1 MVNKK
6 SVSKKLI
13 AILLAVVLVIGTL
26 PVGFASVFAAIK
38 NKYVISI
45 ADYNYSGTVTLTDK
59 NNAENK
65 FTQEMTKGEA
75 KFDNLDDGT
84 AYDLKITKLYG
95 FGDYHNNNFVPS
107 DTSFT
112 LSNTDLTAVNM
123 VKVSGRIVDESGT
136 AVKNLEFSYS
146 PVGFTD
152 ISFNGKTGSNGEY
165 SFDVYKDV
173 EYNLEFDVDKQY
185 NEVKKTVNVSNDID
199 FGDEQL
205 SLKQFG
211 ISAKVTAAG
220 GGKITGDNTMVDYG
234 KDLQEGAIVA
244 TADTNYVIKALIVDG
259 YPINDA
265 TGKESYDLSNVDAL
279 KNVTKKH
286 SVIVSFVLDEIE
298 VTFNISKTGKVE
310 IKDGTSVS
318 TAGTVTVANGS
329 DETPLSESRKLLK
342 GQTIQAVVSDEKKY
356 HIESFKVG
364 DEELI
369 TSFNNDTHSSPEY
382 TFDKTK
388 TTITVV
394 FALDTF
400 NVTVNSGENGKVEPA
415 LSKVE
420 FGSNAK
426 FTITPDN
433 ENYTIDGI
441 KVDGRSVDIS
451 KLSDEEYIENEDHTF
466 IFNLLD
472 IQSDTEVEVT
482 FKEIPVDTGDW
493 KEKIS
498 FSVLNGTQI
507 SENVIDGKIV
517 LVYSKNSTVQ
527 INPVKPY
534 NYFDIKYYNKPKY
547 EGWKNSRNITSSK
560 TITDLQVKTGKRGD
574 EVNLS
579 FGSGNT
585 EIVVIIDN
593 TPPELKDI
601 DPMNWTNADSYTVT
615 GNVSDKNTADNPSS
629 SIEKVVYGTKDGYA
643 NATNEATLNADKTEY
658 SFKISNEENKTYYI
672 YAVDKSN
679 NVSKVKTF
687 ESKIDRT
694 APVIDSFEITN
705 AKNDV
710 KTTSFGTF
718 SSSKVIVK
726 VKAHDIKN
734 SATNTDGKNTCS
746 GVQSITFNNQ
756 EQKIDSNNE
765 ATFEIEKAAD
775 LKLENFS
782 VKDNV
787 GNETTGIAATDKNA
801 TINSEKTPLISNS
814 LTISTDRP
822 TVKIEKEG
830 SNASTGL
837 FRYDEKSGKVWYNG
851 DANFIVTVIDKHGIN
866 SINVKLNGNEVKKSS
881 DGLTLKNVDFS
892 NSENPTKQTF
902 KINTSMFQSND
913 TNGENTLE
921 VIANNVSNINN
932 KDDGNAKLYID
943 KTAPTVDSFTFKAKN
958 ANFLSKALN
967 FLTFGIFFNE
977 EIEVTVSASENKE
990 SASSGLKSI
999 TLYAGDTEVKTI
1011 DVDTV
1016 ENDANTEGK
1025 CTFTLSVDKFNA
1037 KQVISA
1043 VATDKVGN
1051 KSEKTM
1057 PDTKNSNILE
1067 ENGKVS
1073 KGVDNPGLMIETVA
1087 PDATITCPTPAQNKN
1102 SATGDSNDW
1111 YPGDV
1116 DFVIDIWDPKDNG
1129 SCSGIRSI
1137 AVSQKVGDKFEPIT
1151 VDAKGNEIK
1160 KVYYRDETKTDK
1172 ISLTLN
1178 TSKLKANPDGSYTI
1192 KVKATDNAGNVMEPA
1207 VTKTIYKDTSTPS
1220 VTDFKFTAKGY
1231 AFDKSVESA
1240 NTAPVEETSYGYY
1253 FIKDT
1258 EVTVTADDGAPK
1270 IPSSGV
1276 KSITYYTVDKDGVK
1290 SEEKTEPVNKDN
1302 QITFTVKANFKG
1314 QIYAKACDNVGHT
1327 PDTFSKPNGAVIE
1340 SPDLHTQTSAIKYTL
1355 KDSKDANGADIKD
1368 EKGNNLYGADTTVDV
1383 EIADTYSGIRQ
1394 IDWEIVSPFDDKKQ
1408 AGTVTVDNNGKVTSV
1423 AKKGYSDD
1431 CLGDWV
1437 ATGEANTNLVVN
1449 LKNTIKVSNDSNN
1462 IQIKFT
1468 LTDRAGNVTKDVVQ
1482 TLSIDKTAPKIAVH
1496 MNENDDK
1503 EFNGYFKGSREADI
1517 YVYERNFS
1525 QSDVVFDVKRTDDN
1539 NKQTNVSPKSKF
1551 KYVGTQVIDGR
1562 ECFVY
1567 KMTTKFTADGDYSF
1581 KVSASDI
1588 TSHIAN
1594 AESVNYKSDNKSVK
1608 FSSDKTAEYTAQNDA
1623 DRAIDIAF
1631 TIDNTNPVVS
1641 VSYDN
1646 NTAANEKYFN
1656 AYRTATIT
1664 VVEHNFSTAASR
1676 IIYKRTSAKDGS
1688 NIAEPTVSSWSR
1700 KGNTYTATI
1709 KYNADG
1715 DYTFD
1720 MQVIDKAG
1728 NKDKGVKFS
1737 GTAAKDFTV
1746 DTTIA
1751 KPSIKGVENGKS
1763 YKGSV
1768 LPSISFNDINIAN
1781 SEIKLL
1787 RTRKNEI
1794 DKDVTSDFIKISK
1807 NAKGGSFT
1815 ANEETFKKLQ
1825 ENDGIYTLSVNISD
1839 KAGNKSSQTVKFT
1852 VNRFGS
1858 VYALNKYLVNDLNNS
1873 YVQSIDNNLVV
1884 TEYNPDKLVKGTLDV
1899 VVTRDGSPVE
1909 FGDGQLTVNPVVNST
1924 VQIGQSGWYQYNYT
1938 ISKDLFTDDNGKAI
1952 DGIYK
1957 IYIASEDEVGN
1968 KSENINYKDADV
1980 IFRLDTTAPALKSV
1994 SGLEKSVVN
2003 ATKLDVSYEI
2013 FDSIGIKSIDVY
2025 YVNENGIDSVD
2036 HIRSK
2041 DSKEENAAG
2050 YIEDVTSYNG
2060 KFTIGECS
2068 KENVRFVI
2076 TDLAGNVTDTG
2087 DSNNKAVN
2095 FDSSSLEFNSIITV
2109 STNPF
2114 TRWYAHTVLFWCSI
2128 AAIAVAIGAGGFAV
2142 ATKLRKR
2149 EEKATEDYK
2158 NSKKNK

>member
-6 SVSKKLI
+6 LVSKKLV

-38 NKYVISI
+38 NEYVISI

-65 FTQEMTKGEA
+65 FTQEMKKGKA
-75 KFDNLDDGT
+75 KFDNLDDET
-84 AYDLKITKLYG
+84 AYDLEITKLYG
-95 FGDYHNNNFVPS
+95 FGDYHNDNFVPS

-112 LSNTDLTAVNM
+112 LSNTDLTAVNT
-123 VKVSGRIVDESGT
+123 VKVSGRIVDENGT
-136 AVKNLEFSYS
+136 AVKNLKFSYS

-152 ISFNGKTGSNGEY
+152 ISFDGNTDDNGKY

-173 EYNLEFDVDKQY
+173 EYSVKFNVDKQY
-185 NEVKKTVNVSNDID
+185 NEVKKTVNASHDEN
-199 FGDEQL
+199 FGDEKL

-211 ISAKVTAAG
+211 ISAKVTTA

-234 KDLQEGAIVA
+234 KDLQKDTIVA
-244 TADTNYVIKALIVDG
+244 KADTNYVIKTLIVDSNE
-259 YPINDA
+259 IDDA
-265 TGKESYDLSNVDAL
+265 KGQERYDLSNVDAL

-286 SVIVSFVLDEIE
+286 YVSVSFYRPTYEITINYNKNGTVKDNSDNPVSNGGKIILKQGDEAGFTAVAETNYHIA
-298 VTFNISKTGKVE
+298 KVE
-310 IKDGTSVS
+310 IDKNVND
-318 TAGTVTVANGS
+318 
-329 DETPLSESRKLLK
+329 K
-342 GQTIQAVVSDEKKY
+342 
-356 HIESFKVG
+356 
-364 DEELI
+364 
-369 TSFNNDTHSSPEY
+369 FNNSTTKYSETFNDNKAHSV
-382 TFDKTK
+382 
-388 TTITVV
+388 TIT
-394 FALDTF
+394 FAINTF
-400 NVTVNSGENGKVEPA
+400 NVTVNSGENGTATASPDTVDYN
-415 LSKVE
+415 
-420 FGSNAK
+420 GSTDI
-426 FTITPDN
+426 TITPDKGYDIETVRVN
-433 ENYTIDGI
+433 GLVVDNLTETENGYKYTISNI
-441 KVDGRSVDIS
+441 T
-451 KLSDEEYIENEDHTF
+451 SDVT
-466 IFNLLD
+466 
-472 IQSDTEVEVT
+472 VEVKFDKINSSIPADIISNKYYKIT
-482 FKEIPVDTGDW
+482 FSSAPVKEYVA
-493 KEKIS
+493 K
-498 FSVLNGTQI
+498 NGTNVFVLKKDAIATI
-507 SENVIDGKIV
+507 SGGTE
-517 LVYSKNSTVQ
+517 YSNVQ
-527 INPVKPY
+527 INSSNWLGYSASKRINNTVK
-534 NYFDIKYYNKPKY
+534 I
-547 EGWKNSRNITSSK
+547 NSIASSK
-560 TITDLQVKTGKRGD
+560 G
-574 EVNLS
+574 
-579 FGSGNT
+579 FGVANKHISPLNVL
-585 EIVVIIDN
+585 IAIDKIKP
-593 TPPELKDI
+593 TLTFDKDKSI
-601 DPMNWTNADSYTVT
+601 MDWTNADSYTVT
-615 GNVSDKNTADNPSS
+615 GNVSDENSADNPSS
-629 SIEKVVYGTKDGYA
+629 GIEKVVYGTKDGYA
-643 NATNEATLNADKTEY
+643 NATNEATLNADKTKY
-658 SFKISNEENKTYYI
+658 SFEISNEENKTYYI

-705 AKNDV
+705 ANNNV

-734 SATNTDGKNTCS
+734 SATNTEGKNTCS

-765 ATFEIEKAAD
+765 ATFEIDKATD

-801 TINSEKTPLISNS
+801 TINTEKTPLISNS
-814 LTISTDRP
+814 LTISTDKP

-830 SNASTGL
+830 SNTSTNL
-837 FRYDEKSGKVWYNG
+837 VRYNEQSGKVWYNG
-851 DANFIVTVIDKHGIN
+851 DANFIVTVTDKHGIN
-866 SINVKLNGNEVKKSS
+866 SINVKLNGNEVKASS
-881 DGLTLKNVDFS
+881 DGLTLENVDFS

-902 KINTSMFQSND
+902 IINTSMFQSND
-913 TNGENTLE
+913 AKGKNTLE
-921 VIANNVSNINN
+921 VIANNVSNVNN
-932 KDDGNAKLYID
+932 KDDGNAELYID

-977 EIEVTVSASENKE
+977 EIEVTVSASESDKNP
-990 SASSGLKSI
+990 SSGLQSI
-999 TLYAGDTEVKTI
+999 TLYAGDTDVETI

-1016 ENDANTEGK
+1016 KNDANTEGK
-1025 CTFTLSVDKFNA
+1025 CTFTLSEDKFNA
-1037 KQVISA
+1037 NQVISA
-1043 VATDKVGN
+1043 VATDKVKN

-1067 ENGKVS
+1067 ENDKVS

-1087 PDATITCPTPAQNKN
+1087 PDAKITCPTPAQDKN

-1116 DFVIDIWDPKDNG
+1116 DFDIDIWDPEDNG

-1151 VDAKGNEIK
+1151 VDAEGNEIK
-1160 KVYYRDETKTDK
+1160 PTYTDTKTDK

-1192 KVKATDNAGNVMEPA
+1192 KVEATDNAGNVMKTA
-1207 VTKTIYKDTSTPS
+1207 VTKTIYKDSSTPS

-1270 IPSSGV
+1270 VPSSGV

-1290 SEEKTEPVNKDN
+1290 SEVKTEPVNKDN

-1314 QIYAKACDNVGHT
+1314 QIYAKACDNVGNT

-1355 KDSKDANGADIKD
+1355 KDSNDSNGADIKD
-1368 EKGNNLYGADTTVDV
+1368 ENGNNLYGADTTVDV

-1437 ATGEANTNLVVN
+1437 ATGEANTNLIVN

-1468 LTDRAGNVTKDVVQ
+1468 LTDRAGNVTKNVVQ
-1482 TLSIDKTAPKIAVH
+1482 TLSIDKTAPKIAVQ

-1539 NKQTNVSPKSKF
+1539 NKQTNVSPKPKF

-1567 KMTTKFTADGDYSF
+1567 KMTTKFTADGDYNF

-1594 AESVNYKSDNKSVK
+1594 AESVNYKSDNKNVK

-1631 TIDNTNPVVS
+1631 TVDNTNPVVS

-1646 NTAANEKYFN
+1646 NTAANDKYFN

-1794 DKDVTSDFIKISK
+1794 NKDVTSDFIKISK

-1873 YVQSIDNNLVV
+1873 YVQSIDNNLVI
-1884 TEYNPDKLVKGTLDV
+1884 TEYNPDKLVKGTLEV

-1980 IFRLDTTAPALKSV
+1980 IFRLDTTAPSLKSV

-2036 HIRSK
+2036 RIRSK

-2095 FDSSSLEFNSIITV
+2095 FDSSSLEFNSTITV

-2128 AAIAVAIGAGGFAV
+2128 AAIAVAIGVCGFAV

>member
-6 SVSKKLI
+6 LVSKKLV

-65 FTQEMTKGEA
+65 FTQEMKKGEA
-75 KFDNLDDGT
+75 KFDNLDDET

-95 FGDYHNNNFVPS
+95 FGDYHNDNFVPS

-112 LSNTDLTAVNM
+112 LSNTDLTAVNT
-123 VKVSGRIVDESGT
+123 VKVSGRIVDESDKP
-136 AVKNLEFSYS
+136 VENLGFTYS

-152 ISFNGKTGSNGEY
+152 ISFDGNTDDNGKY

-173 EYNLEFDVDKQY
+173 EYSVEFNVDKQY
-185 NEVKKTVNVSNDID
+185 NEVKKTVNASHDEN
-199 FGDEQL
+199 FGDEKL

-211 ISAKVTAAG
+211 ISAKVTAA

-234 KDLQEGAIVA
+234 KDLQKDTIVA
-244 TADTNYVIKALIVDG
+244 KADTNYVIKTLTVDG
-259 YPINDA
+259 NEIDDA
-265 TGKESYDLSNVDAL
+265 KGLEIYDLSKVDAL
-279 KNVTKKH
+279 KNVTENHFVSVSFYRPTYEITINYNKNGTVKDNSDNHLVTSGGKIILKQGDVAGFTAVAETNYHIAKVKIDGKSVDDVDFNNATTKYSKTFDDNKAH
-286 SVIVSFVLDEIE
+286 SV
-298 VTFNISKTGKVE
+298 
-310 IKDGTSVS
+310 
-318 TAGTVTVANGS
+318 
-329 DETPLSESRKLLK
+329 
-342 GQTIQAVVSDEKKY
+342 
-356 HIESFKVG
+356 
-364 DEELI
+364 
-369 TSFNNDTHSSPEY
+369 
-382 TFDKTK
+382 
-388 TTITVV
+388 TIT
-394 FALDTF
+394 FAINTF
-400 NVTVNSGENGKVEPA
+400 NVTVNSGENGTAKASPA
-415 LSKVE
+415 TVDYN
-420 FGSNAK
+420 GSTVI
-426 FTITPDN
+426 TITPDKGYDIDTVKVN
-433 ENYTIDGI
+433 GSVVDNLTETENVYKYTI
-441 KVDGRSVDIS
+441 S
-451 KLSDEEYIENEDHTF
+451 KITSDVT
-466 IFNLLD
+466 
-472 IQSDTEVEVT
+472 VEAN
-482 FKEIPVDTGDW
+482 FKEIEKVDVDDVLKNDYCT
-493 KEKIS
+493 IS
-498 FSVLNGTQI
+498 FSETPVVIGNKYIVGKGGSVTITPVDPYYRVKVNGELPKSTITYNKTKVINDIQI
-507 SENVIDGKIV
+507 STNKFVGGWDKTYSAKIEFVVDENAPTIANITKTPDQEYYNKAYNVSFYVSDNIAGVDSVYYGTENDITKAKNATFDSASGKASFTTTDGEFNGNYYIWAKDKVGNPSSISVKINIDKTNPTIDEFKFEAPTLNACKHGTYASEDITVTITASDKNSNVTNSGVKEITFNGETQKVKGDGSAIFTLKASDFASAKEVSATATDFAGNTSQITIPTSDNSNVKSNLVTITSDEADVNISRNETAKYIDGDKYWYADDTDFKVNISDKSGIKKVIIKMNDKIVVDDTLDGDIEAVKSKEYTVNTSKNAVDGENVITVDVVNVANNASATKTLSIYKDTKAPTV
-517 LVYSKNSTVQ
+517 DNFEFEVENNSTFKKMLHFLTFG
-527 INPVKPY
+527 NFFNEKVKITVKG
-534 NYFDIKYYNKPKY
+534 NDEKASSAIKNVTLY
-547 EGWKNSRNITSSK
+547 
-560 TITDLQVKTGKRGD
+560 GD
-574 EVNLS
+574 EK
-579 FGSGNT
+579 
-585 EIVVIIDN
+585 EIATQEYV
-593 TPPELKDI
+593 
-601 DPMNWTNADSYTVT
+601 
-615 GNVSDKNTADNPSS
+615 
-629 SIEKVVYGTKDGYA
+629 DG
-643 NATNEATLNADKTEY
+643 
-658 SFKISNEENKTYYI
+658 
-672 YAVDKSN
+672 V
-679 NVSKVKTF
+679 
-687 ESKIDRT
+687 
-694 APVIDSFEITN
+694 
-705 AKNDV
+705 
-710 KTTSFGTF
+710 
-718 SSSKVIVK
+718 
-726 VKAHDIKN
+726 
-734 SATNTDGKNTCS
+734 
-746 GVQSITFNNQ
+746 
-756 EQKIDSNNE
+756 
-765 ATFEIEKAAD
+765 ATFEVPAEAITDETLHLNKTISAKAT
-775 LKLENFS
+775 
-782 VKDNV
+782 DNV
-787 GNETTGIAATDKNA
+787 GNVTPKFVYPSTT
-801 TINSEKTPLISNS
+801 NSDTFESSN
-814 LTISTDRP
+814 
-822 TVKIEKEG
+822 
-830 SNASTGL
+830 
-837 FRYDEKSGKVWYNG
+837 
-851 DANFIVTVIDKHGIN
+851 
-866 SINVKLNGNEVKKSS
+866 
-881 DGLTLKNVDFS
+881 
-892 NSENPTKQTF
+892 
-902 KINTSMFQSND
+902 
-913 TNGENTLE
+913 
-921 VIANNVSNINN
+921 
-932 KDDGNAKLYID
+932 
-943 KTAPTVDSFTFKAKN
+943 
-958 ANFLSKALN
+958 
-967 FLTFGIFFNE
+967 
-977 EIEVTVSASENKE
+977 
-990 SASSGLKSI
+990 
-999 TLYAGDTEVKTI
+999 
-1011 DVDTV
+1011 
-1016 ENDANTEGK
+1016 
-1025 CTFTLSVDKFNA
+1025 
-1037 KQVISA
+1037 
-1043 VATDKVGN
+1043 
-1051 KSEKTM
+1051 
-1057 PDTKNSNILE
+1057 
-1067 ENGKVS
+1067 
-1073 KGVDNPGLMIETVA
+1073 LMIETVA

-1111 YPGDV
+1111 YAADT
-1116 DFVIDIWDPKDNG
+1116 DFNITVKDAD
-1129 SCSGIRSI
+1129 SGIRSI
-1137 AVSQKVGDKFEPIT
+1137 SVT
-1151 VDAKGNEIK
+1151 VNGTEIVTDSDGNSINEEF
-1160 KVYYRDETKTDK
+1160 YTRDK
-1172 ISLTLN
+1172 IANELSFRVN
-1178 TSKLKANPDGSYTI
+1178 TRLATRAEDGSYTI
-1192 KVKATDNAGNVMEPA
+1192 KVDATDNAGNDMSS
-1207 VTKTIYKDTSTPS
+1207 VTKTIYKDSSTPS

-1270 IPSSGV
+1270 VPSSGV

-1290 SEEKTEPVNKDN
+1290 SEVKTEPVNKDN

-1355 KDSKDANGADIKD
+1355 KDSKDSNGADIKD
-1368 EKGNNLYGADTTVDV
+1368 ENGNNLYGADTTVDV

-1437 ATGEANTNLVVN
+1437 ATGEANTNLIVN

-1482 TLSIDKTAPKIAVH
+1482 TLSIDKTAPKIAVQ

-1539 NKQTNVSPKSKF
+1539 NKQTNVSPKPKF

-1567 KMTTKFTADGDYSF
+1567 KMTTKFTADGDYNF

-1594 AESVNYKSDNKSVK
+1594 AESVNYKSDNKNVK

-1631 TIDNTNPVVS
+1631 TVDNKKPVVS

-1646 NTAANEKYFN
+1646 NTAAKDKYFN

-1794 DKDVTSDFIKISK
+1794 NKDVTSDFIKISK

-1873 YVQSIDNNLVV
+1873 YVQSIDNNLVI
-1884 TEYNPDKLVKGTLDV
+1884 TEYNPDKLVKGTLEV

-1980 IFRLDTTAPALKSV
+1980 IFRLDTTAPSLKSV

-2041 DSKEENAAG
+2041 DSKEENVAG
-2050 YIEDVTSYNG
+2050 YIEDVTSYSG

-2095 FDSSSLEFNSIITV
+2095 FDSSSLEFNSTITV

-2128 AAIAVAIGAGGFAV
+2128 AAIAVAIGACGFAV

>member
-6 SVSKKLI
+6 LVSKKLV

-38 NKYVISI
+38 NEYVISI

-65 FTQEMTKGEA
+65 FTQEMKKGKA
-75 KFDNLDDGT
+75 KFDNLDDET
-84 AYDLKITKLYG
+84 AYDLEITKLYG
-95 FGDYHNNNFVPS
+95 FGDYHNDNFVPS

-112 LSNTDLTAVNM
+112 LSNTDLTAVNT
-123 VKVSGRIVDESGT
+123 VKVSGRIVNESGKP
-136 AVKNLEFSYS
+136 VENLGFSYS

-152 ISFNGKTGSNGEY
+152 ISFDGNTDDNGKY

-173 EYNLEFDVDKQY
+173 EYSVKFNVGKQY
-185 NEVKKTVNVSNDID
+185 NEVKKTVNASHDEN
-199 FGDEQL
+199 FGDEKL

-234 KDLQEGAIVA
+234 KDLQKDTIVA
-244 TADTNYVIKALIVDG
+244 TANENYVIETLTVDG
-259 YPINDA
+259 NPINDA
-265 TGKESYDLSNVDAL
+265 TGEEIYDLSNVDAL
-279 KNVTKKH
+279 KNVTKNH
-286 SVIVSFVLDEIE
+286 SVSVSFYRPTYEITINYNKNGTVKDNSDNHL
-298 VTFNISKTGKVE
+298 VTSGGKIILKQGDVAGFTAVAETNYHIAKVKIDGKSVDDVDFNNATTKYSKTFDDNKAH
-310 IKDGTSVS
+310 SV
-318 TAGTVTVANGS
+318 
-329 DETPLSESRKLLK
+329 
-342 GQTIQAVVSDEKKY
+342 
-356 HIESFKVG
+356 
-364 DEELI
+364 
-369 TSFNNDTHSSPEY
+369 
-382 TFDKTK
+382 
-388 TTITVV
+388 TIT
-394 FALDTF
+394 FAINTF
-400 NVTVNSGENGKVEPA
+400 NVTVNSGENGTAKASPA
-415 LSKVE
+415 TVDYN
-420 FGSNAK
+420 GSTVI
-426 FTITPDN
+426 TITPDKGYDIDTVKVN
-433 ENYTIDGI
+433 GSVVDNLTETENVYKYTI
-441 KVDGRSVDIS
+441 S
-451 KLSDEEYIENEDHTF
+451 KITSDVT
-466 IFNLLD
+466 
-472 IQSDTEVEVT
+472 VEAN
-482 FKEIPVDTGDW
+482 FKEIEKVDVDDVLKNDYCT
-493 KEKIS
+493 IS
-498 FSVLNGTQI
+498 FSETPVVIGNKYIVGKGGSVTITPVDPYYRVKVNGELPKSTITYNKTKVINDIQI
-507 SENVIDGKIV
+507 STNKFVGGWDKTYSAKIEFVVDENAPTIANITKTPDQEYYNKAYNVSFYVSDNIAGVDSVYYGTENDITKAKNATFDSASGKASFTTTDGEFNGNYYIWAKDKVGNPSSISVKINIDKTNPTIDEFKFEAPTLNACKHGTYASEDITVTITASDKNSNVTNSGVKEITFNGETQKVKGDGSAIFTLKASDFASAKEVSATATDFAGNTSQITIPTSDNSNVKSNLVTITSDEADVNISRNETAKYIDGDKYWYADDTDFKVNISDKSGIKKVIIKMNDKIVVDDTLDGDIEAVKSKEYTVNTSKNAVDGENVITVDVVNVANNASATKTLSIYKDTKAPTV
-517 LVYSKNSTVQ
+517 DNFEFEVENNSTFKKMLHFLTFG
-527 INPVKPY
+527 NFFNEKVKITVKG
-534 NYFDIKYYNKPKY
+534 NDEKASSAIKNVTLY
-547 EGWKNSRNITSSK
+547 
-560 TITDLQVKTGKRGD
+560 GD
-574 EVNLS
+574 EK
-579 FGSGNT
+579 
-585 EIVVIIDN
+585 EIATQEYV
-593 TPPELKDI
+593 
-601 DPMNWTNADSYTVT
+601 
-615 GNVSDKNTADNPSS
+615 
-629 SIEKVVYGTKDGYA
+629 DG
-643 NATNEATLNADKTEY
+643 
-658 SFKISNEENKTYYI
+658 
-672 YAVDKSN
+672 V
-679 NVSKVKTF
+679 
-687 ESKIDRT
+687 
-694 APVIDSFEITN
+694 
-705 AKNDV
+705 
-710 KTTSFGTF
+710 
-718 SSSKVIVK
+718 
-726 VKAHDIKN
+726 
-734 SATNTDGKNTCS
+734 
-746 GVQSITFNNQ
+746 
-756 EQKIDSNNE
+756 
-765 ATFEIEKAAD
+765 ATFEVPAEAITDETLHLNKTISAKAT
-775 LKLENFS
+775 
-782 VKDNV
+782 DNV
-787 GNETTGIAATDKNA
+787 GNVTPKFVYPSTT
-801 TINSEKTPLISNS
+801 NSDTFESSN
-814 LTISTDRP
+814 
-822 TVKIEKEG
+822 
-830 SNASTGL
+830 
-837 FRYDEKSGKVWYNG
+837 
-851 DANFIVTVIDKHGIN
+851 
-866 SINVKLNGNEVKKSS
+866 
-881 DGLTLKNVDFS
+881 
-892 NSENPTKQTF
+892 
-902 KINTSMFQSND
+902 
-913 TNGENTLE
+913 
-921 VIANNVSNINN
+921 
-932 KDDGNAKLYID
+932 
-943 KTAPTVDSFTFKAKN
+943 
-958 ANFLSKALN
+958 
-967 FLTFGIFFNE
+967 
-977 EIEVTVSASENKE
+977 
-990 SASSGLKSI
+990 
-999 TLYAGDTEVKTI
+999 
-1011 DVDTV
+1011 
-1016 ENDANTEGK
+1016 
-1025 CTFTLSVDKFNA
+1025 
-1037 KQVISA
+1037 
-1043 VATDKVGN
+1043 
-1051 KSEKTM
+1051 
-1057 PDTKNSNILE
+1057 
-1067 ENGKVS
+1067 
-1073 KGVDNPGLMIETVA
+1073 LMIETVA

-1111 YPGDV
+1111 YAADT
-1116 DFVIDIWDPKDNG
+1116 DFNITVKDAD
-1129 SCSGIRSI
+1129 SGIRSI
-1137 AVSQKVGDKFEPIT
+1137 SVT
-1151 VDAKGNEIK
+1151 VNGTEIVTDSDGNSINEEF
-1160 KVYYRDETKTDK
+1160 YTRDK
-1172 ISLTLN
+1172 IANELSFRVN
-1178 TSKLKANPDGSYTI
+1178 TRLATRAEDGSYTI
-1192 KVKATDNAGNVMEPA
+1192 KVDATDNAGNDMSS
-1207 VTKTIYKDTSTPS
+1207 VTKTIYKDSSTPS

-1270 IPSSGV
+1270 VPSSGV

-1290 SEEKTEPVNKDN
+1290 SEVKTEPVNKDN

-1355 KDSKDANGADIKD
+1355 KDSKDSNGADIKD
-1368 EKGNNLYGADTTVDV
+1368 ENGNNLYGADTTVDV

-1437 ATGEANTNLVVN
+1437 ATGEANTNLIVN

-1482 TLSIDKTAPKIAVH
+1482 TLSIDKTAPKIAVQ

-1539 NKQTNVSPKSKF
+1539 NKQTNVSPKPKF

-1567 KMTTKFTADGDYSF
+1567 KMTTKFTADGDYNF

-1594 AESVNYKSDNKSVK
+1594 AESVNYKSDNKNVK

-1631 TIDNTNPVVS
+1631 TVDNKNPVVS

-1646 NTAANEKYFN
+1646 NTAAKDKYFN

-1794 DKDVTSDFIKISK
+1794 NKDVTSDFIKISK

-1873 YVQSIDNNLVV
+1873 YVQSIDNNLVI
-1884 TEYNPDKLVKGTLDV
+1884 TEYNPDKLVKGTLEV

-1980 IFRLDTTAPALKSV
+1980 IFRLDTTAPSLKSV

-2041 DSKEENAAG
+2041 DSKEENVAG
-2050 YIEDVTSYNG
+2050 YIEDVTSYSG

-2095 FDSSSLEFNSIITV
+2095 FDSSSLEFNSTITV

-2128 AAIAVAIGAGGFAV
+2128 AAIAVAIGACGFAV

>member
-6 SVSKKLI
+6 LVSKKLV

-38 NKYVISI
+38 NEYVISI

-65 FTQEMTKGEA
+65 FTQEMKKGKA
-75 KFDNLDDGT
+75 KFDNLDDET
-84 AYDLKITKLYG
+84 AYDLEITKLYG
-95 FGDYHNNNFVPS
+95 FGDYHNDNFVPS

-112 LSNTDLTAVNM
+112 LSNTDLTAVNT
-123 VKVSGRIVDESGT
+123 VKVSGRIVDESDKP
-136 AVKNLEFSYS
+136 VELEFTYS

-152 ISFNGKTGSNGEY
+152 ISFNGKTDSNGEY

-173 EYNLEFDVDKQY
+173 EYSVKFNVGKQY
-185 NEVKKTVNVSNDID
+185 NEVKKTVNASHDEN
-199 FGDEQL
+199 FGDEKL

-211 ISAKVTAAG
+211 ISAKVTTA

-234 KDLQEGAIVA
+234 KDLQKDTIVA
-244 TADTNYVIKALIVDG
+244 TANENYVIETLTVDG
-259 YPINDA
+259 KEIDDA
-265 TGKESYDLSNVDAL
+265 KGKEKYDLSNVSAL
-279 KNVTKKH
+279 KNVTEKH
-286 SVIVSFVLDEIE
+286 SVSVSFYRPTYEITINYNKNGTVKDNSDNPVSNGGKIILKQGDEAGFTAVAETNYHIA
-298 VTFNISKTGKVE
+298 KVE
-310 IKDGTSVS
+310 IDKNVND
-318 TAGTVTVANGS
+318 
-329 DETPLSESRKLLK
+329 K
-342 GQTIQAVVSDEKKY
+342 
-356 HIESFKVG
+356 
-364 DEELI
+364 
-369 TSFNNDTHSSPEY
+369 FNNSTTKYSETFNDNKAHSV
-382 TFDKTK
+382 
-388 TTITVV
+388 TIT
-394 FALDTF
+394 FAINTF
-400 NVTVNSGENGKVEPA
+400 NVTVNSGENGTAKASPA
-415 LSKVE
+415 TVDYN
-420 FGSNAK
+420 GSTVI
-426 FTITPDN
+426 TITPDKGYDIDTVKVN
-433 ENYTIDGI
+433 GSVVDNLTETENVYKYTISDI
-441 KVDGRSVDIS
+441 KADV
-451 KLSDEEYIENEDHTF
+451 T
-466 IFNLLD
+466 
-472 IQSDTEVEVT
+472 VEAN
-482 FKEIPVDTGDW
+482 FKEIEKVDVDDVLKNDYCT
-493 KEKIS
+493 IS
-498 FSVLNGTQI
+498 FSETPVVIGNKYIVGKGGSVTITPVDPYYRVKVNGELPKSTITYNKTKVINDIQI
-507 SENVIDGKIV
+507 STNKFVGGWDKTYSAKIEFLVDENAPTIANITKTPDQEYYNKAYNVSFYMSDNIAGVDSVYYGTENDITKAKKATFDSASGKVSFDTTDTDTTNNGEFNGYYYIWAKDKVGNPSSKSVEIKIDKTNPTIDEFKFEAPTLNACTHGTYASENITVTITASDKNSIVTNSGVKEITFNGETQKVKSDGSAIFTLKASDFASAKEVSATATDFAGNTSQITIPTSDNSNVKSNLVTITSDKADVNISRNETAKYIDGDKYWYADDTDFKVNISDKSGIKKVIIKMNDKIVVDDTLDGDIEAVKSKEYIVNTSKNAVDGENVITVDVVNVANNESATKTLSIYKDTKAPTV
-517 LVYSKNSTVQ
+517 DNFEFEVENNSTFKKMLHFLTFG
-527 INPVKPY
+527 NFFNEKVKITVKG
-534 NYFDIKYYNKPKY
+534 NDEKASSAIKNVTLY
-547 EGWKNSRNITSSK
+547 
-560 TITDLQVKTGKRGD
+560 GD
-574 EVNLS
+574 EK
-579 FGSGNT
+579 
-585 EIVVIIDN
+585 EIAIQEYV
-593 TPPELKDI
+593 
-601 DPMNWTNADSYTVT
+601 
-615 GNVSDKNTADNPSS
+615 
-629 SIEKVVYGTKDGYA
+629 DG
-643 NATNEATLNADKTEY
+643 
-658 SFKISNEENKTYYI
+658 
-672 YAVDKSN
+672 V
-679 NVSKVKTF
+679 
-687 ESKIDRT
+687 
-694 APVIDSFEITN
+694 
-705 AKNDV
+705 
-710 KTTSFGTF
+710 
-718 SSSKVIVK
+718 
-726 VKAHDIKN
+726 
-734 SATNTDGKNTCS
+734 
-746 GVQSITFNNQ
+746 
-756 EQKIDSNNE
+756 
-765 ATFEIEKAAD
+765 ATFEVPAEAITDETLHLNKTISAKAT
-775 LKLENFS
+775 
-782 VKDNV
+782 DNV
-787 GNETTGIAATDKNA
+787 GNVTPKFVYPSTT
-801 TINSEKTPLISNS
+801 NSDTFESSN
-814 LTISTDRP
+814 
-822 TVKIEKEG
+822 
-830 SNASTGL
+830 
-837 FRYDEKSGKVWYNG
+837 
-851 DANFIVTVIDKHGIN
+851 
-866 SINVKLNGNEVKKSS
+866 
-881 DGLTLKNVDFS
+881 
-892 NSENPTKQTF
+892 
-902 KINTSMFQSND
+902 
-913 TNGENTLE
+913 
-921 VIANNVSNINN
+921 
-932 KDDGNAKLYID
+932 
-943 KTAPTVDSFTFKAKN
+943 
-958 ANFLSKALN
+958 
-967 FLTFGIFFNE
+967 
-977 EIEVTVSASENKE
+977 
-990 SASSGLKSI
+990 
-999 TLYAGDTEVKTI
+999 
-1011 DVDTV
+1011 
-1016 ENDANTEGK
+1016 
-1025 CTFTLSVDKFNA
+1025 
-1037 KQVISA
+1037 
-1043 VATDKVGN
+1043 
-1051 KSEKTM
+1051 
-1057 PDTKNSNILE
+1057 
-1067 ENGKVS
+1067 
-1073 KGVDNPGLMIETVA
+1073 LMIETVA

-1111 YPGDV
+1111 YAADT
-1116 DFVIDIWDPKDNG
+1116 DFNITVKDAD
-1129 SCSGIRSI
+1129 SGIRSI
-1137 AVSQKVGDKFEPIT
+1137 SVT
-1151 VDAKGNEIK
+1151 VNGTEIVTDSDGNSINEEF
-1160 KVYYRDETKTDK
+1160 YTRDK
-1172 ISLTLN
+1172 IANELSFRVN
-1178 TSKLKANPDGSYTI
+1178 TRLATRAEDGSYTI
-1192 KVKATDNAGNVMEPA
+1192 KVDATDNAGNDMSS
-1207 VTKTIYKDTSTPS
+1207 VTKTIYKDSSTPS

-1240 NTAPVEETSYGYY
+1240 NTAPIEETSYGYY

-1258 EVTVTADDGAPK
+1258 EVTVTANDEK
-1270 IPSSGV
+1270 PSSGV

-1290 SEEKTEPVNKDN
+1290 SEVKTEPVNKDN

-1368 EKGNNLYGADTTVDV
+1368 ENGNNLYGADTTVDV

-1408 AGTVTVDNNGKVTSV
+1408 AGKVTVDNNGKVTSV

-1437 ATGEANTNLVVN
+1437 ATGEANTNLIVN

-1468 LTDRAGNVTKDVVQ
+1468 LTDRAGNVTKNVVQ
-1482 TLSIDKTAPKIAVH
+1482 TLSIDKTAPKIAVQ

-1539 NKQTNVSPKSKF
+1539 NKQTNVSPKPKF

-1567 KMTTKFTADGDYSF
+1567 KMTTKFTADGDYNF

-1594 AESVNYKSDNKSVK
+1594 AESVNYKSDNKNVK

-1631 TIDNTNPVVS
+1631 TVDNTKPVVS

-1646 NTAANEKYFN
+1646 NTATNDKYFN

-1688 NIAEPTVSSWSR
+1688 NIAEPTVSSWRR

-1794 DKDVTSDFIKISK
+1794 NKDVTSDFIKISK

-1873 YVQSIDNNLVV
+1873 YVQSIDNNLVI
-1884 TEYNPDKLVKGTLDV
+1884 TEYNPDKLVKGTLEV

-1980 IFRLDTTAPALKSV
+1980 IFRLDTTAPSLKSV

-2036 HIRSK
+2036 RIRSK

-2095 FDSSSLEFNSIITV
+2095 FDSSSLEFNSTITV

-2128 AAIAVAIGAGGFAV
+2128 AAIIAVGGGLAFFIAI
-2142 ATKLRKR
+2142 KKRRKDEAIT
-2149 EEKATEDYK
+2149 EEIKKKARG
-2158 NSKKNK
+2158 SKD

>member
-6 SVSKKLI
+6 LVSKKLV

-38 NKYVISI
+38 NEYVISI

-65 FTQEMTKGEA
+65 FTQEMKKGKA
-75 KFDNLDDGT
+75 KFDNLDDET
-84 AYDLKITKLYG
+84 AYDLNITKLYG
-95 FGDYHNNNFVPS
+95 FGDYHNDNFVPS

-112 LSNTDLTAVNM
+112 LSNTDLTAVNT
-123 VKVSGRIVDESGT
+123 VKVSGRIVDENGT
-136 AVKNLEFSYS
+136 AVKNLKFSYS

-152 ISFNGKTGSNGEY
+152 ISFDGTTGSNGEY

-173 EYNLEFDVDKQY
+173 EYSIEFNVDKQY
-185 NEVKKTVNVSNDID
+185 NEVKKTVNASHDEN
-199 FGDEQL
+199 FGDEKL

-211 ISAKVTAAG
+211 ISAKVTTA

-234 KDLQEGAIVA
+234 KDLQKDTIVA
-244 TADTNYVIKALIVDG
+244 TANENYVIETLTVDDNE
-259 YPINDA
+259 INDA
-265 TGKESYDLSNVDAL
+265 TGEEIYDLSKVAAL
-279 KNVTKKH
+279 KNVTKNH
-286 SVIVSFVLDEIE
+286 SVSVSFYRPTYEITINYNKNGTVKDNSDNPVSNGGKIILKQGDEAGFTAVAEKNYHIA
-298 VTFNISKTGKVE
+298 KVE
-310 IKDGTSVS
+310 IDKNVND
-318 TAGTVTVANGS
+318 
-329 DETPLSESRKLLK
+329 K
-342 GQTIQAVVSDEKKY
+342 
-356 HIESFKVG
+356 
-364 DEELI
+364 
-369 TSFNNDTHSSPEY
+369 FNNSTTKYSETFNDNKAHSV
-382 TFDKTK
+382 
-388 TTITVV
+388 TIT
-394 FALDTF
+394 FAINTF
-400 NVTVNSGENGKVEPA
+400 NVTVNSGENGTATASPA
-415 LSKVE
+415 TVDYN
-420 FGSNAK
+420 GSTDI
-426 FTITPDN
+426 TITPDKGYDIETVKVN
-433 ENYTIDGI
+433 GLDVDNLTETENGYKYTISNI
-441 KVDGRSVDIS
+441 T
-451 KLSDEEYIENEDHTF
+451 SDVT
-466 IFNLLD
+466 
-472 IQSDTEVEVT
+472 VEVKFDKINSSIPADIISNKYYKIT
-482 FKEIPVDTGDW
+482 FSSAPVKEYVA
-493 KEKIS
+493 K
-498 FSVLNGTQI
+498 NGTNVFVLKKDAIATI
-507 SENVIDGKIV
+507 SGGTE
-517 LVYSKNSTVQ
+517 YSNVQ
-527 INPVKPY
+527 INSSNLLGYSASKQINNTVK
-534 NYFDIKYYNKPKY
+534 I
-547 EGWKNSRNITSSK
+547 NSIASSK
-560 TITDLQVKTGKRGD
+560 GLGVANKHISPLNV
-574 EVNLS
+574 L
-579 FGSGNT
+579 
-585 EIVVIIDN
+585 IAIDKIKP
-593 TPPELKDI
+593 TLTFDKDKSI
-601 DPMNWTNADSYTVT
+601 MDWTNADSYTVT
-615 GNVSDKNTADNPSS
+615 GNVSDENSADNPSS
-629 SIEKVVYGTKDGYA
+629 GIEKVVYGTKDGYA
-643 NATNEATLNADKTEY
+643 NATNEATLNADKTKY
-658 SFKISNEENKTYYI
+658 SFEISNEENKTYYI

-705 AKNDV
+705 ANNNV

-734 SATNTDGKNTCS
+734 SATNTEGKNTCS

-765 ATFEIEKAAD
+765 ATFEIDKATD

-801 TINSEKTPLISNS
+801 TINTEKTPLISNS
-814 LTISTDRP
+814 LTISTDKP

-830 SNASTGL
+830 SNASTNL
-837 FRYDEKSGKVWYNG
+837 VRYDENSGKVWYNG
-851 DANFIVTVIDKHGIN
+851 DANFIVTVTDKHGIN

-881 DGLTLKNVDFS
+881 DGLTLENVDFS
-892 NSENPTKQTF
+892 NSEKPTEQTF
-902 KINTSMFQSND
+902 EINTSMFQSND
-913 TNGENTLE
+913 ANGENTLE
-921 VIANNVSNINN
+921 VIANNVSNVNN
-932 KDDGNAKLYID
+932 KDDGNAELYID

-977 EIEVTVSASENKE
+977 EIEVTVSASESDKNP
-990 SASSGLKSI
+990 SSGLQSI
-999 TLYAGDTEVKTI
+999 TLYAGDTDVETI
-1011 DVDTV
+1011 NVDTV
-1016 ENDANTEGK
+1016 KNDANTEGK
-1025 CTFTLSVDKFNA
+1025 CTFTLSKDKFNA
-1037 KQVISA
+1037 NQVISA
-1043 VATDKVGN
+1043 VATDKVKN

-1067 ENGKVS
+1067 ENDKVS
-1073 KGVDNPGLMIETVA
+1073 KGVDNPSLMIETVA
-1087 PDATITCPTPAQNKN
+1087 PDAKITCPTPAQDKN

-1116 DFVIDIWDPKDNG
+1116 DFDIDIWDPKDNG
-1129 SCSGIRSI
+1129 FCSGIRSI

-1151 VDAKGNEIK
+1151 VDAEGNEIK
-1160 KVYYRDETKTDK
+1160 QTYADAKTDK

-1178 TSKLKANPDGSYTI
+1178 TSTLKANPDGSYTI
-1192 KVKATDNAGNVMEPA
+1192 KVDATDNAGNDMSS
-1207 VTKTIYKDTSTPS
+1207 VTKTIYKDSTTPS

-1270 IPSSGV
+1270 VPSSGV

-1290 SEEKTEPVNKDN
+1290 SEVKTEPVNKDN

-1368 EKGNNLYGADTTVDV
+1368 ENGNNLYGADTTVDV

-1437 ATGEANTNLVVN
+1437 ATGEANTNLIVN

-1468 LTDRAGNVTKDVVQ
+1468 LTDRAGNVTKNVVQ
-1482 TLSIDKTAPKIAVH
+1482 TLSIDKTAPKIAVQ

-1525 QSDVVFDVKRTDDN
+1525 LSDVVFDVKRTDDN
-1539 NKQTNVSPKSKF
+1539 NKQTNVSPKPKF

-1567 KMTTKFTADGDYSF
+1567 KMTTKFTADGDYNF

-1594 AESVNYKSDNKSVK
+1594 AESVNYKSDNKNVK

-1631 TIDNTNPVVS
+1631 TVDNTNPVVS

-1646 NTAANEKYFN
+1646 NTAANDKYFN

-1676 IIYKRTSAKDGS
+1676 IIYKRTSTKDGS
-1688 NIAEPTVSSWSR
+1688 NIAEPAVSSWRR

-1794 DKDVTSDFIKISK
+1794 NKDVTSDFIKISK

-1873 YVQSIDNNLVV
+1873 YVQSIDNNLVI
-1884 TEYNPDKLVKGTLDV
+1884 TEYNPDKLVKGTLEV

-1980 IFRLDTTAPALKSV
+1980 IFRLDTTAPSLKSV

-2041 DSKEENAAG
+2041 DSKEENVAG

-2095 FDSSSLEFNSIITV
+2095 FDSSSLEFNSTITV

-2128 AAIAVAIGAGGFAV
+2128 AAIAVAIGACGFAV

>member
-95 FGDYHNNNFVPS
+95 FEDYHNNNFVPS
-107 DTSFT
+107 DTLFT
-112 LSNTDLTAVNM
+112 LSNTDLTAVNT
-123 VKVSGRIVDESGT
+123 VKVSGKIIDENGT
-136 AVKNLEFSYS
+136 AVKNLKFTYS

-152 ISFNGKTGSNGEY
+152 ISFNGMTDSKGKY

-173 EYNLEFDVDKQY
+173 EYSVEFNVDKQY

-199 FGDEQL
+199 FGDETL

-244 TADTNYVIKALIVDG
+244 TADKNYVIETLTVDG
-259 YPINDA
+259 
-265 TGKESYDLSNVDAL
+265 KEIEAAKGQEKYDLAEVDAL
-279 KNVTKKH
+279 KNVKDIH
-286 SVIVSFVLDEIE
+286 SVSVSFYRPTYEI
-298 VTFNISKTGKVE
+298 TINYSKNGTVKDNSDNPVSNGGKIILKQGDVAGFKAVAEENYHIAKVE
-310 IKDGTSVS
+310 IDNDVDVNDKFDNSTTNYSKTFKDNKAHSV
-318 TAGTVTVANGS
+318 
-329 DETPLSESRKLLK
+329 
-342 GQTIQAVVSDEKKY
+342 
-356 HIESFKVG
+356 
-364 DEELI
+364 
-369 TSFNNDTHSSPEY
+369 
-382 TFDKTK
+382 
-388 TTITVV
+388 TIT
-394 FALDTF
+394 FAINTF
-400 NVTVNSGENGKVEPA
+400 NVTVNSGENGTATASPA
-415 LSKVE
+415 TVDY
-420 FGSNAK
+420 GSSTDI
-426 FTITPDN
+426 TITPDKGYDIETVKVN
-433 ENYTIDGI
+433 GLVVDNLTETENVYKYTISKITSDVTVEASFKKI
-441 KVDGRSVDIS
+441 EKVHVDDVL
-451 KLSDEEYIENEDHTF
+451 KNDYCT
-466 IFNLLD
+466 
-472 IQSDTEVEVT
+472 
-482 FKEIPVDTGDW
+482 
-493 KEKIS
+493 IS
-498 FSVLNGTQI
+498 FSETPVVIGNKYIVGKGGSVTIAPVDPYCRVKVNGELPKSTITYNKTKVINDIQI
-507 SENVIDGKIV
+507 STNKFVGGWDKTYSANIEFVVDENAPTIANITKTPD
-517 LVYSKNSTVQ
+517 Q
-527 INPVKPY
+527 E
-534 NYFDIKYYNKPKY
+534 YYNKAY
-547 EGWKNSRNITSSK
+547 NI
-560 TITDLQVKTGKRGD
+560 
-574 EVNLS
+574 S
-579 FGSGNT
+579 F
-585 EIVVIIDN
+585 
-593 TPPELKDI
+593 
-601 DPMNWTNADSYTVT
+601 
-615 GNVSDKNTADNPSS
+615 NVSDDIAGVDS
-629 SIEKVVYGTKDGYA
+629 VYYGTENDITKA
-643 NATNEATLNADKTEY
+643 KNATLDSASGKA
-658 SFKISNEENKTYYI
+658 SFTTTDGEFNDNYYI
-672 YAVDKSN
+672 WAKDKVGNKKST
-679 NVSKVKTF
+679 SVKIN
-687 ESKIDRT
+687 IDTT
-694 APVIDSFEITN
+694 APTIDSFE
-705 AKNDV
+705 
-710 KTTSFGTF
+710 F
-718 SSSKVIVK
+718 SSKTLNACTHGTYASD
-726 VKAHDIKN
+726 DITVTITASDKN
-734 SATNTDGKNTCS
+734 SEVTNS
-746 GVQSITFNNQ
+746 GAKEITFNGQTKPVNKGKAEFVLKASDFASAKEVSATATDFAGNTSQ
-756 EQKIDSNNE
+756 ITIPTSDNSNVKSNLVKISNIAPSATITIAENKKDNLVSYDAGNGIIWFNGDADFKVVLKDDQSKNGIKYIEVTLNGEKIDTVKDSDNNDLKISDGE
-765 ATFEIEKAAD
+765 NNIDFSELQEIEKTIYVNTA
-775 LKLENFS
+775 LNSKTGQNKLE
-782 VKDNV
+782 VK
-787 GNETTGIAATDKNA
+787 
-801 TINSEKTPLISNS
+801 
-814 LTISTDRP
+814 
-822 TVKIEKEG
+822 
-830 SNASTGL
+830 
-837 FRYDEKSGKVWYNG
+837 
-851 DANFIVTVIDKHGIN
+851 VTNI
-866 SINVKLNGNEVKKSS
+866 
-881 DGLTLKNVDFS
+881 T
-892 NSENPTKQTF
+892 
-902 KINTSMFQSND
+902 
-913 TNGENTLE
+913 
-921 VIANNVSNINN
+921 NVSNEKNEN
-932 KDDGNAKLYID
+932 DKLYID
-943 KTAPTVDSFTFKAKN
+943 TTPPTVDSFTFKAKN

-977 EIEVTVSASENKE
+977 EIDVTVSASDKNP
-990 SASSGLKSI
+990 SSGLKSI
-999 TLYAGDTEVKTI
+999 TLYAGDTKVKTI

-1025 CTFTLSVDKFNA
+1025 CTFTLSEDKFNT

-1043 VATDKVGN
+1043 VATDKVDN

-1087 PDATITCPTPAQNKN
+1087 PDATITCPTPAQDKN

-1116 DFVIDIWDPKDNG
+1116 DLKIDIWDPEDNG

-1137 AVSQKVGDKFEPIT
+1137 SVSQKVGDKFEPIT
-1151 VDAKGNEIK
+1151 VDAEGNEIK
-1160 KVYYRDETKTDK
+1160 PTYTDTKTDK

-1178 TSKLKANPDGSYTI
+1178 TSTLKANPDGSYTI
-1192 KVKATDNAGNVMEPA
+1192 KVEATDNAGNVMGNVMKPA
-1207 VTKTIYKDTSTPS
+1207 VTKTIYKDSSTPS

-1270 IPSSGV
+1270 VPSSGV

-1355 KDSKDANGADIKD
+1355 KDSKDSNGADIKD

-1437 ATGEANTNLVVN
+1437 ATGEANTNLIVN

-1482 TLSIDKTAPKIAVH
+1482 TLSVDKTAPKIAVH

-1567 KMTTKFTADGDYSF
+1567 KMTTKFTADGDYNF
-1581 KVSASDI
+1581 KVSASDV

-1646 NTAANEKYFN
+1646 NTAANDKYFN

-1794 DKDVTSDFIKISK
+1794 NKDVTSDFIKISK

-1873 YVQSIDNNLVV
+1873 YVQSIDNNLVI

-2076 TDLAGNVTDTG
+2076 IDLAGNVTDTG

-2095 FDSSSLEFNSIITV
+2095 FDSSSLEFNSTITV

>member
-95 FGDYHNNNFVPS
+95 FEDYHNNNFVPS
-107 DTSFT
+107 DTLFT
-112 LSNTDLTAVNM
+112 LSNTDLTAVNT
-123 VKVSGRIVDESGT
+123 VKVSGRIVDENGKP
-136 AVKNLEFSYS
+136 VDNLEFTYS

-152 ISFNGKTGSNGEY
+152 ISFNGTTGDNGEY

-199 FGDEQL
+199 FGDETL

-234 KDLQEGAIVA
+234 KDLQKDTIVA
-244 TADTNYVIKALIVDG
+244 TADKNYVIDTLTVDG
-259 YPINDA
+259 
-265 TGKESYDLSNVDAL
+265 KEIEAAKGQEKYDLAEVDAL
-279 KNVTKKH
+279 KNVKDIH
-286 SVIVSFVLDEIE
+286 SVSVSFYRPTYEI
-298 VTFNISKTGKVE
+298 TINYSKNGTVKDNSDNPVSNGGKIILKQGDVAGFKAVAEENYHIAKVE
-310 IKDGTSVS
+310 IDNDVDVNDKFDNSTTNYSKTFKDNKAHSV
-318 TAGTVTVANGS
+318 
-329 DETPLSESRKLLK
+329 
-342 GQTIQAVVSDEKKY
+342 
-356 HIESFKVG
+356 
-364 DEELI
+364 
-369 TSFNNDTHSSPEY
+369 
-382 TFDKTK
+382 
-388 TTITVV
+388 TIT
-394 FALDTF
+394 FAINTF
-400 NVTVNSGENGKVEPA
+400 NVTVNSGENGTATASPA
-415 LSKVE
+415 TVDY
-420 FGSNAK
+420 GSSTDI
-426 FTITPDN
+426 TITPDKGYDIETVKVN
-433 ENYTIDGI
+433 GLVVDNLTETENVYKYTISKITSDVTVEASFKKI
-441 KVDGRSVDIS
+441 EKVHVDDVL
-451 KLSDEEYIENEDHTF
+451 KNDYCT
-466 IFNLLD
+466 
-472 IQSDTEVEVT
+472 
-482 FKEIPVDTGDW
+482 
-493 KEKIS
+493 IS
-498 FSVLNGTQI
+498 FSETPVVIGNKYIVGKGGSVTIAPVDPYCRVKVNGELPKSTITYNKTKVINDIQI
-507 SENVIDGKIV
+507 STNKFVGGWDKTYSANIEFVVDENAPTIANITKTPD
-517 LVYSKNSTVQ
+517 Q
-527 INPVKPY
+527 E
-534 NYFDIKYYNKPKY
+534 YYNKAY
-547 EGWKNSRNITSSK
+547 NI
-560 TITDLQVKTGKRGD
+560 
-574 EVNLS
+574 S
-579 FGSGNT
+579 FD
-585 EIVVIIDN
+585 VYD
-593 TPPELKDI
+593 DI
-601 DPMNWTNADSYTVT
+601 AGVDSVY
-615 GNVSDKNTADNPSS
+615 
-629 SIEKVVYGTKDGYA
+629 YGTENDITKA
-643 NATNEATLNADKTEY
+643 KNATLDSASGKA
-658 SFKISNEENKTYYI
+658 SFTTTDGEFNGNYYI
-672 YAVDKSN
+672 WANDKVGNKKST
-679 NVSKVKTF
+679 SL
-687 ESKIDRT
+687 KINIDTT
-694 APVIDSFEITN
+694 APTIDSFE
-705 AKNDV
+705 
-710 KTTSFGTF
+710 F
-718 SSSKVIVK
+718 SSKTLNACTHGTYASDAITVTIT
-726 VKAHDIKN
+726 ASD
-734 SATNTDGKNTCS
+734 S
-746 GVQSITFNNQ
+746 GNVQSGAKEITFNGQTKPVNKGKAEFEITSADKTAVFATVTDNAGNVSEITYPTSVKSNVKSDLVTISNEAPSATITIAENKKGNLKRYDAENGIVWFNGDADFKVDLKD
-756 EQKIDSNNE
+756 EQSKNGIKYIEVTLNGKKIDTVKDSDN
-765 ATFEIEKAAD
+765 KD
-775 LKLENFS
+775 LKIFDGENDIDFS
-782 VKDNV
+782 ELQEIK
-787 GNETTGIAATDKNA
+787 K
-801 TINSEKTPLISNS
+801 TIYVNTALNSEKYL
-814 LTISTDRP
+814 
-822 TVKIEKEG
+822 
-830 SNASTGL
+830 
-837 FRYDEKSGKVWYNG
+837 
-851 DANFIVTVIDKHGIN
+851 
-866 SINVKLNGNEVKKSS
+866 
-881 DGLTLKNVDFS
+881 
-892 NSENPTKQTF
+892 NSENYKTTGQNKLEVKVTNISG
-902 KINTSMFQSND
+902 KSND
-913 TNGENTLE
+913 TSKN
-921 VIANNVSNINN
+921 
-932 KDDGNAKLYID
+932 DKLYID
-943 KTAPTVDSFTFKAKN
+943 KTKPQITKFEFNKSKSFKDK
-958 ANFLSKALN
+958 LLHI
-967 FLTFGIFFNE
+967 LTFGAYSNTTV
-977 EIEVTVSASENKE
+977 EVSVTAKDEN
-990 SASSGLKSI
+990 ASSGIKSI
-999 TLYAGDTEVKTI
+999 TLYGKDATNASAKYEILGTESMSAENENIVKN
-1011 DVDTV
+1011 
-1016 ENDANTEGK
+1016 NDGTYTA
-1025 CTFTLSVDKFNA
+1025 TFTLPKGVVETEKGKTYLDVLLAAKAVDNVQNETEEF
-1037 KQVISA
+1037 VP
-1043 VATDKVGN
+1043 AT
-1051 KSEKTM
+1051 
-1057 PDTKNSNILE
+1057 TKNSNINEKQL
-1067 ENGKVS
+1067 
-1073 KGVDNPGLMIETVA
+1073 LIETVA

-1116 DFVIDIWDPKDNG
+1116 DLKIDIWDPKDNG
-1129 SCSGIRSI
+1129 PYSGIASI
-1137 AVSQKVGDKFEPIT
+1137 AVSQKVGDNFEPIT
-1151 VDAKGNEIK
+1151 VDAKGNEINPT
-1160 KVYYRDETKTDK
+1160 YTDTKTDK
-1172 ISLTLN
+1172 VSLTLN
-1178 TSKLKANPDGSYTI
+1178 TSTLKANPDGSYTI
-1192 KVKATDNAGNVMEPA
+1192 KVEATDNAGNVMEPA
-1207 VTKTIYKDTSTPS
+1207 VTKTIYKDTSIPS

-1355 KDSKDANGADIKD
+1355 KDSKDSNGADIKD

-1437 ATGEANTNLVVN
+1437 ATGEANTNLIVN

-1468 LTDRAGNVTKDVVQ
+1468 LIDRAGNVTKDVVQ

-1503 EFNGYFKGSREADI
+1503 EFNGYFKGLREADI

-1567 KMTTKFTADGDYSF
+1567 KMTTKFTADGDYNF

-1608 FSSDKTAEYTAQNDA
+1608 FSSDKTAEYTAQNDS

-1646 NTAANEKYFN
+1646 NTAANDKYFN

-1873 YVQSIDNNLVV
+1873 YVQSIDNNLVI

-2041 DSKEENAAG
+2041 DSKEENVAG

-2095 FDSSSLEFNSIITV
+2095 FDSSSLEFNSTITV

>member
-38 NKYVISI
+38 NGYTISI
-45 ADYNYSGTVTLTDK
+45 KDYDYSGVVTLIDK
-59 NNAENK
+59 NNADNK
-65 FTQEMTKGEA
+65 FTQEMTKGKA
-75 KFDNLDDGT
+75 KFDNLDDET
-84 AYDLKITKLYG
+84 AYSLKITNLYG
-95 FGDYHNNNFVPS
+95 YEDYSNDNFVPS
-107 DTSFT
+107 DNLFE
-112 LSNTDLTAVNM
+112 LGNADLKAIDT
-123 VKVSGRIVDESGT
+123 VKVSGKIVDEKG
-136 AVKNLEFSYS
+136 VEVENLEFTYA
-146 PVGFTD
+146 PAGFTD
-152 ISFNGKTGSNGEY
+152 ISFNGKTDNDGKY

-173 EYNLEFDVDKQY
+173 EYSLTFNVDNKKY

-205 SLKQFG
+205 SLKQFS
-211 ISAKVTAAG
+211 ISATVSGNG
-220 GGKITGDNTMVDYG
+220 GNITGNYTMIDYG
-234 KDLQEGAIVA
+234 NDLQKDTIVA
-244 TADTNYVIKALIVDG
+244 SANENYVIETLTVDG
-259 YPINDA
+259 NPIKA
-265 TGKESYDLSNVDAL
+265 AIGKEKYDLSNVSAL
-279 KNVTKKH
+279 KNVKDTH
-286 SVIVSFVLDEIE
+286 SVSVSFYRPTYEITIKYNKNGTVKNDRDELVSSGGK
-298 VTFNISKTGKVE
+298 VTLQQGGKAGFTAIANENYHISKVE
-310 IKDGTSVS
+310 IDNDV
-318 TAGTVTVANGS
+318 N
-329 DETPLSESRKLLK
+329 DN
-342 GQTIQAVVSDEKKY
+342 
-356 HIESFKVG
+356 
-364 DEELI
+364 
-369 TSFNNDTHSSPEY
+369 FNNSTTKYSK
-382 TFDKTK
+382 TFDDNKAHSV
-388 TTITVV
+388 TIT
-394 FALDTF
+394 FAINTF
-400 NVTVNSGENGKVEPA
+400 NVTVKAGENGTVTANPTT
-415 LSKVE
+415 VDYD
-420 FGSNAK
+420 GSTVI
-426 FTITPDN
+426 TIKPKKDY
-433 ENYTIDGI
+433 E
-441 KVDGRSVDIS
+441 
-451 KLSDEEYIENEDHTF
+451 IETLKING
-466 IFNLLD
+466 
-472 IQSDTEVEVT
+472 
-482 FKEIPVDTGDW
+482 KEIPKENITETKFAEEYTYTINNVQEDKKVDVTFVKQQYVRVENILDNEYYTVKFIDNNNNEIEPVIKGNDYIIPGTAKLVVTPKSPTYCRTSINSNVLYTNKTSTVKSNLKIEHIDVDTDNLWWGWTKVQAPINLVLDSTGP
-493 KEKIS
+493 KI
-498 FSVLNGTQI
+498 
-507 SENVIDGKIV
+507 
-517 LVYSKNSTVQ
+517 KNITKTPDQ
-527 INPVKPY
+527 
-534 NYFDIKYYNKPKY
+534 DYYNKAY
-547 EGWKNSRNITSSK
+547 NI
-560 TITDLQVKTGKRGD
+560 
-574 EVNLS
+574 S
-579 FGSGNT
+579 FGVT
-585 EIVVIIDN
+585 D
-593 TPPELKDI
+593 DI
-601 DPMNWTNADSYTVT
+601 AGVDSVY
-615 GNVSDKNTADNPSS
+615 
-629 SIEKVVYGTKDGYA
+629 YGTENDITKA
-643 NATNEATLNADKTEY
+643 KEATFDSASGKA
-658 SFKISNEENKTYYI
+658 SFTTTDDEFYGSYYI
-672 YAVDKSN
+672 WAKDKVGNKS
-679 NVSKVKTF
+679 STSVKIN
-687 ESKIDRT
+687 IDKT

-705 AKNDV
+705 ATNNV

-726 VKAHDIKN
+726 VKAHDIEN
-734 SATNTDGKNTCS
+734 SPTNTEGKNTCS
-746 GVQSITFNNQ
+746 GVQSITFNNK
-756 EQKIDSNNE
+756 ETNKKETKNVDKNNE
-765 ATFEIEKAAD
+765 AIFEIDEAAD
-775 LKLENFS
+775 LKLEDFS

-787 GNETTGIAATDKNA
+787 GNETTGVVASGTNA
-801 TINSEKTPLISNS
+801 TINTGSKQATLLSNK
-814 LTISTDRP
+814 LTISTVKP
-822 TVKIEKEG
+822 TVTIVKDNNG
-830 SNASTGL
+830 ATTGL
-837 FRYDEKSGKVWYNG
+837 VRHDETTGKVWFNG
-851 DANFIVTVIDKHGIN
+851 NANFIVTVTDELGIN
-866 SINVKLNGNEVKKSS
+866 TIKVKLNGQDVETSS
-881 DGLTLKNVDFS
+881 DSLTLKDVDFS
-892 NSENPTKQTF
+892 NSGKITTKSF
-902 KINTSMFQSND
+902 KINTAMFPSSNA
-913 TNGENTLE
+913 NGENTLE
-921 VIANNVSNINN
+921 VITNNVSNNYN
-932 KDDGNAKLYID
+932 KEDKSAEKSYLYID
-943 KTAPTVDSFTFKAKN
+943 TTAPTVDTFEFKAKN
-958 ANFLSKALN
+958 TNFLSKTLN

-977 EIEVTVSASENKE
+977 EIDVTIAASDAN
-990 SASSGLKSI
+990 ASSGLKSI
-999 TLYAGDTEVKTI
+999 TLYAGDNEVETI
-1011 DVDTV
+1011 DVDNVAT
-1016 ENDANTEGK
+1016 DANTSDK
-1025 CTFTLSVDKFNA
+1025 CTFTLKMADYDAN
-1037 KQVISA
+1037 QIISA
-1043 VATDKVGN
+1043 IATDKVGN
-1051 KSEKTM
+1051 ASAKTM
-1057 PDTKNSNILE
+1057 PDTNNSNILE

-1073 KGVDNPGLMIETVA
+1073 GVDNPGLMIETVA
-1087 PDATITCPTPAQNKN
+1087 PEATITCPTPAQNKN

-1116 DFVIDIWDPKDNG
+1116 DLTIDIWDPKDNG
-1129 SCSGIRSI
+1129 SCSGIRNI

-1151 VDAKGNEIK
+1151 VDAKGNKIK
-1160 KVYYRDETKTDK
+1160 QDYYNDETKTDKK

-1178 TSKLKANPDGSYTI
+1178 TSTLKANPDGSYTI
-1192 KVKATDNAGNVMEPA
+1192 KVEATDNAGNVMGNDMKPA
-1207 VTKTIYKDTSTPS
+1207 VIKTIYKDIS
-1220 VTDFKFTAKGY
+1220 VPTVKDFKFTSKGY
-1231 AFDKSVESA
+1231 AFDKSVENA

-1258 EVTVTADDGAPK
+1258 EVTVTADDAKPT
-1270 IPSSGV
+1270 SGV

-1290 SEEKTEPVNKDN
+1290 SEEKTELVNKDN

-1327 PDTFSKPNGAVIE
+1327 PSTFSKPNGAVIE

-1355 KDSKDANGADIKD
+1355 KDSKDSNGADIKD

-1383 EIADTYSGIRQ
+1383 EVADTYSGIRR

-1449 LKNTIKVSNDSNN
+1449 LKNTIKVSNDSND
-1462 IQIKFT
+1462 IKIKFT

-1482 TLSIDKTAPKIAVH
+1482 TLSIDKTAPKIAVQ
-1496 MNENDDK
+1496 MNENDDN

-1539 NKQTNVSPKSKF
+1539 NKQTNVSPKPKF

-1567 KMTTKFTADGDYSF
+1567 KMTTKFKADGDYNF

-1594 AESVNYKSDNKSVK
+1594 AESVNFKSDNKSVK
-1608 FSSDKTAEYTAQNDA
+1608 FSSDKTAEYTSQNDT
-1623 DRAIDIAF
+1623 DRAIDVSF

-1656 AYRTATIT
+1656 AYRTATLT

-1676 IIYKRTSAKDGS
+1676 IIYKRTSAKDGA
-1688 NIAEPTVSSWSR
+1688 NINEPAVSSWSR

-1728 NKDKGVKFS
+1728 NKDKGVKYN

-1763 YKGSV
+1763 YKASV

-1794 DKDVTSDFIKISK
+1794 NKDVTSDFIKISK
-1807 NAKGGSFT
+1807 NAKGGSFK

-1839 KAGNKSSQTVKFT
+1839 KAGNKSSETVKFT

-1873 YVQSIDNNLVV
+1873 YVQSIDNNLVI
-1884 TEYNPDKLVKGTLDV
+1884 TEYNPDKLVKGKLDV
-1899 VVTRDGSPVE
+1899 VVTRDGSPVD

-1957 IYIASEDEVGN
+1957 IYVASEDEVGN
-1968 KSENINYKDADV
+1968 KSENINYKDAD
-1980 IFRLDTTAPALKSV
+1980 IMFRLDTTAPSLKSV
-1994 SGLEKSVVN
+1994 AGLEKSVVN
-2003 ATKLDVSYEI
+2003 AAKLDVNYEI
-2013 FDSIGIKSIDVY
+2013 FDSIGLKSIDVY
-2025 YVNENGIDSVD
+2025 YVNENGIDAVD

-2041 DSKEENAAG
+2041 DSKEENVAG
-2050 YIEDVTSYNG
+2050 YIEDVTSYKG
-2060 KFTIGECS
+2060 KFTIGECT

-2087 DSNNKAVN
+2087 DTNNKAVN
-2095 FDSSSLEFNSIITV
+2095 FDSSSLDFNSTITV
-2109 STNPF
+2109 STNPL

-2128 AAIAVAIGAGGFAV
+2128 AVIAVALGAIGFVV
-2142 ATKLRKR
+2142 ATKLRKK

>member
-6 SVSKKLI
+6 LVSKKLV

-38 NKYVISI
+38 NEYVISI

-65 FTQEMTKGEA
+65 FTQEMKKGKA
-75 KFDNLDDGT
+75 KFDNLDDET

-95 FGDYHNNNFVPS
+95 FGDYHNDNFVPS

-112 LSNTDLTAVNM
+112 LSNTDLTAVNT
-123 VKVSGRIVDESGT
+123 VKVSGRIVDESDNP
-136 AVKNLEFSYS
+136 VKNLKFSYS

-152 ISFNGKTGSNGEY
+152 ISFDGNTDDNGKY

-173 EYNLEFDVDKQY
+173 EYSVEFNVDKQY
-185 NEVKKTVNVSNDID
+185 NEVKKTVNASHDEN
-199 FGDEQL
+199 FGDEKL

-211 ISAKVTAAG
+211 ISAKVTTAG

-234 KDLQEGAIVA
+234 KDLQKDIIVA
-244 TADTNYVIKALIVDG
+244 TADKNYVIETLTVDG
-259 YPINDA
+259 NEIDDA
-265 TGKESYDLSNVDAL
+265 KGQEIYDLSKVDAL

-286 SVIVSFVLDEIE
+286 YVSVSFYRPTYEITINYNKNGTVKDNSDNPVSSGGKIILKQGDEAGFTAVAETNYHIA
-298 VTFNISKTGKVE
+298 KVE
-310 IKDGTSVS
+310 IDKNVND
-318 TAGTVTVANGS
+318 
-329 DETPLSESRKLLK
+329 K
-342 GQTIQAVVSDEKKY
+342 
-356 HIESFKVG
+356 
-364 DEELI
+364 
-369 TSFNNDTHSSPEY
+369 FNNSTTKYSETFNDNKAHSV
-382 TFDKTK
+382 
-388 TTITVV
+388 TIT
-394 FALDTF
+394 FAINTF
-400 NVTVNSGENGKVEPA
+400 NVTVNSGENGTATASPA
-415 LSKVE
+415 TVDYN
-420 FGSNAK
+420 GSTDI
-426 FTITPDN
+426 TITPDKGYDIETVKVN
-433 ENYTIDGI
+433 GLVVDNLTETENGYKYTI
-441 KVDGRSVDIS
+441 S
-451 KLSDEEYIENEDHTF
+451 KITSDVT
-466 IFNLLD
+466 
-472 IQSDTEVEVT
+472 VEVK
-482 FKEIPVDTGDW
+482 FKEIEKVNVDDVLKNDYCT
-493 KEKIS
+493 IS
-498 FSVLNGTQI
+498 FSETPVVIGNKYIVGKGGSVTITPVDPYYRVKVNGELPKSTITYNKTKVINDIQI
-507 SENVIDGKIV
+507 STNKI
-517 LVYSKNSTVQ
+517 LGGWDKTYSANIEFVVDSTGPE
-527 INPVKPY
+527 ITN
-534 NYFDIKYYNKPKY
+534 IKKTPDQEYYNKAY
-547 EGWKNSRNITSSK
+547 
-560 TITDLQVKTGKRGD
+560 
-574 EVNLS
+574 
-579 FGSGNT
+579 
-585 EIVVIIDN
+585 
-593 TPPELKDI
+593 
-601 DPMNWTNADSYTVT
+601 
-615 GNVSDKNTADNPSS
+615 NVSFYVSDNIAGVDSVYYGTENDITKAKKATFDSVSGKASFNTTDGDFNGNYYIWAKDKVGNPSS
-629 SIEKVVYGTKDGYA
+629 
-643 NATNEATLNADKTEY
+643 
-658 SFKISNEENKTYYI
+658 
-672 YAVDKSN
+672 KS
-679 NVSKVKTF
+679 V
-687 ESKIDRT
+687 
-694 APVIDSFEITN
+694 EIN
-705 AKNDV
+705 
-710 KTTSFGTF
+710 
-718 SSSKVIVK
+718 
-726 VKAHDIKN
+726 
-734 SATNTDGKNTCS
+734 
-746 GVQSITFNNQ
+746 
-756 EQKIDSNNE
+756 
-765 ATFEIEKAAD
+765 
-775 LKLENFS
+775 
-782 VKDNV
+782 
-787 GNETTGIAATDKNA
+787 
-801 TINSEKTPLISNS
+801 
-814 LTISTDRP
+814 
-822 TVKIEKEG
+822 
-830 SNASTGL
+830 
-837 FRYDEKSGKVWYNG
+837 
-851 DANFIVTVIDKHGIN
+851 
-866 SINVKLNGNEVKKSS
+866 
-881 DGLTLKNVDFS
+881 
-892 NSENPTKQTF
+892 
-902 KINTSMFQSND
+902 
-913 TNGENTLE
+913 
-921 VIANNVSNINN
+921 
-932 KDDGNAKLYID
+932 ID
-943 KTAPTVDSFTFKAKN
+943 KTAPTIDEFKFEAPTLNACTHGTYASENITVTITASDKNSIVTNSGVKEITFNGETQKVKSDGSAIFTLKASDFASAKEVSATATDFAGNTSQITIPTSDNSNVKSNLVTITSDEADVNISRNETAKYIDGDKYWYADDTDFKVNISDKSGIKKVIIKMNDKIVVDDTLDGDIEAVKSKEYTVNTSKNAVDGENVITVDVVNVANNASATKTLSIYKDTKAPTVDNFEFEVENNSTFKKM
-958 ANFLSKALN
+958 LH
-967 FLTFGIFFNE
+967 FLTFGNFFNE
-977 EIEVTVSASENKE
+977 KVKITVKGNDEK
-990 SASSGLKSI
+990 ASSAIKNV
-999 TLYAGDTEVKTI
+999 TLYGDEKEIATQEYVDGVATFEVPAEAITDETLHLNKTI
-1011 DVDTV
+1011 
-1016 ENDANTEGK
+1016 
-1025 CTFTLSVDKFNA
+1025 SA
-1037 KQVISA
+1037 K
-1043 VATDKVGN
+1043 ATDNVGN
-1051 KSEKTM
+1051 VTPKFVYPSTTNS
-1057 PDTKNSNILE
+1057 DTFESSN
-1067 ENGKVS
+1067 
-1073 KGVDNPGLMIETVA
+1073 LMIETVA

-1111 YPGDV
+1111 YAADT
-1116 DFVIDIWDPKDNG
+1116 DFNITVKDAD
-1129 SCSGIRSI
+1129 SGIRS
-1137 AVSQKVGDKFEPIT
+1137 VSVT
-1151 VDAKGNEIK
+1151 VNGTEIVTDSDGNSINEEF
-1160 KVYYRDETKTDK
+1160 YTRDK
-1172 ISLTLN
+1172 IANELSFRVN
-1178 TSKLKANPDGSYTI
+1178 TRLATRAEDGSYTI
-1192 KVKATDNAGNVMEPA
+1192 KVDATDNAGNDMSS
-1207 VTKTIYKDTSTPS
+1207 VTKTIYKDSSTPS

-1270 IPSSGV
+1270 VPSSGV

-1290 SEEKTEPVNKDN
+1290 SEVKTEPVNKDN

-1355 KDSKDANGADIKD
+1355 KDSKDSNGVDIKD

-1437 ATGEANTNLVVN
+1437 VTGEANTNLVVN

-1567 KMTTKFTADGDYSF
+1567 KMTTKFTADGDYNF
-1581 KVSASDI
+1581 KVSASDV

-1646 NTAANEKYFN
+1646 NTAANDKYFN

-1794 DKDVTSDFIKISK
+1794 NKDVTSDFIKISK

-1873 YVQSIDNNLVV
+1873 YVQSIDNNLVI
-1884 TEYNPDKLVKGTLDV
+1884 TEYNPDKLVKGTLEV

-1980 IFRLDTTAPALKSV
+1980 IFRLDTTAPSLKSV

-2041 DSKEENAAG
+2041 DSKEENVAG

-2095 FDSSSLEFNSIITV
+2095 FDSSSLEFNSTITV

-2128 AAIAVAIGAGGFAV
+2128 AAIAVAIGACGFAA

>member
-6 SVSKKLI
+6 LVSKKLV

-65 FTQEMTKGEA
+65 FTQEMKKGEA
-75 KFDNLDDGT
+75 KFDNLDDET

-95 FGDYHNNNFVPS
+95 FGDYHNDNFVPS

-112 LSNTDLTAVNM
+112 LSNTDLTAVNT
-123 VKVSGRIVDESGT
+123 VKVSGRIVDESDKP
-136 AVKNLEFSYS
+136 VENLGFTYS

-152 ISFNGKTGSNGEY
+152 ISFDGNTDDNGKY

-173 EYNLEFDVDKQY
+173 EYSVEFNVDKQY
-185 NEVKKTVNVSNDID
+185 NEVKKTVNASHDEN
-199 FGDEQL
+199 FGDEKL

-211 ISAKVTAAG
+211 ISAKVTAA

-234 KDLQEGAIVA
+234 KDLQKDTIVA
-244 TADTNYVIKALIVDG
+244 KADTNYVIKTLTVDG
-259 YPINDA
+259 NEIDDA
-265 TGKESYDLSNVDAL
+265 KGLEIYDLSKVDAL
-279 KNVTKKH
+279 KNVTENH
-286 SVIVSFVLDEIE
+286 SVSVSFYRPTYEITINYNKNGTVKDNSDNHL
-298 VTFNISKTGKVE
+298 VTSGGKIILKQGDVAGFTAVAETNYHIAKVKIDGKSVDDVDFNNATTKYSKTFDDNKAH
-310 IKDGTSVS
+310 SV
-318 TAGTVTVANGS
+318 
-329 DETPLSESRKLLK
+329 
-342 GQTIQAVVSDEKKY
+342 
-356 HIESFKVG
+356 
-364 DEELI
+364 
-369 TSFNNDTHSSPEY
+369 
-382 TFDKTK
+382 
-388 TTITVV
+388 TIT
-394 FALDTF
+394 FAINTF
-400 NVTVNSGENGKVEPA
+400 NVTVNSGENGTAKASPA
-415 LSKVE
+415 TVDYN
-420 FGSNAK
+420 GSTVI
-426 FTITPDN
+426 TITPDKGYDIDTVKVN
-433 ENYTIDGI
+433 GSVVDNLTETENVYKYTI
-441 KVDGRSVDIS
+441 S
-451 KLSDEEYIENEDHTF
+451 KITSDVT
-466 IFNLLD
+466 
-472 IQSDTEVEVT
+472 VEAN
-482 FKEIPVDTGDW
+482 FKEIEKVDVDDVLKNDYCT
-493 KEKIS
+493 IS
-498 FSVLNGTQI
+498 FSETPVVIGNKYIVGKGGSVTITPVDPYYRVKVNGELPKSTITYNKTKVINDIQI
-507 SENVIDGKIV
+507 STNKFVGGWDKTYSAKIEFVVDENAPTIANITKTPDQEYYNKAYNVSFYVSDNIAGVDSVYYGTENDITKAKNATFDSASGKASFTTTDGEFNGNYYIWAKDKVGNPSSISVKINIDKTNPTIDEFKFEAPTLNACKHGTYASEDITVTITASDKNSNVTNSGVKEITFNGETQKVKGDGSAIFTLKASDFASAKEVSATATDFAGNTSQITIPTSDNSNVKSNLVTITSDEADVNISRNETAKYIDGDKYWYADDTDFKVNISDKSGIKKVIIKMNDKIVVDDTLDGDIEAVKSKEYTVNTSKNAVDGENVITVDVVNVANNASATKTLSIYKDTKAPTV
-517 LVYSKNSTVQ
+517 DNFEFEVENNSTFKKMLHFLTFG
-527 INPVKPY
+527 NFFNEKVKITVKG
-534 NYFDIKYYNKPKY
+534 NDEKASSAIKNVTLY
-547 EGWKNSRNITSSK
+547 
-560 TITDLQVKTGKRGD
+560 GD
-574 EVNLS
+574 EK
-579 FGSGNT
+579 
-585 EIVVIIDN
+585 EIATQEYV
-593 TPPELKDI
+593 
-601 DPMNWTNADSYTVT
+601 
-615 GNVSDKNTADNPSS
+615 
-629 SIEKVVYGTKDGYA
+629 DG
-643 NATNEATLNADKTEY
+643 
-658 SFKISNEENKTYYI
+658 
-672 YAVDKSN
+672 V
-679 NVSKVKTF
+679 
-687 ESKIDRT
+687 
-694 APVIDSFEITN
+694 
-705 AKNDV
+705 
-710 KTTSFGTF
+710 
-718 SSSKVIVK
+718 
-726 VKAHDIKN
+726 
-734 SATNTDGKNTCS
+734 
-746 GVQSITFNNQ
+746 
-756 EQKIDSNNE
+756 
-765 ATFEIEKAAD
+765 ATFEVPAEAITDETLHLNKTISAKAT
-775 LKLENFS
+775 
-782 VKDNV
+782 DNV
-787 GNETTGIAATDKNA
+787 GNVTPKFVYPSTT
-801 TINSEKTPLISNS
+801 NSDTFESSN
-814 LTISTDRP
+814 
-822 TVKIEKEG
+822 
-830 SNASTGL
+830 
-837 FRYDEKSGKVWYNG
+837 
-851 DANFIVTVIDKHGIN
+851 
-866 SINVKLNGNEVKKSS
+866 
-881 DGLTLKNVDFS
+881 
-892 NSENPTKQTF
+892 
-902 KINTSMFQSND
+902 
-913 TNGENTLE
+913 
-921 VIANNVSNINN
+921 
-932 KDDGNAKLYID
+932 
-943 KTAPTVDSFTFKAKN
+943 
-958 ANFLSKALN
+958 
-967 FLTFGIFFNE
+967 
-977 EIEVTVSASENKE
+977 
-990 SASSGLKSI
+990 
-999 TLYAGDTEVKTI
+999 
-1011 DVDTV
+1011 
-1016 ENDANTEGK
+1016 
-1025 CTFTLSVDKFNA
+1025 
-1037 KQVISA
+1037 
-1043 VATDKVGN
+1043 
-1051 KSEKTM
+1051 
-1057 PDTKNSNILE
+1057 
-1067 ENGKVS
+1067 
-1073 KGVDNPGLMIETVA
+1073 LMIETVA

-1111 YPGDV
+1111 YAADT
-1116 DFVIDIWDPKDNG
+1116 DFNITVKDAD
-1129 SCSGIRSI
+1129 SGIRSI
-1137 AVSQKVGDKFEPIT
+1137 SVT
-1151 VDAKGNEIK
+1151 VNGTEIVTDSDGNSINEEF
-1160 KVYYRDETKTDK
+1160 YTRDK
-1172 ISLTLN
+1172 IANELSFRVN
-1178 TSKLKANPDGSYTI
+1178 TILATRAEDGSYTI
-1192 KVKATDNAGNVMEPA
+1192 KVDATDNAGNDMSS
-1207 VTKTIYKDTSTPS
+1207 VTKTIYKDSSTPS

-1270 IPSSGV
+1270 VPSSGV

-1290 SEEKTEPVNKDN
+1290 SEVKTEPVNKDN

-1355 KDSKDANGADIKD
+1355 KDSKDSNGADIKD
-1368 EKGNNLYGADTTVDV
+1368 ENGNNLYGADTTVDV

-1437 ATGEANTNLVVN
+1437 ATGEANTNLIVN

-1482 TLSIDKTAPKIAVH
+1482 TLSIDKTAPKIAVQ

-1539 NKQTNVSPKSKF
+1539 NKQTNVSPKPKF

-1567 KMTTKFTADGDYSF
+1567 KMTTKFTADGDYNF

-1594 AESVNYKSDNKSVK
+1594 AESVNYKSDNKNVK

-1631 TIDNTNPVVS
+1631 TVDNKNPVVS

-1646 NTAANEKYFN
+1646 NTAAKDKYFN

-1794 DKDVTSDFIKISK
+1794 NKDVTSDFIKISK

-1873 YVQSIDNNLVV
+1873 YVQSIDNNLVI
-1884 TEYNPDKLVKGTLDV
+1884 TEYNPDKLVKGTLEV

-1980 IFRLDTTAPALKSV
+1980 IFRLDTTAPSLKSV

-2041 DSKEENAAG
+2041 DSKEENVAG
-2050 YIEDVTSYNG
+2050 YIEDVTSYSG

-2095 FDSSSLEFNSIITV
+2095 FDSSSLEFNSTITV

-2128 AAIAVAIGAGGFAV
+2128 AAIAVAIGACGFAV

>member
-1 MVNKK
+1 M
-6 SVSKKLI
+6 VSKKLVSKKLV

-38 NKYVISI
+38 NEYVISI

-65 FTQEMTKGEA
+65 FTQEMKKGKA
-75 KFDNLDDGT
+75 KFDNLDDET
-84 AYDLKITKLYG
+84 AYDLEITKLYG
-95 FGDYHNNNFVPS
+95 FGDYHNDNFVPS

-112 LSNTDLTAVNM
+112 LSNTDLTAVNT
-123 VKVSGRIVDESGT
+123 VKVSGRIVDESDNP
-136 AVKNLEFSYS
+136 VKNLEFTYS

-152 ISFNGKTGSNGEY
+152 ISFDGNTDDNGKY

-173 EYNLEFDVDKQY
+173 EYSVEFNVDKQY
-185 NEVKKTVNVSNDID
+185 NEVKKTVNASHDEN
-199 FGDEQL
+199 FGDEKL

-211 ISAKVTAAG
+211 ISAKVTTA

-234 KDLQEGAIVA
+234 KDLQKDTIVA
-244 TADTNYVIKALIVDG
+244 KADTNYVIKTLIVDSNEIDNAKG
-259 YPINDA
+259 QE
-265 TGKESYDLSNVDAL
+265 KYDLSNVSAL
-279 KNVTKKH
+279 KNVTENH
-286 SVIVSFVLDEIE
+286 SVSVSFYRPTYEITINYNKNGTVKDNSDNHL
-298 VTFNISKTGKVE
+298 VTSGGKIILKQGDVAGFTAVAETNYHIAKVE
-310 IKDGTSVS
+310 IDGKSVED
-318 TAGTVTVANGS
+318 V
-329 DETPLSESRKLLK
+329 D
-342 GQTIQAVVSDEKKY
+342 
-356 HIESFKVG
+356 
-364 DEELI
+364 
-369 TSFNNDTHSSPEY
+369 FNNATTKYSK
-382 TFDKTK
+382 TFDDNKAHSV
-388 TTITVV
+388 TIT
-394 FALDTF
+394 FAINTF
-400 NVTVNSGENGKVEPA
+400 NVTVNSGENGTATASPA
-415 LSKVE
+415 TVDYN
-420 FGSNAK
+420 GSTDI
-426 FTITPDN
+426 TITPDKGYDIETVKVN
-433 ENYTIDGI
+433 GLAVDNLAETENGYKYTI
-441 KVDGRSVDIS
+441 S
-451 KLSDEEYIENEDHTF
+451 KITSDVT
-466 IFNLLD
+466 
-472 IQSDTEVEVT
+472 VEAN
-482 FKEIPVDTGDW
+482 FKEIEKVDVDDALKNDYCT
-493 KEKIS
+493 IS
-498 FSVLNGTQI
+498 FSETPVVIGNKYIVGKGGSVTITPVDPYYRVKVNGELPNSTITYNKTKVINDIQI
-507 SENVIDGKIV
+507 STNKFVGGWDKTYSAKIEFVVDENAPTIANITKTPD
-517 LVYSKNSTVQ
+517 Q
-527 INPVKPY
+527 E
-534 NYFDIKYYNKPKY
+534 YYNKAY
-547 EGWKNSRNITSSK
+547 
-560 TITDLQVKTGKRGD
+560 
-574 EVNLS
+574 
-579 FGSGNT
+579 
-585 EIVVIIDN
+585 
-593 TPPELKDI
+593 
-601 DPMNWTNADSYTVT
+601 
-615 GNVSDKNTADNPSS
+615 NVSFNVTDDIAGVDSVYYGTENDITKAKKATFDSASGKVSFDTTVNTNNGEFKGYYYIWAKDKVGNPSS
-629 SIEKVVYGTKDGYA
+629 
-643 NATNEATLNADKTEY
+643 
-658 SFKISNEENKTYYI
+658 
-672 YAVDKSN
+672 
-679 NVSKVKTF
+679 
-687 ESKIDRT
+687 R
-694 APVIDSFEITN
+694 
-705 AKNDV
+705 
-710 KTTSFGTF
+710 
-718 SSSKVIVK
+718 
-726 VKAHDIKN
+726 
-734 SATNTDGKNTCS
+734 
-746 GVQSITFNNQ
+746 
-756 EQKIDSNNE
+756 
-765 ATFEIEKAAD
+765 
-775 LKLENFS
+775 
-782 VKDNV
+782 
-787 GNETTGIAATDKNA
+787 
-801 TINSEKTPLISNS
+801 S
-814 LTISTDRP
+814 L
-822 TVKIEKEG
+822 
-830 SNASTGL
+830 
-837 FRYDEKSGKVWYNG
+837 
-851 DANFIVTVIDKHGIN
+851 
-866 SINVKLNGNEVKKSS
+866 
-881 DGLTLKNVDFS
+881 
-892 NSENPTKQTF
+892 
-902 KINTSMFQSND
+902 KIN
-913 TNGENTLE
+913 
-921 VIANNVSNINN
+921 
-932 KDDGNAKLYID
+932 ID
-943 KTAPTVDSFTFKAKN
+943 KTAPTIDEFKFEAPTLNACTHGTYASNAITVTITASDSGDVQSGAKEITFNGQTEPVNKGKAEFKITAANNKQVFATVTDNAGNVSKITYPTSVKSNVKSDSVTISNESPSATITIAENKKENLKRYVADPENGIVWFNGDADFKVNLNDKNGIKYIEVILNGKKIDTVKDSHNNDLKISEKKGENDIDIDFSETKETEKTIYINTALKTKTGQNKLEVKVTNVSGKSNDTSINDKLYIDTTKPQITSFEFNKSDSFKDK
-958 ANFLSKALN
+958 LLHI
-967 FLTFGIFFNE
+967 LTFGTYSNTTV
-977 EIEVTVSASENKE
+977 EVSVTAKDLGD
-990 SASSGLKSI
+990 SSGIKSI
-999 TLYAGDTEVKTI
+999 TLYGKDATNTSAEYKILGTESMSAKNEKIVNKGDGTYT
-1011 DVDTV
+1011 
-1016 ENDANTEGK
+1016 A
-1025 CTFTLSVDKFNA
+1025 TFTLPKDVVETEKGKTYLDVLLAAKAVDNVENETENF
-1037 KQVISA
+1037 VP
-1043 VATDKVGN
+1043 ATTN
-1051 KSEKTM
+1051 
-1057 PDTKNSNILE
+1057 NSNINEKQL
-1067 ENGKVS
+1067 
-1073 KGVDNPGLMIETVA
+1073 LIETVA

-1116 DFVIDIWDPKDNG
+1116 DFDIDIWDPKDNG
-1129 SCSGIRSI
+1129 SCSGIASI
-1137 AVSQKVGDKFEPIT
+1137 AVSQKVGNEFEPIT

-1160 KVYYRDETKTDK
+1160 QTYTDKTDK

-1178 TSKLKANPDGSYTI
+1178 TSTLKANSDGSYTI
-1192 KVKATDNAGNVMEPA
+1192 KVKATDNAGNDMESA
-1207 VTKTIYKDTSTPS
+1207 VTKTIYKDSSTPS

-1270 IPSSGV
+1270 VPSSGV

-1290 SEEKTEPVNKDN
+1290 SEVKTEPVNKDN

-1340 SPDLHTQTSAIKYTL
+1340 SPDLHTQISAIKYTL
-1355 KDSKDANGADIKD
+1355 KDSKDSNGADIKD
-1368 EKGNNLYGADTTVDV
+1368 ENGNNLYGADTTVDV

-1431 CLGDWV
+1431 CLSDWV
-1437 ATGEANTNLVVN
+1437 ATGEANTNLIVN

-1482 TLSIDKTAPKIAVH
+1482 TLSIDKTAPKIAVQ

-1539 NKQTNVSPKSKF
+1539 NKQTNVSPKPKF

-1567 KMTTKFTADGDYSF
+1567 KMTTKFTADGDYNF

-1594 AESVNYKSDNKSVK
+1594 AESVNYKSDNKNVK

-1646 NTAANEKYFN
+1646 NTATNDKYFN

-1688 NIAEPTVSSWSR
+1688 NIAEPTVSSWRR

-1794 DKDVTSDFIKISK
+1794 NKDVTSDFIKISK

-1873 YVQSIDNNLVV
+1873 YVQSIDNNLVI
-1884 TEYNPDKLVKGTLDV
+1884 TEYNPDKLVKGTLEV

-1980 IFRLDTTAPALKSV
+1980 IFRLDTTAPSLKSV

-2095 FDSSSLEFNSIITV
+2095 FDSSSLEFNSTITV

-2128 AAIAVAIGAGGFAV
+2128 AAIAVAIGACGFAV

>member
-6 SVSKKLI
+6 LVSKKLV

-38 NKYVISI
+38 NEYVISI

-65 FTQEMTKGEA
+65 FTQEMKKGKA
-75 KFDNLDDGT
+75 KFDNLDDET

-95 FGDYHNNNFVPS
+95 FGDYHNDNFVPS

-112 LSNTDLTAVNM
+112 LSNTDLTAVNT

-136 AVKNLEFSYS
+136 AVKNLEFTYS

-152 ISFNGKTGSNGEY
+152 ISFDGKTDSNGEY

-173 EYNLEFDVDKQY
+173 EYSVKFNVDKQY
-185 NEVKKTVNVSNDID
+185 NEVKKTVNASHDEN
-199 FGDEQL
+199 FGDEKL

-220 GGKITGDNTMVDYG
+220 GIITGDNTMVDYG
-234 KDLQEGAIVA
+234 KDLQKDTIVA
-244 TADTNYVIKALIVDG
+244 TANKNYVIETLTVDG
-259 YPINDA
+259 NPIKA
-265 TGKESYDLSNVDAL
+265 AIGKESYDLSNVDAL

-286 SVIVSFVLDEIE
+286 YVSVSFVLDEIE

-329 DETPLSESRKLLK
+329 DEKPLTATKKLLK
-342 GQTIQAVVSDEKKY
+342 GQTIQASVSDDKY

-364 DEELI
+364 NEEKI
-369 TSFNNDTHSSPEY
+369 KSSNNDTHFSDEY

-400 NVTVNSGENGKVEPA
+400 NVTVNSGKNGTATASPDTVDY
-415 LSKVE
+415 
-420 FGSNAK
+420 GSSSVI
-426 FTITPDN
+426 TITPDKG
-433 ENYTIDGI
+433 YKI
-441 KVDGRSVDIS
+441 KTLKINNNV
-451 KLSDEEYIENEDHTF
+451 
-466 IFNLLD
+466 
-472 IQSDTEVEVT
+472 
-482 FKEIPVDTGDW
+482 IP
-493 KEKIS
+493 KEKIIETKFNEEYTYTINNVIEDITVDVTFAEQKLIRVKNIFDNEYYTAKFIDNENNEIEPVIKGNDYIIPSTAKLVVTPKSPTYCRTSINSNVLYTNKTSTVKSNLKIEHIDVNTDSYWWEWKKVEAPINLIVDSTGPKFTKITKTPDQKYYNKAYNVS
-498 FSVLNGTQI
+498 FGVSDDIAGVDSVYFGTENDITKAKNATFDSASGKASFTTTDGEFNGNYYIWAKDKVGNPSSTSVEINVDTTAPTIDSFEFSSKTLNACTHGTYASDAITVTITASDSGNVQSGAKEI
-507 SENVIDGKIV
+507 TFNGETEPVIDGKAEFKITAA
-517 LVYSKNSTVQ
+517 KN
-527 INPVKPY
+527 K
-534 NYFDIKYYNKPKY
+534 
-547 EGWKNSRNITSSK
+547 
-560 TITDLQVKTGKRGD
+560 QV
-574 EVNLS
+574 
-579 FGSGNT
+579 F
-585 EIVVIIDN
+585 
-593 TPPELKDI
+593 
-601 DPMNWTNADSYTVT
+601 ATVT
-615 GNVSDKNTADNPSS
+615 DNAGNVSKITYPTSVKSNVKSDSVT
-629 SIEKVVYGTKDGYA
+629 
-643 NATNEATLNADKTEY
+643 
-658 SFKISNEENKTYYI
+658 ISNESPSAAITIAENKKDNLERYY
-672 YAVDKSN
+672 AN
-679 NVSKVKTF
+679 NGIVWFNGDADFKVNLKDDQSKNGIKYIEVILNG
-687 ESKIDRT
+687 EKIDT
-694 APVIDSFEITN
+694 VKDSDNNDLKIFDGENDID
-705 AKNDV
+705 
-710 KTTSFGTF
+710 F
-718 SSSKVIVK
+718 SEL
-726 VKAHDIKN
+726 
-734 SATNTDGKNTCS
+734 
-746 GVQSITFNNQ
+746 Q
-756 EQKIDSNNE
+756 
-765 ATFEIEKAAD
+765 EIEK
-775 LKLENFS
+775 
-782 VKDNV
+782 
-787 GNETTGIAATDKNA
+787 
-801 TINSEKTPLISNS
+801 TIYVNTALNSEKYKKTGQNKLE
-814 LTISTDRP
+814 
-822 TVKIEKEG
+822 VKVT
-830 SNASTGL
+830 NV
-837 FRYDEKSGKVWYNG
+837 SGK
-851 DANFIVTVIDKHGIN
+851 
-866 SINVKLNGNEVKKSS
+866 
-881 DGLTLKNVDFS
+881 
-892 NSENPTKQTF
+892 
-902 KINTSMFQSND
+902 SND
-913 TNGENTLE
+913 T
-921 VIANNVSNINN
+921 SIN
-932 KDDGNAKLYID
+932 DKLYID

-977 EIEVTVSASENKE
+977 EIEVTVSASESDKNP
-990 SASSGLKSI
+990 SSGLQSI
-999 TLYAGDTEVKTI
+999 TLYAGDTDVETI

-1016 ENDANTEGK
+1016 KNDANTEGK
-1025 CTFTLSVDKFNA
+1025 CTFTLSKDKFNA
-1037 KQVISA
+1037 NQVISA
-1043 VATDKVGN
+1043 VATDKVKN

-1067 ENGKVS
+1067 ENDKVS
-1073 KGVDNPGLMIETVA
+1073 KGVDNPSLMIETVA
-1087 PDATITCPTPAQNKN
+1087 PDATITCPTPAQDKN

-1116 DFVIDIWDPKDNG
+1116 DFDIDIWDPKDNG

-1137 AVSQKVGDKFEPIT
+1137 AVSQKVGDEFEPIT
-1151 VDAKGNEIK
+1151 VDAKGNKIK
-1160 KVYYRDETKTDK
+1160 QDYYNDETKTDKK

-1178 TSKLKANPDGSYTI
+1178 TSTLKANPDGSYTI
-1192 KVKATDNAGNVMEPA
+1192 KVEATDNAGNVIEPA
-1207 VTKTIYKDTSTPS
+1207 VTKTIYKDSSTPS

-1270 IPSSGV
+1270 VPSSGV

-1290 SEEKTEPVNKDN
+1290 SEVKTEPVNKDN

-1355 KDSKDANGADIKD
+1355 KDSKDSNGADIKD
-1368 EKGNNLYGADTTVDV
+1368 ENGNNLYGADTTVDV

-1437 ATGEANTNLVVN
+1437 ATGEANTNLIVN

-1482 TLSIDKTAPKIAVH
+1482 TLSIDKTAPKIAVQ

-1539 NKQTNVSPKSKF
+1539 NKQTNVSPKPKF

-1567 KMTTKFTADGDYSF
+1567 KMTTKFTADGDYNF

-1594 AESVNYKSDNKSVK
+1594 AESVNYKSDNKNVK
-1608 FSSDKTAEYTAQNDA
+1608 FSSNKTAEYTAQNDA

-1631 TIDNTNPVVS
+1631 TVDNTKPVVS

-1646 NTAANEKYFN
+1646 NTATNDRYFN

-1676 IIYKRTSAKDGS
+1676 IIYKRTSTKDGS

-1794 DKDVTSDFIKISK
+1794 NKDVTSDFIKISK

-1873 YVQSIDNNLVV
+1873 YVQSIDNNLVI
-1884 TEYNPDKLVKGTLDV
+1884 TEYNPDKLVKGTLEV

-2003 ATKLDVSYEI
+2003 ATKLDVNYEI

-2041 DSKEENAAG
+2041 DSKEENVAG

-2095 FDSSSLEFNSIITV
+2095 FDSSSLEFNSTITV

-2128 AAIAVAIGAGGFAV
+2128 AAIAVAIGACGFAV

>member
-38 NKYVISI
+38 NGYTISI
-45 ADYNYSGTVTLTDK
+45 KDYDYSGVVTLIDK
-59 NNAENK
+59 NNADNK
-65 FTQEMTKGEA
+65 FTQEMTKGKA
-75 KFDNLDDGT
+75 KFDNLDDET
-84 AYDLKITKLYG
+84 AYSLKITNLYG
-95 FGDYHNNNFVPS
+95 YEDYSNDNFVPS
-107 DTSFT
+107 DNLFE
-112 LSNTDLTAVNM
+112 LGNADLKAIDT
-123 VKVSGRIVDESGT
+123 VKVSGKIVDEKG
-136 AVKNLEFSYS
+136 VEVENLEFTYA
-146 PVGFTD
+146 PAGFTD
-152 ISFNGKTGSNGEY
+152 ISFDGKTDSDGKY

-173 EYNLEFDVDKQY
+173 EYSLTFNVDNKKY

-205 SLKQFG
+205 SLKQFS
-211 ISAKVTAAG
+211 ISATVSGNG
-220 GGKITGDNTMVDYG
+220 GNITGNNTMIDYG
-234 KDLQEGAIVA
+234 NDLQKDAIVA
-244 TADTNYVIKALIVDG
+244 TADKNYVIETLTVDG
-259 YPINDA
+259 NPIKA
-265 TGKESYDLSNVDAL
+265 AIGKEKYDLSNVSAL
-279 KNVTKKH
+279 KNVTENH
-286 SVIVSFVLDEIE
+286 SVSVSFVLDEIE
-298 VTFNISKTGKVE
+298 VTFNISKTGKVKIE
-310 IKDGTSVS
+310 DGTSVS

-329 DETPLSESRKLLK
+329 DETPLTESKKLLK
-342 GQTIQAVVSDEKKY
+342 GQTIQALVSDDKY

-364 DEELI
+364 NEELI
-369 TSFNNDTHSSPEY
+369 KSHDNATHESPIY

-400 NVTVNSGENGKVEPA
+400 NVTVNSGENGTAKASPA
-415 LSKVE
+415 TVDYN
-420 FGSNAK
+420 GSTVI
-426 FTITPDN
+426 TITPDKGYDIDTVKVN
-433 ENYTIDGI
+433 GSVVDNLTETENVYKYTI
-441 KVDGRSVDIS
+441 S
-451 KLSDEEYIENEDHTF
+451 KITSDVT
-466 IFNLLD
+466 
-472 IQSDTEVEVT
+472 VEAN
-482 FKEIPVDTGDW
+482 FKEIEKVDVDDVLKNDYCT
-493 KEKIS
+493 IS
-498 FSVLNGTQI
+498 FSETPVVIGNKYIVGKGGSVTITPVDPYYRVKVNGELPKSTITYNKTKVINDIQI
-507 SENVIDGKIV
+507 STNKFVGGWDKT
-517 LVYSKNSTVQ
+517 YSANIEFVVDSTGPE
-527 INPVKPY
+527 ITN
-534 NYFDIKYYNKPKY
+534 IKKTPDQEYYNKAY
-547 EGWKNSRNITSSK
+547 
-560 TITDLQVKTGKRGD
+560 
-574 EVNLS
+574 
-579 FGSGNT
+579 
-585 EIVVIIDN
+585 
-593 TPPELKDI
+593 
-601 DPMNWTNADSYTVT
+601 
-615 GNVSDKNTADNPSS
+615 NVSFYVSDNIAGVDSVYYGTENDITKAKKATFDSASGKVSFDTTDTDTTNNGEFNGYYYIWAKDKVGNPSS
-629 SIEKVVYGTKDGYA
+629 KSVEIKI
-643 NATNEATLNADKTEY
+643 DKT
-658 SFKISNEENKTYYI
+658 NPT
-672 YAVDKSN
+672 
-679 NVSKVKTF
+679 
-687 ESKIDRT
+687 
-694 APVIDSFEITN
+694 IDSFEFSAKTLNACTHGTYASENITVTIT
-705 AKNDV
+705 ASD
-710 KTTSFGTF
+710 
-718 SSSKVIVK
+718 
-726 VKAHDIKN
+726 KN
-734 SATNTDGKNTCS
+734 SEVANS
-746 GVQSITFNNQ
+746 GVKEITFNGKTEPVNNGEAEFTITSADKTPVSATVTDNAGNTSQ
-756 EQKIDSNNE
+756 ITVPTEKNSN
-765 ATFEIEKAAD
+765 
-775 LKLENFS
+775 
-782 VKDNV
+782 VKSNLV
-787 GNETTGIAATDKNA
+787 TISDKPPTA
-801 TINSEKTPLISNS
+801 TI
-814 LTISTDRP
+814 TIADNQ
-822 TVKIEKEG
+822 KENLKRY
-830 SNASTGL
+830 NAENGI
-837 FRYDEKSGKVWYNG
+837 VWFNG
-851 DANFIVTVIDKHGIN
+851 DADFKVDLTDDNGIKYIEVT
-866 SINVKLNGNEVKKSS
+866 LNGE
-881 DGLTLKNVDFS
+881 
-892 NSENPTKQTF
+892 
-902 KINTSMFQSND
+902 KINTVKDSDNND
-913 TNGENTLE
+913 LKIFDGEGKKDIDFSEAKETKKTIFVNTALKSKTGQNKLE
-921 VIANNVSNINN
+921 VKVTNITNVSNEKSEN
-932 KDDGNAKLYID
+932 DKLYID
-943 KTAPTVDSFTFKAKN
+943 KTKPQITKFEFNKSESFKDK
-958 ANFLSKALN
+958 LLHI
-967 FLTFGIFFNE
+967 LTFGAYSNTTV
-977 EIEVTVSASENKE
+977 EVSVTAEDEN
-990 SASSGLKSI
+990 ASSGINSI
-999 TLYAGDTEVKTI
+999 TLYGKDATNNSAEYKILGTERMSAEKKNIVKNEDGTY
-1011 DVDTV
+1011 T
-1016 ENDANTEGK
+1016 A
-1025 CTFTLSVDKFNA
+1025 TFTLPKDVVETEKGKTYLDVLLAAKAVDNVENETENF
-1037 KQVISA
+1037 VP
-1043 VATDKVGN
+1043 ATTN
-1051 KSEKTM
+1051 
-1057 PDTKNSNILE
+1057 NSNINEKQL
-1067 ENGKVS
+1067 
-1073 KGVDNPGLMIETVA
+1073 LIETVA

-1116 DFVIDIWDPKDNG
+1116 DLTIDIWDPKDNG
-1129 SCSGIRSI
+1129 SCSGIRNI
-1137 AVSQKVGDKFEPIT
+1137 AVSQKVGDKFEQID
-1151 VDAKGNEIK
+1151 VDAKGNKIK
-1160 KVYYRDETKTDK
+1160 QDYYNDETKTDKK

-1178 TSKLKANPDGSYTI
+1178 TSTLKANPDGSYTI
-1192 KVKATDNAGNVMEPA
+1192 KVEATDNAGNVMGNDMKPA
-1207 VTKTIYKDTSTPS
+1207 VTKTIYKDSSTPS

-1270 IPSSGV
+1270 VPSSGV

-1290 SEEKTEPVNKDN
+1290 SEEKTELVNKDN

-1327 PDTFSKPNGAVIE
+1327 PSTFSKPNGAVIE

-1355 KDSKDANGADIKD
+1355 KDSKDSNGADIKD

-1383 EIADTYSGIRQ
+1383 EVADTYSGIRR

-1449 LKNTIKVSNDSNN
+1449 LKNTIKVSNDSND
-1462 IQIKFT
+1462 IKIKFT

-1482 TLSIDKTAPKIAVH
+1482 TLSIDKTAPKIAVQ
-1496 MNENDDK
+1496 MNENDDN

-1539 NKQTNVSPKSKF
+1539 NKQTNVSPKPKF

-1567 KMTTKFTADGDYSF
+1567 KMTTKFKADGDYNF

-1594 AESVNYKSDNKSVK
+1594 AEIVNFKSDNKSVK
-1608 FSSDKTAEYTAQNDA
+1608 FSSDKTAEYTSQNDT
-1623 DRAIDIAF
+1623 DRAIDVSF

-1656 AYRTATIT
+1656 AYRTATLT

-1676 IIYKRTSAKDGS
+1676 IIYKRTSAKDGA
-1688 NIAEPTVSSWSR
+1688 NINEPAVSSWSR

-1728 NKDKGVKFS
+1728 NKDKGVKYN
-1737 GTAAKDFTV
+1737 GAAAKDFTV

-1763 YKGSV
+1763 YKASV

-1794 DKDVTSDFIKISK
+1794 NKDVTSDFIKISK
-1807 NAKGGSFT
+1807 NAKGGSFK

-1839 KAGNKSSQTVKFT
+1839 KAGNKSSETVKFT

-1873 YVQSIDNNLVV
+1873 YVQSIDNNLVI
-1884 TEYNPDKLVKGTLDV
+1884 TEYNPDKLVKGKLDV
-1899 VVTRDGSPVE
+1899 VVTRDGSPVD

-1957 IYIASEDEVGN
+1957 IYVASEDEVGN
-1968 KSENINYKDADV
+1968 KSENINYKDAD
-1980 IFRLDTTAPALKSV
+1980 IMFRLDTTAPSLKSV
-1994 SGLEKSVVN
+1994 AGLEKSVVN
-2003 ATKLDVSYEI
+2003 AAKLDVNYEI
-2013 FDSIGIKSIDVY
+2013 FDSIGLKSIDVY
-2025 YVNENGIDSVD
+2025 YVNENGIDAVD

-2041 DSKEENAAG
+2041 DSKEENVAG
-2050 YIEDVTSYNG
+2050 YIEDVTSYKG
-2060 KFTIGECS
+2060 KFTIGECT

-2087 DSNNKAVN
+2087 DTNNKAVN
-2095 FDSSSLEFNSIITV
+2095 FDSSSLDFNSTITV
-2109 STNPF
+2109 STNPL

-2128 AAIAVAIGAGGFAV
+2128 AVIAVALGAIGFVV
-2142 ATKLRKR
+2142 ATKLRKK

>member
-6 SVSKKLI
+6 LVSKKLV

-65 FTQEMTKGEA
+65 FTQEMKKGEA
-75 KFDNLDDGT
+75 KFDNLDDET

-95 FGDYHNNNFVPS
+95 FGDYHNDNFVPS

-112 LSNTDLTAVNM
+112 LSNTDLTAVNT
-123 VKVSGRIVDESGT
+123 VKVSGRIVDESDKP
-136 AVKNLEFSYS
+136 VENLGFTYS

-152 ISFNGKTGSNGEY
+152 ISFDGNTDDNGKY

-173 EYNLEFDVDKQY
+173 EYSVEFNVDKQY
-185 NEVKKTVNVSNDID
+185 NEVKKTVNASHDEN
-199 FGDEQL
+199 FGDEKL

-211 ISAKVTAAG
+211 ISAKVTAA

-234 KDLQEGAIVA
+234 KDLQKDTIVA
-244 TADTNYVIKALIVDG
+244 KADTNYVIKTLTVDG
-259 YPINDA
+259 NEIDDA
-265 TGKESYDLSNVDAL
+265 KGLEIYDLSKVDAL
-279 KNVTKKH
+279 KNVTENHFVSVSFYRPTYEITINYNKNGTVKDNSDNHLVTSGGKIILKQGDVAGFTAVAETNYHIAKVKIDGKSVDDVDFNNATTKYSKTFDDNKAH
-286 SVIVSFVLDEIE
+286 SV
-298 VTFNISKTGKVE
+298 
-310 IKDGTSVS
+310 
-318 TAGTVTVANGS
+318 
-329 DETPLSESRKLLK
+329 
-342 GQTIQAVVSDEKKY
+342 
-356 HIESFKVG
+356 
-364 DEELI
+364 
-369 TSFNNDTHSSPEY
+369 
-382 TFDKTK
+382 
-388 TTITVV
+388 TIT
-394 FALDTF
+394 FAINTF
-400 NVTVNSGENGKVEPA
+400 NVTVNSGENGTAKASPA
-415 LSKVE
+415 TVDYN
-420 FGSNAK
+420 GSTVI
-426 FTITPDN
+426 TITPDKGYDIDTVKVN
-433 ENYTIDGI
+433 GSVVDNLTETENVYKYTI
-441 KVDGRSVDIS
+441 S
-451 KLSDEEYIENEDHTF
+451 KITSDVT
-466 IFNLLD
+466 
-472 IQSDTEVEVT
+472 VEAN
-482 FKEIPVDTGDW
+482 FKEIEKVDVDDVLKNDYCT
-493 KEKIS
+493 IS
-498 FSVLNGTQI
+498 FSETPVVIGNKYIVGKGGSVTITPVDPYYRVKVNGELPKSTITYNKTKVINDIQI
-507 SENVIDGKIV
+507 STNKFVGGWDKTYSAKIEFVVDENAPTIANITKTPDQEYYNKAYNVSFYVSDNIAGVDSVYYGTENDITKAKNATFDSASGKASFTTTDGEFNGNYYIWAKDKVGNPSSISVKINIDKTNPTIDEFKFEAPTLNACKHGTYASEDITVTITASDKNSNVTNSGVKEITFNGETQKVKGDGSAIFTLKASDFASAKEVSATATDFAGNTSQITIPTSDNSNVKSNLVTITSDEADVNISRNETAKYIDGDKYWYADDTDFKVNISDKSGIKKVIIKMNDKIVVDDTLDGDIEAVKSKEYTVNTSKNAVDGENVITVDVVNVANNASATKTLSIYKDTKAPTV
-517 LVYSKNSTVQ
+517 DNFEFEVENNSTFKKMLHFLTFG
-527 INPVKPY
+527 NFFNEKVKITVKG
-534 NYFDIKYYNKPKY
+534 NDEKASSAIKNVTLY
-547 EGWKNSRNITSSK
+547 
-560 TITDLQVKTGKRGD
+560 GD
-574 EVNLS
+574 EK
-579 FGSGNT
+579 
-585 EIVVIIDN
+585 EIATQEYV
-593 TPPELKDI
+593 
-601 DPMNWTNADSYTVT
+601 
-615 GNVSDKNTADNPSS
+615 
-629 SIEKVVYGTKDGYA
+629 DG
-643 NATNEATLNADKTEY
+643 
-658 SFKISNEENKTYYI
+658 
-672 YAVDKSN
+672 V
-679 NVSKVKTF
+679 
-687 ESKIDRT
+687 
-694 APVIDSFEITN
+694 
-705 AKNDV
+705 
-710 KTTSFGTF
+710 
-718 SSSKVIVK
+718 
-726 VKAHDIKN
+726 
-734 SATNTDGKNTCS
+734 
-746 GVQSITFNNQ
+746 
-756 EQKIDSNNE
+756 
-765 ATFEIEKAAD
+765 ATFEVPAEAITDETLHLNKTISAKAT
-775 LKLENFS
+775 
-782 VKDNV
+782 DNV
-787 GNETTGIAATDKNA
+787 GNVTPKFVYPSTT
-801 TINSEKTPLISNS
+801 NSDTFESSN
-814 LTISTDRP
+814 
-822 TVKIEKEG
+822 
-830 SNASTGL
+830 
-837 FRYDEKSGKVWYNG
+837 
-851 DANFIVTVIDKHGIN
+851 
-866 SINVKLNGNEVKKSS
+866 
-881 DGLTLKNVDFS
+881 
-892 NSENPTKQTF
+892 
-902 KINTSMFQSND
+902 
-913 TNGENTLE
+913 
-921 VIANNVSNINN
+921 
-932 KDDGNAKLYID
+932 
-943 KTAPTVDSFTFKAKN
+943 
-958 ANFLSKALN
+958 
-967 FLTFGIFFNE
+967 
-977 EIEVTVSASENKE
+977 
-990 SASSGLKSI
+990 
-999 TLYAGDTEVKTI
+999 
-1011 DVDTV
+1011 
-1016 ENDANTEGK
+1016 
-1025 CTFTLSVDKFNA
+1025 
-1037 KQVISA
+1037 
-1043 VATDKVGN
+1043 
-1051 KSEKTM
+1051 
-1057 PDTKNSNILE
+1057 
-1067 ENGKVS
+1067 
-1073 KGVDNPGLMIETVA
+1073 LMIETVA

-1102 SATGDSNDW
+1102 IATGDSNDW
-1111 YPGDV
+1111 YAADT
-1116 DFVIDIWDPKDNG
+1116 DFNITVKDAD
-1129 SCSGIRSI
+1129 SGIRSI
-1137 AVSQKVGDKFEPIT
+1137 SVT
-1151 VDAKGNEIK
+1151 VNGTEIVTDSDGNSINEEF
-1160 KVYYRDETKTDK
+1160 YTRDK
-1172 ISLTLN
+1172 IANELSFRVN
-1178 TSKLKANPDGSYTI
+1178 TRLATRAEDGSYTI
-1192 KVKATDNAGNVMEPA
+1192 KVDATDNAGNDMSS
-1207 VTKTIYKDTSTPS
+1207 VTKTIYKDSSTPS

-1270 IPSSGV
+1270 VPSSGV

-1290 SEEKTEPVNKDN
+1290 SEVKTEPVNKDN

-1355 KDSKDANGADIKD
+1355 KDSKDSNGADIKD
-1368 EKGNNLYGADTTVDV
+1368 ENGNNLYGADTTVDV

-1437 ATGEANTNLVVN
+1437 ATGEANTNLIVN

-1482 TLSIDKTAPKIAVH
+1482 TLSIDKTAPKIAVQ

-1539 NKQTNVSPKSKF
+1539 NKQTNVSPKPKF

-1567 KMTTKFTADGDYSF
+1567 KMTTKFTADGDYNF

-1594 AESVNYKSDNKSVK
+1594 AESVNYKSDNKNVK

-1631 TIDNTNPVVS
+1631 TVDNKNPVVS

-1646 NTAANEKYFN
+1646 NTAAKDKYFN

-1794 DKDVTSDFIKISK
+1794 NKDVTSDFIKISK

-1873 YVQSIDNNLVV
+1873 YVQSIDNNLVI
-1884 TEYNPDKLVKGTLDV
+1884 TEYNPDKLVKGTLEV

-1980 IFRLDTTAPALKSV
+1980 IFRLDTTAPSLKSV

-2041 DSKEENAAG
+2041 DSKEENVAG
-2050 YIEDVTSYNG
+2050 YIEDVTSYSG

-2095 FDSSSLEFNSIITV
+2095 FDSSSLEFNSTITV

-2128 AAIAVAIGAGGFAV
+2128 AAIAVAIGACGFAV

>member
-6 SVSKKLI
+6 SVSKKLV

-38 NKYVISI
+38 NEYVISI

-65 FTQEMTKGEA
+65 FTQEMKKGKA
-75 KFDNLDDGT
+75 KFDNLDDET

-95 FGDYHNNNFVPS
+95 FGDYHNDNFVPS

-112 LSNTDLTAVNM
+112 LSNTDLTAVNT
-123 VKVSGRIVDESGT
+123 VKVSGRIVDESDNP
-136 AVKNLEFSYS
+136 VKNLEFTYS

-152 ISFNGKTGSNGEY
+152 ISFDGNTDDNGKY

-173 EYNLEFDVDKQY
+173 EYSVKFDVDKQY
-185 NEVKKTVNVSNDID
+185 NEVKKTVNASHDEN
-199 FGDEQL
+199 FGDEKL

-211 ISAKVTAAG
+211 ISAKVTTA

-234 KDLQEGAIVA
+234 KDLQKDTIVA
-244 TADTNYVIKALIVDG
+244 TANENYVIETLTVDG
-259 YPINDA
+259 KEIDDA
-265 TGKESYDLSNVDAL
+265 KGQNSYDLSNVDAL
-279 KNVTKKH
+279 KNVTEKH
-286 SVIVSFVLDEIE
+286 SVSVSFVLDEIE
-298 VTFNISKTGKVE
+298 VTFNISKTGKVV

-400 NVTVNSGENGKVEPA
+400 NVTVNSGENGTAKASPA
-415 LSKVE
+415 TVDYN
-420 FGSNAK
+420 GSTVI
-426 FTITPDN
+426 TITPDKGYDIDTVKVN
-433 ENYTIDGI
+433 GSVVDNLTETENVYKYTI
-441 KVDGRSVDIS
+441 S
-451 KLSDEEYIENEDHTF
+451 KITSDVT
-466 IFNLLD
+466 
-472 IQSDTEVEVT
+472 VEAN
-482 FKEIPVDTGDW
+482 FKEIEKVDVDDVLKNDYCT
-493 KEKIS
+493 IS
-498 FSVLNGTQI
+498 FSETPVVIGNKYIVGKGGSVTITPVDPYYRVKVNGELPKSTITYNKTKVINDIQI
-507 SENVIDGKIV
+507 STNKFVGGWDKT
-517 LVYSKNSTVQ
+517 YSANIEFVVDSTGPE
-527 INPVKPY
+527 ITN
-534 NYFDIKYYNKPKY
+534 IKKTPDQEYYNKAY
-547 EGWKNSRNITSSK
+547 
-560 TITDLQVKTGKRGD
+560 
-574 EVNLS
+574 
-579 FGSGNT
+579 
-585 EIVVIIDN
+585 
-593 TPPELKDI
+593 
-601 DPMNWTNADSYTVT
+601 
-615 GNVSDKNTADNPSS
+615 NVSFYVSDNIAGVDSVYYGTENDITKAKKATFDSASGKVSFDTTDTDTTNNGEFNGYYYIWAKDKVGNPSS
-629 SIEKVVYGTKDGYA
+629 KSVEIKI
-643 NATNEATLNADKTEY
+643 DKT
-658 SFKISNEENKTYYI
+658 NPT
-672 YAVDKSN
+672 
-679 NVSKVKTF
+679 
-687 ESKIDRT
+687 
-694 APVIDSFEITN
+694 IDSFEFSAKTLNACTHGTYASENITVTITASDKN
-705 AKNDV
+705 SIVTNSGVKEITFNGETQKVKSDGSAIFTLKASDFASAKEVSATASDFAGNTSQITIPTSDNSNVKSNLVTITSDKADV
-710 KTTSFGTF
+710 NISRNETAKYIDGDKYWYADDTDFKVNISDKSGIK
-718 SSSKVIVK
+718 KVIIKMNDKIVVDDTLDGDIEAVK
-726 VKAHDIKN
+726 SKEYTVNTSKN
-734 SATNTDGKNTCS
+734 AVDGKNVITVDVVNVANNAS
-746 GVQSITFNNQ
+746 ATKTLSIYKDTKAPTVDNFEFEVENNSTFKKMLHFLTFGNFFNEKVKITVKGNDEKASSAIKNVTLYGDEKEIAIQEYVDGV
-756 EQKIDSNNE
+756 
-765 ATFEIEKAAD
+765 ATFEVPAEAITDETLHLNKTISAKAT
-775 LKLENFS
+775 
-782 VKDNV
+782 DNV
-787 GNETTGIAATDKNA
+787 GNVTPKFVYPSTT
-801 TINSEKTPLISNS
+801 NSDTFESSN
-814 LTISTDRP
+814 
-822 TVKIEKEG
+822 
-830 SNASTGL
+830 
-837 FRYDEKSGKVWYNG
+837 
-851 DANFIVTVIDKHGIN
+851 
-866 SINVKLNGNEVKKSS
+866 
-881 DGLTLKNVDFS
+881 
-892 NSENPTKQTF
+892 
-902 KINTSMFQSND
+902 
-913 TNGENTLE
+913 
-921 VIANNVSNINN
+921 
-932 KDDGNAKLYID
+932 
-943 KTAPTVDSFTFKAKN
+943 
-958 ANFLSKALN
+958 
-967 FLTFGIFFNE
+967 
-977 EIEVTVSASENKE
+977 
-990 SASSGLKSI
+990 
-999 TLYAGDTEVKTI
+999 
-1011 DVDTV
+1011 
-1016 ENDANTEGK
+1016 
-1025 CTFTLSVDKFNA
+1025 
-1037 KQVISA
+1037 
-1043 VATDKVGN
+1043 
-1051 KSEKTM
+1051 
-1057 PDTKNSNILE
+1057 
-1067 ENGKVS
+1067 
-1073 KGVDNPGLMIETVA
+1073 LMIETVA

-1111 YPGDV
+1111 YAADT
-1116 DFVIDIWDPKDNG
+1116 DFNITVKD
-1129 SCSGIRSI
+1129 SDSGIRSI
-1137 AVSQKVGDKFEPIT
+1137 SVT
-1151 VDAKGNEIK
+1151 VNGTEIVTDSDGNSISEEF
-1160 KVYYRDETKTDK
+1160 YTRDK
-1172 ISLTLN
+1172 IANELSFRVN
-1178 TSKLKANPDGSYTI
+1178 TRLATRAEDGSYTI
-1192 KVKATDNAGNVMEPA
+1192 KVDATDNAGNDMSS
-1207 VTKTIYKDTSTPS
+1207 VTKTIYKDSSTPS

-1270 IPSSGV
+1270 VPSSGV

-1290 SEEKTEPVNKDN
+1290 SEVKTEPVNKDN

-1355 KDSKDANGADIKD
+1355 KDSKDSNGADIKD
-1368 EKGNNLYGADTTVDV
+1368 ENGNNLYGADTTVDV

-1431 CLGDWV
+1431 CLGEWV
-1437 ATGEANTNLVVN
+1437 ATGEANTNLIVN

-1482 TLSIDKTAPKIAVH
+1482 TLSIDKTAPKIAVQ

-1539 NKQTNVSPKSKF
+1539 NKQTNVSPKPKF

-1567 KMTTKFTADGDYSF
+1567 KMTTKFTADGDYNF

-1594 AESVNYKSDNKSVK
+1594 AESVNYKSDNKNVK

-1631 TIDNTNPVVS
+1631 TVDNTNPVVS

-1646 NTAANEKYFN
+1646 NTATNDKYFN

-1676 IIYKRTSAKDGS
+1676 IIYKRTSTKDGS

-1720 MQVIDKAG
+1720 MHVIDKAG

-1794 DKDVTSDFIKISK
+1794 NKDVTSDFIKISK

-1873 YVQSIDNNLVV
+1873 YVQSIDNNLVI
-1884 TEYNPDKLVKGTLDV
+1884 TEYNPDKLVKGTLEV

-2050 YIEDVTSYNG
+2050 YIEDVTSYSG

-2095 FDSSSLEFNSIITV
+2095 FDSSSLEFNSTITV

-2128 AAIAVAIGAGGFAV
+2128 AAIAVAIGACGFAV

>member
-6 SVSKKLI
+6 LVSKKLV

-65 FTQEMTKGEA
+65 FTQEMKKGEA
-75 KFDNLDDGT
+75 KFDNLDDET

-95 FGDYHNNNFVPS
+95 FGDYHNDNFVPS

-112 LSNTDLTAVNM
+112 LSNTDLTAVNT
-123 VKVSGRIVDESGT
+123 VKVSGRIVDESDKP
-136 AVKNLEFSYS
+136 VENLGFTYS

-152 ISFNGKTGSNGEY
+152 ISFDGNTDDNGKY

-173 EYNLEFDVDKQY
+173 EYSVEFNVDKQY
-185 NEVKKTVNVSNDID
+185 NEVKKTVNASHDEN
-199 FGDEQL
+199 FGDEKL

-211 ISAKVTAAG
+211 ISAKVTAA

-234 KDLQEGAIVA
+234 KDLQKDTIVA
-244 TADTNYVIKALIVDG
+244 KADTNYVIKTLTVDG
-259 YPINDA
+259 NEIDDA
-265 TGKESYDLSNVDAL
+265 KGLEIYDLSKVDAL
-279 KNVTKKH
+279 KNVTENHFVSVSFYRPTYEITINYNKNGTVKDNSDNHLVTSGGKIILKQGDVAGFTAVAETNYHIAKVKIDGKSVDDVDFNNATTKYSKTFDDNKAH
-286 SVIVSFVLDEIE
+286 SV
-298 VTFNISKTGKVE
+298 
-310 IKDGTSVS
+310 
-318 TAGTVTVANGS
+318 
-329 DETPLSESRKLLK
+329 
-342 GQTIQAVVSDEKKY
+342 
-356 HIESFKVG
+356 
-364 DEELI
+364 
-369 TSFNNDTHSSPEY
+369 
-382 TFDKTK
+382 
-388 TTITVV
+388 TIT
-394 FALDTF
+394 FAINTF
-400 NVTVNSGENGKVEPA
+400 NVTVNSGENGTAKASPA
-415 LSKVE
+415 TVDYN
-420 FGSNAK
+420 GSTVI
-426 FTITPDN
+426 TITPDKGYDIDTVKVN
-433 ENYTIDGI
+433 GSVVDNLTETENVYKYTI
-441 KVDGRSVDIS
+441 S
-451 KLSDEEYIENEDHTF
+451 KITSDVT
-466 IFNLLD
+466 
-472 IQSDTEVEVT
+472 VEAN
-482 FKEIPVDTGDW
+482 FKEIEKVDVDDVLKNDYCT
-493 KEKIS
+493 IS
-498 FSVLNGTQI
+498 FSETPVVIGNKYIVGKGGSVTITPVDPYYRVKVNGELPKSTITYNKTKVINDIQI
-507 SENVIDGKIV
+507 STNKFVGGWDKTYSAKIEFVVDENAPTIANITKTPDQEYYNKAYNVSFYVSDNIAGVDSVYYGTENDITKAKNATFDSASGKASFTTTDGEFNGNYYIWAKDKVGNPSSISVKINIDKTNPTIDEFKFEAPTLNACKHGTYASEDITVTITASDKNSNVTNSGVKEITFNGETQKVKGDGSAIFTLKASDFASAKEVSATATDFAGNTSQITIPTSDNSNVKSNLVTITSDEADVNISRNETAKYIDGDKYWYADDTDFKVNISDKSGIKKVIIKMNDKIVVDDTLDGDIEAVKSKEYTVNTSKNAVDGENVITVDVVNVANNASATKTLSIYKDTKAPTV
-517 LVYSKNSTVQ
+517 DNFEFEVENNSTFKKMLHFLTFG
-527 INPVKPY
+527 NFFNEKVKITVKG
-534 NYFDIKYYNKPKY
+534 NDEKASSAIKNVTLY
-547 EGWKNSRNITSSK
+547 
-560 TITDLQVKTGKRGD
+560 GD
-574 EVNLS
+574 EK
-579 FGSGNT
+579 
-585 EIVVIIDN
+585 EIATQEYV
-593 TPPELKDI
+593 
-601 DPMNWTNADSYTVT
+601 
-615 GNVSDKNTADNPSS
+615 
-629 SIEKVVYGTKDGYA
+629 DG
-643 NATNEATLNADKTEY
+643 
-658 SFKISNEENKTYYI
+658 
-672 YAVDKSN
+672 V
-679 NVSKVKTF
+679 
-687 ESKIDRT
+687 
-694 APVIDSFEITN
+694 
-705 AKNDV
+705 
-710 KTTSFGTF
+710 
-718 SSSKVIVK
+718 
-726 VKAHDIKN
+726 
-734 SATNTDGKNTCS
+734 
-746 GVQSITFNNQ
+746 
-756 EQKIDSNNE
+756 
-765 ATFEIEKAAD
+765 ATFEVPAEAITDETLHLNKTISAKAT
-775 LKLENFS
+775 
-782 VKDNV
+782 DNV
-787 GNETTGIAATDKNA
+787 GNVTPKFVYPSTT
-801 TINSEKTPLISNS
+801 NSDTFESSN
-814 LTISTDRP
+814 
-822 TVKIEKEG
+822 
-830 SNASTGL
+830 
-837 FRYDEKSGKVWYNG
+837 
-851 DANFIVTVIDKHGIN
+851 
-866 SINVKLNGNEVKKSS
+866 
-881 DGLTLKNVDFS
+881 
-892 NSENPTKQTF
+892 
-902 KINTSMFQSND
+902 
-913 TNGENTLE
+913 
-921 VIANNVSNINN
+921 
-932 KDDGNAKLYID
+932 
-943 KTAPTVDSFTFKAKN
+943 
-958 ANFLSKALN
+958 
-967 FLTFGIFFNE
+967 
-977 EIEVTVSASENKE
+977 
-990 SASSGLKSI
+990 
-999 TLYAGDTEVKTI
+999 
-1011 DVDTV
+1011 
-1016 ENDANTEGK
+1016 
-1025 CTFTLSVDKFNA
+1025 
-1037 KQVISA
+1037 
-1043 VATDKVGN
+1043 
-1051 KSEKTM
+1051 
-1057 PDTKNSNILE
+1057 
-1067 ENGKVS
+1067 
-1073 KGVDNPGLMIETVA
+1073 LMIETVA

-1111 YPGDV
+1111 YAADT
-1116 DFVIDIWDPKDNG
+1116 DFNITVKDAD
-1129 SCSGIRSI
+1129 SGIRSI
-1137 AVSQKVGDKFEPIT
+1137 SVT
-1151 VDAKGNEIK
+1151 VNGTEIVTDSDGNSINEEF
-1160 KVYYRDETKTDK
+1160 YTRDK
-1172 ISLTLN
+1172 IANELSFRVN
-1178 TSKLKANPDGSYTI
+1178 TRLATRAEDGSYTI
-1192 KVKATDNAGNVMEPA
+1192 KVDATDNAGNDMSS
-1207 VTKTIYKDTSTPS
+1207 VTKTIYKDSSTPS

-1258 EVTVTADDGAPK
+1258 EVTVTADDGASK
-1270 IPSSGV
+1270 VPSSGV

-1290 SEEKTEPVNKDN
+1290 SEVKTEPVNKDN

-1355 KDSKDANGADIKD
+1355 KDSKDSNGADIKD
-1368 EKGNNLYGADTTVDV
+1368 ENGNNLYGADTTVDV

-1437 ATGEANTNLVVN
+1437 ATGEANTNLIVN

-1482 TLSIDKTAPKIAVH
+1482 TLSIDKTAPKIAVQ

-1539 NKQTNVSPKSKF
+1539 NKQTNVSPKPKF

-1567 KMTTKFTADGDYSF
+1567 KMTTKFTADGDYNF

-1594 AESVNYKSDNKSVK
+1594 AESVNYKSDNKNVK

-1631 TIDNTNPVVS
+1631 TVDNKNPVVS

-1646 NTAANEKYFN
+1646 NTAAKDKYFN

-1794 DKDVTSDFIKISK
+1794 NKDVTSDFIKISK

-1873 YVQSIDNNLVV
+1873 YVQSIDNNLVI
-1884 TEYNPDKLVKGTLDV
+1884 TEYNPDKLVKGTLEV

-1980 IFRLDTTAPALKSV
+1980 IFRLDTTAPSLKSV

-2041 DSKEENAAG
+2041 DSKEENVAG
-2050 YIEDVTSYNG
+2050 YIEDVTSYSG

-2095 FDSSSLEFNSIITV
+2095 FDSSSLEFNSTITV

-2128 AAIAVAIGAGGFAV
+2128 AAIAVAIGACGFAV

>member
-45 ADYNYSGTVTLTDK
+45 ADYNYSSTVTLTDK

-95 FGDYHNNNFVPS
+95 FEDYHNNNFVPS

-112 LSNTDLTAVNM
+112 LINTDLTAVNT
-123 VKVSGRIVDESGT
+123 VKVSGKIIDENGT
-136 AVKNLEFSYS
+136 AVKNLKFTYS

-152 ISFNGKTGSNGEY
+152 ISFNGTTGDNGKY

-234 KDLQEGAIVA
+234 KELQEGAIVA
-244 TADTNYVIKALIVDG
+244 TADKNYVIETLTVDDNE
-259 YPINDA
+259 IEA
-265 TGKESYDLSNVDAL
+265 AKGKESYDLSNVSAL
-279 KNVTKKH
+279 KNVKDKH
-286 SVIVSFVLDEIE
+286 SVSVSFVLDEIE

-601 DPMNWTNADSYTVT
+601 DTMNWTNANSYTVT

-629 SIEKVVYGTKDGYA
+629 GIEKVVYGTKDGYA

-694 APVIDSFEITN
+694 APTIDEFKFQAPTLNACTHGTYASNAITVTITASDSGNVKSGAKEITFNGETKPVNKGKAEFKITAADKTPVSATVTDN
-705 AKNDV
+705 AGNTSQITIPTSDNSNVKSNLVTITSDEADV
-710 KTTSFGTF
+710 NISRNETAKYIDGDKYWYADDTDFKVNISDKSGIK
-718 SSSKVIVK
+718 KVIIKMNDTIVVDDTLDGDIEAVK
-726 VKAHDIKN
+726 SKEYTVNTSKN
-734 SATNTDGKNTCS
+734 AVDGKN
-746 GVQSITFNNQ
+746 VITV
-756 EQKIDSNNE
+756 D
-765 ATFEIEKAAD
+765 
-775 LKLENFS
+775 
-782 VKDNV
+782 VVNV
-787 GNETTGIAATDKNA
+787 AN
-801 TINSEKTPLISNS
+801 
-814 LTISTDRP
+814 
-822 TVKIEKEG
+822 
-830 SNASTGL
+830 NASATKTL
-837 FRYDEKSGKVWYNG
+837 
-851 DANFIVTVIDKHGIN
+851 
-866 SINVKLNGNEVKKSS
+866 SIYK
-881 DGLTLKNVDFS
+881 D
-892 NSENPTKQTF
+892 TK
-902 KINTSMFQSND
+902 
-913 TNGENTLE
+913 
-921 VIANNVSNINN
+921 
-932 KDDGNAKLYID
+932 
-943 KTAPTVDSFTFKAKN
+943 APTVDSFTFKAKN

-977 EIEVTVSASENKE
+977 EIEVTVSASESDKNT
-990 SASSGLKSI
+990 SSGLQSI
-999 TLYAGDTEVKTI
+999 TLYAGDTDVETI
-1011 DVDTV
+1011 DVDSV
-1016 ENDANTEGK
+1016 KNDANTEGK
-1025 CTFTLSVDKFNA
+1025 CTFTLSEDKFNA
-1037 KQVISA
+1037 NQVISA
-1043 VATDKVGN
+1043 VATDKVKN

-1067 ENGKVS
+1067 ENDKVS
-1073 KGVDNPGLMIETVA
+1073 KGVDNPSLMIETVA
-1087 PDATITCPTPAQNKN
+1087 PDATITCPTPAQDKN

-1116 DFVIDIWDPKDNG
+1116 DFDIDIWDPEDNG

-1137 AVSQKVGDKFEPIT
+1137 SVSQKVGDKFEPIT
-1151 VDAKGNEIK
+1151 VDAEGNEIK
-1160 KVYYRDETKTDK
+1160 PTYTDTKTDK

-1178 TSKLKANPDGSYTI
+1178 TSTLKANSDGSYTI
-1192 KVKATDNAGNVMEPA
+1192 KVEATDNAGNVMGNVMKPA
-1207 VTKTIYKDTSTPS
+1207 VTKTIYKDSSTPS

-1270 IPSSGV
+1270 VPSSGV

-1290 SEEKTEPVNKDN
+1290 SEVKTEPVNKDN

-1355 KDSKDANGADIKD
+1355 KDSKDSNGADIKD

-1408 AGTVTVDNNGKVTSV
+1408 AGTVTVDNNGKVTSA

-1437 ATGEANTNLVVN
+1437 ATGEANTNLIVN

-1567 KMTTKFTADGDYSF
+1567 KMTTKFTADGDYNF
-1581 KVSASDI
+1581 KVSVSDI

-1646 NTAANEKYFN
+1646 NTAANDKYFN

-1676 IIYKRTSAKDGS
+1676 IIYKRTSAKDNS

-1763 YKGSV
+1763 YKDSV

-1794 DKDVTSDFIKISK
+1794 NKDVTSDFIKISK

-1873 YVQSIDNNLVV
+1873 YVQSIDNNLVI

-1909 FGDGQLTVNPVVNST
+1909 FADGQLTVNPVVNST

-2041 DSKEENAAG
+2041 DSKEENVAG

-2095 FDSSSLEFNSIITV
+2095 FDSSSLEFNSTITV

>member
-6 SVSKKLI
+6 LVSKKLV

-38 NKYVISI
+38 NEYVISI

-65 FTQEMTKGEA
+65 FTQEMKKGKA
-75 KFDNLDDGT
+75 KFDNLDDET

-95 FGDYHNNNFVPS
+95 FGDYHNDNFVPS

-112 LSNTDLTAVNM
+112 LSNTDLTAVNT
-123 VKVSGRIVDESGT
+123 VKVSGRIVDESDNP
-136 AVKNLEFSYS
+136 VKNLEFTYS

-152 ISFNGKTGSNGEY
+152 ISFNGKTDSNGEY

-173 EYNLEFDVDKQY
+173 EYSVKFDVDKQY
-185 NEVKKTVNVSNDID
+185 NEVKKTVNASHDEN
-199 FGDEQL
+199 FGDEKL

-211 ISAKVTAAG
+211 ISAKVTTA

-234 KDLQEGAIVA
+234 KDLQKDTIVA
-244 TADTNYVIKALIVDG
+244 TANENYVIETLTVDG
-259 YPINDA
+259 KEIDDA
-265 TGKESYDLSNVDAL
+265 KGQNSYDLSNVDAL
-279 KNVTKKH
+279 KNVTEKH
-286 SVIVSFVLDEIE
+286 SVSVSFVLDEIE
-298 VTFNISKTGKVE
+298 VTFNISKTGKVV

-400 NVTVNSGENGKVEPA
+400 NVTVNSGENGTAKASPA
-415 LSKVE
+415 TVDYN
-420 FGSNAK
+420 GSTVI
-426 FTITPDN
+426 TITPDKGYDIDTVKVN
-433 ENYTIDGI
+433 GSVVDNLTETENVYKYTI
-441 KVDGRSVDIS
+441 S
-451 KLSDEEYIENEDHTF
+451 KITSDVT
-466 IFNLLD
+466 
-472 IQSDTEVEVT
+472 VEAN
-482 FKEIPVDTGDW
+482 FKEIEKVDVDDVLKNDYCT
-493 KEKIS
+493 IS
-498 FSVLNGTQI
+498 FSETPVVIGNKYIVGKGGSVTITPVDPYYRVKVNGELPKSTITYNKTKVINDIQI
-507 SENVIDGKIV
+507 STNKFVGGWDKTYSANIEFVVDSTGPEITNIKKTPDQEYYNKAYNVSFYVSDNIAGVDSVYYGTENDITKAKKATFDSASGKASFTTTDGEFNGNYYIWAKDKVGNPSSTSVEINVDTTAPTIDSFEFSSKTLNACTHGTYASENITVTITASDSGNVQSGAKEITFNGETEPVIDGKA
-517 LVYSKNSTVQ
+517 
-527 INPVKPY
+527 
-534 NYFDIKYYNKPKY
+534 
-547 EGWKNSRNITSSK
+547 E
-560 TITDLQVKTGKRGD
+560 
-574 EVNLS
+574 
-579 FGSGNT
+579 
-585 EIVVIIDN
+585 
-593 TPPELKDI
+593 
-601 DPMNWTNADSYTVT
+601 
-615 GNVSDKNTADNPSS
+615 
-629 SIEKVVYGTKDGYA
+629 
-643 NATNEATLNADKTEY
+643 
-658 SFKISNEENKTYYI
+658 
-672 YAVDKSN
+672 
-679 NVSKVKTF
+679 
-687 ESKIDRT
+687 
-694 APVIDSFEITN
+694 FEITAAN
-705 AKNDV
+705 
-710 KTTSFGTF
+710 KTP
-718 SSSKVIVK
+718 V
-726 VKAHDIKN
+726 
-734 SATNTDGKNTCS
+734 SATVTDNAGNTSQITIPTSDNSNVKSNLVTISNKCPTATITIAENKKDNLERYYANNGIVWFNGDADFKVNLKDDQSKN
-746 GVQSITFNNQ
+746 GIKYIEVILNG
-756 EQKIDSNNE
+756 EKIDTVKDSDNNDLKIFDGE
-765 ATFEIEKAAD
+765 NDIDFSELQEIEK
-775 LKLENFS
+775 
-782 VKDNV
+782 
-787 GNETTGIAATDKNA
+787 
-801 TINSEKTPLISNS
+801 TIYVNTALNSEKYKKTGQNKLE
-814 LTISTDRP
+814 
-822 TVKIEKEG
+822 VKVT
-830 SNASTGL
+830 NV
-837 FRYDEKSGKVWYNG
+837 SGK
-851 DANFIVTVIDKHGIN
+851 
-866 SINVKLNGNEVKKSS
+866 
-881 DGLTLKNVDFS
+881 
-892 NSENPTKQTF
+892 
-902 KINTSMFQSND
+902 SND
-913 TNGENTLE
+913 T
-921 VIANNVSNINN
+921 SIN
-932 KDDGNAKLYID
+932 DKLYID

-977 EIEVTVSASENKE
+977 EIEVTVSASESDKNP
-990 SASSGLKSI
+990 SSGLQSI
-999 TLYAGDTEVKTI
+999 TLYAGDTDVETI

-1016 ENDANTEGK
+1016 KNDANTEGK
-1025 CTFTLSVDKFNA
+1025 CTFTLSRDKFNA
-1037 KQVISA
+1037 NQVISA
-1043 VATDKVGN
+1043 VATDKVKN

-1067 ENGKVS
+1067 ENDKVS
-1073 KGVDNPGLMIETVA
+1073 KGVDNPSLMIETVA
-1087 PDATITCPTPAQNKN
+1087 PDATITCPTPAQDKN

-1116 DFVIDIWDPKDNG
+1116 DFDIDIWDPKDNG

-1137 AVSQKVGDKFEPIT
+1137 AVSQKVGDEFEPIT
-1151 VDAKGNEIK
+1151 VDAKGNKIK
-1160 KVYYRDETKTDK
+1160 QDYYNDETKTDKK

-1178 TSKLKANPDGSYTI
+1178 TSTLKANPDGSYTI
-1192 KVKATDNAGNVMEPA
+1192 KVEATDNAGNVMEPA
-1207 VTKTIYKDTSTPS
+1207 VTKTIYKDSSTPS

-1231 AFDKSVESA
+1231 AFDNSVESA

-1270 IPSSGV
+1270 VPSSGV

-1290 SEEKTEPVNKDN
+1290 SEVKTEPVNKDN

-1355 KDSKDANGADIKD
+1355 KDSKDSNGADIKD
-1368 EKGNNLYGADTTVDV
+1368 ENGNNLYGADTTVDV

-1431 CLGDWV
+1431 CLGEWV
-1437 ATGEANTNLVVN
+1437 ATGEANTNLIVN

-1468 LTDRAGNVTKDVVQ
+1468 LTDRAGNVTKNVVQ
-1482 TLSIDKTAPKIAVH
+1482 TLSIDKTAPKIAVQ

-1539 NKQTNVSPKSKF
+1539 NKQTNVSPKPKF
-1551 KYVGTQVIDGR
+1551 KHVGTQVIDGR

-1567 KMTTKFTADGDYSF
+1567 KMTTKFTADGDYNF

-1594 AESVNYKSDNKSVK
+1594 AESVNYKSDNKNVK

-1631 TIDNTNPVVS
+1631 TVDNTNPVVS

-1646 NTAANEKYFN
+1646 NTATNDKYFN

-1794 DKDVTSDFIKISK
+1794 NKDVTSDFIKISK

-1873 YVQSIDNNLVV
+1873 YVQSIDNNLVI
-1884 TEYNPDKLVKGTLDV
+1884 TEYNPDKLVKGTLEV

-1980 IFRLDTTAPALKSV
+1980 IFRLDTTAPSLKSV

-2095 FDSSSLEFNSIITV
+2095 FDSSSLEFNSTITV

-2128 AAIAVAIGAGGFAV
+2128 AAIAVAIGACGFAV

>member
-6 SVSKKLI
+6 LVSKKLV

-65 FTQEMTKGEA
+65 FTQEMKKGEA
-75 KFDNLDDGT
+75 KFDNLDDET

-95 FGDYHNNNFVPS
+95 FGDYHNDNFVPS

-112 LSNTDLTAVNM
+112 LSNTDLTAVNT
-123 VKVSGRIVDESGT
+123 VKVSGRIVDESDKP
-136 AVKNLEFSYS
+136 VENLGFTYS

-152 ISFNGKTGSNGEY
+152 ISFDGNTDDNGKY

-173 EYNLEFDVDKQY
+173 EYSVEFNVDKQY
-185 NEVKKTVNVSNDID
+185 NEVKKTVNASHDEN
-199 FGDEQL
+199 FGDEKL

-211 ISAKVTAAG
+211 ISAKVTAA

-234 KDLQEGAIVA
+234 KDLQKDTIVA
-244 TADTNYVIKALIVDG
+244 KADTNYVIKTLTVDG
-259 YPINDA
+259 NEIDDA
-265 TGKESYDLSNVDAL
+265 KGLEIYDLSKVDAL
-279 KNVTKKH
+279 KNVTENHFVSVSFYRPTYEITINYNKNGTVKDNSDNHLVTSGGKIILKQGDVAGFTAVAETNYHIAKVKIDGKSVDDVDFNNATTKYSKTFDDNKAH
-286 SVIVSFVLDEIE
+286 SV
-298 VTFNISKTGKVE
+298 
-310 IKDGTSVS
+310 
-318 TAGTVTVANGS
+318 
-329 DETPLSESRKLLK
+329 
-342 GQTIQAVVSDEKKY
+342 
-356 HIESFKVG
+356 
-364 DEELI
+364 
-369 TSFNNDTHSSPEY
+369 
-382 TFDKTK
+382 
-388 TTITVV
+388 TIT
-394 FALDTF
+394 FAINTF
-400 NVTVNSGENGKVEPA
+400 NVTVNSGENGTAKASPA
-415 LSKVE
+415 TVDYN
-420 FGSNAK
+420 GSTVI
-426 FTITPDN
+426 TITPDKGYDIDTVKVN
-433 ENYTIDGI
+433 GSVVDNLTETENVYKYTI
-441 KVDGRSVDIS
+441 S
-451 KLSDEEYIENEDHTF
+451 KITSDVT
-466 IFNLLD
+466 
-472 IQSDTEVEVT
+472 VEAN
-482 FKEIPVDTGDW
+482 FKEIEKVDVDDVLKNDYCT
-493 KEKIS
+493 IS
-498 FSVLNGTQI
+498 FSETPVVIGNKYIVGKGGSVTITPVDPYYRVKVNGELPKSTITYNKTKVINDIQI
-507 SENVIDGKIV
+507 STNKFVGGWDKTYSAKIEFVVDENAPTIANITKTPDQEYYNKAYNVSFYVSDNIAGVDSVYYGTENDITKAKNATFDSASGKASFTTTDGEFNGNYYIWAKDKVGNPSSISVKINIDKTNPTIDEFKFEAPTLNACKHGTYASEDITVTITASDKNSNVTNSGVKEITFNGETQKVKGDGSAIFTLKASDFASAKEVSATATDFAGNTSQITIPTSDNSNVKSNLVTITSDEADVNISRNETAKYIDGDKYWYADDTDFKVNISDKSGIKKVIIKMNDKIVVDDTLDGDIEAVKSKEYTVNTSKNAVDGENVITVDVVNVANNASATKTLSIYKDTKAPTV
-517 LVYSKNSTVQ
+517 DNFEFEVENNSTFKKMLHFLTFG
-527 INPVKPY
+527 NFFNEKVKITVKG
-534 NYFDIKYYNKPKY
+534 NDEKASSAIKNVTLY
-547 EGWKNSRNITSSK
+547 
-560 TITDLQVKTGKRGD
+560 GD
-574 EVNLS
+574 EK
-579 FGSGNT
+579 
-585 EIVVIIDN
+585 EIATQEYV
-593 TPPELKDI
+593 
-601 DPMNWTNADSYTVT
+601 
-615 GNVSDKNTADNPSS
+615 
-629 SIEKVVYGTKDGYA
+629 DG
-643 NATNEATLNADKTEY
+643 
-658 SFKISNEENKTYYI
+658 
-672 YAVDKSN
+672 V
-679 NVSKVKTF
+679 
-687 ESKIDRT
+687 
-694 APVIDSFEITN
+694 
-705 AKNDV
+705 
-710 KTTSFGTF
+710 
-718 SSSKVIVK
+718 
-726 VKAHDIKN
+726 
-734 SATNTDGKNTCS
+734 
-746 GVQSITFNNQ
+746 
-756 EQKIDSNNE
+756 
-765 ATFEIEKAAD
+765 ATFEVPAEAITDETLHLNKTISAKAT
-775 LKLENFS
+775 
-782 VKDNV
+782 DNV
-787 GNETTGIAATDKNA
+787 GNVTPKFVYPSTT
-801 TINSEKTPLISNS
+801 NSDTFESSN
-814 LTISTDRP
+814 
-822 TVKIEKEG
+822 
-830 SNASTGL
+830 
-837 FRYDEKSGKVWYNG
+837 
-851 DANFIVTVIDKHGIN
+851 
-866 SINVKLNGNEVKKSS
+866 
-881 DGLTLKNVDFS
+881 
-892 NSENPTKQTF
+892 
-902 KINTSMFQSND
+902 
-913 TNGENTLE
+913 
-921 VIANNVSNINN
+921 
-932 KDDGNAKLYID
+932 
-943 KTAPTVDSFTFKAKN
+943 
-958 ANFLSKALN
+958 
-967 FLTFGIFFNE
+967 
-977 EIEVTVSASENKE
+977 
-990 SASSGLKSI
+990 
-999 TLYAGDTEVKTI
+999 
-1011 DVDTV
+1011 
-1016 ENDANTEGK
+1016 
-1025 CTFTLSVDKFNA
+1025 
-1037 KQVISA
+1037 
-1043 VATDKVGN
+1043 
-1051 KSEKTM
+1051 
-1057 PDTKNSNILE
+1057 
-1067 ENGKVS
+1067 
-1073 KGVDNPGLMIETVA
+1073 LMIETVA

-1111 YPGDV
+1111 YAADT
-1116 DFVIDIWDPKDNG
+1116 DFNITVKDAD
-1129 SCSGIRSI
+1129 SGIRSI
-1137 AVSQKVGDKFEPIT
+1137 SVT
-1151 VDAKGNEIK
+1151 VNGTEIVTDSDGNSINEEF
-1160 KVYYRDETKTDK
+1160 YTRDK
-1172 ISLTLN
+1172 IANELSFRVN
-1178 TSKLKANPDGSYTI
+1178 TRLATRAEDGSYTI
-1192 KVKATDNAGNVMEPA
+1192 KVDATDNAGNDMSS
-1207 VTKTIYKDTSTPS
+1207 VTKTIYKDSSTPS

-1270 IPSSGV
+1270 VPSSGV

-1290 SEEKTEPVNKDN
+1290 SEVKTEPVNKDN

-1355 KDSKDANGADIKD
+1355 KDSKDSNGADIKD
-1368 EKGNNLYGADTTVDV
+1368 ENGNNLYGADTTVDV

-1437 ATGEANTNLVVN
+1437 ATGEANTNLIVN

-1468 LTDRAGNVTKDVVQ
+1468 LTDRAGNVTKNVVQ
-1482 TLSIDKTAPKIAVH
+1482 TLSIDKTAPKIAVQ

-1539 NKQTNVSPKSKF
+1539 NKQTNVSPKPKF

-1567 KMTTKFTADGDYSF
+1567 KMTTKFTADGDYNF

-1594 AESVNYKSDNKSVK
+1594 AESVNYKSDNKNVK

-1631 TIDNTNPVVS
+1631 TVDNTKPVVS

-1646 NTAANEKYFN
+1646 NTATNDKYFN

-1676 IIYKRTSAKDGS
+1676 IIYKRTSTKDGS
-1688 NIAEPTVSSWSR
+1688 NIAEPTVSSWR
-1700 KGNTYTATI
+1700 RRGDIYTATI

-1751 KPSIKGVENGKS
+1751 KPSIKGIENGKS

-1781 SEIKLL
+1781 SEIKLF

-1794 DKDVTSDFIKISK
+1794 NKDVTSDFIKISK

-1873 YVQSIDNNLVV
+1873 YVQSIDNNLVI
-1884 TEYNPDKLVKGTLDV
+1884 TEYNPDKLVKGTLEV

-1980 IFRLDTTAPALKSV
+1980 IFRLDTTAPSLKSV

-2036 HIRSK
+2036 RIRSK

-2095 FDSSSLEFNSIITV
+2095 FDSSSLEFNSTITV

-2128 AAIAVAIGAGGFAV
+2128 AAIAVAIGACGFAV

>member
-6 SVSKKLI
+6 LVSKKLV

-38 NKYVISI
+38 NEYVISI

-65 FTQEMTKGEA
+65 FTQEMKKGKA
-75 KFDNLDDGT
+75 KFDNLDDET
-84 AYDLKITKLYG
+84 AYDLEITKLYG
-95 FGDYHNNNFVPS
+95 FGDYHNDNFVPS

-112 LSNTDLTAVNM
+112 LSNTDLTAVNT
-123 VKVSGRIVDESGT
+123 VKVSGRIVDESDKP
-136 AVKNLEFSYS
+136 VELEFTYS

-152 ISFNGKTGSNGEY
+152 ISFNGKTDSNGEY

-173 EYNLEFDVDKQY
+173 EYSVKFNVGKQY
-185 NEVKKTVNVSNDID
+185 NEVKKTVNASHDEN
-199 FGDEQL
+199 FGDEKL

-211 ISAKVTAAG
+211 ISAKVTAA

-234 KDLQEGAIVA
+234 KDLQKDTIVA
-244 TADTNYVIKALIVDG
+244 TADTNYVIETLTVDG
-259 YPINDA
+259 NPINDA
-265 TGKESYDLSNVDAL
+265 TGEEIYDLSNVDAL
-279 KNVTKKH
+279 KNVTENH
-286 SVIVSFVLDEIE
+286 SVSVSFVLDEIE

-329 DETPLSESRKLLK
+329 DEKPLAATKKLLK
-342 GQTIQAVVSDEKKY
+342 GQTIQASVSDVKY

-364 DEELI
+364 NEEKI
-369 TSFNNDTHSSPEY
+369 KSFNNNTHESPEY
-382 TFDKTK
+382 IFDKTK
-388 TTITVV
+388 TTISVV

-400 NVTVNSGENGKVEPA
+400 NVTVKAGKNGTATASPA
-415 LSKVE
+415 TVDY
-420 FGSNAK
+420 GSSTDI
-426 FTITPDN
+426 TITPDKGYDIETVKVN
-433 ENYTIDGI
+433 GLVVDNLTETENGYRYTISNI
-441 KVDGRSVDIS
+441 T
-451 KLSDEEYIENEDHTF
+451 SDVT
-466 IFNLLD
+466 
-472 IQSDTEVEVT
+472 VEVKFDKINSSIPADIISNKYYKIT
-482 FKEIPVDTGDW
+482 FSSAPVNEYVA
-493 KEKIS
+493 K
-498 FSVLNGTQI
+498 NGTNVFVLKKDAIATI
-507 SENVIDGKIV
+507 SGGTE
-517 LVYSKNSTVQ
+517 YSKVQ
-527 INPVKPY
+527 INSSILLGYSASKQINNTVK
-534 NYFDIKYYNKPKY
+534 I
-547 EGWKNSRNITSSK
+547 NSIASSK
-560 TITDLQVKTGKRGD
+560 GLGVANKHISQLNVLIAIDKDAPTITV
-574 EVNLS
+574 E
-579 FGSGNT
+579 
-585 EIVVIIDN
+585 
-593 TPPELKDI
+593 
-601 DPMNWTNADSYTVT
+601 PMNWTNTDSYTVT
-615 GNVSDKNTADNPSS
+615 GTVSDKNTADNPSS
-629 SIEKVVYGTKDGYA
+629 GIEKVVYGTEVGYA
-643 NATNEATLNADKTEY
+643 NATNEATLNADKTKY
-658 SFKISNEENKTYYI
+658 SFEISNEENKTYYI

-694 APVIDSFEITN
+694 APTIDEFKFEAISLNACTHGTYASDAITVTIT
-705 AKNDV
+705 ASD
-710 KTTSFGTF
+710 
-718 SSSKVIVK
+718 
-726 VKAHDIKN
+726 
-734 SATNTDGKNTCS
+734 S
-746 GVQSITFNNQ
+746 GNVQSGAKEITFNG
-756 EQKIDSNNE
+756 ETK
-765 ATFEIEKAAD
+765 
-775 LKLENFS
+775 S
-782 VKDNV
+782 VKDGKAEFKITSADKTPVSATVTDNAGNV
-787 GNETTGIAATDKNA
+787 SEITYPTSVKSNVKSDSVTISNETPSA
-801 TINSEKTPLISNS
+801 TI
-814 LTISTDRP
+814 TIADN
-822 TVKIEKEG
+822 KKE
-830 SNASTGL
+830 NL
-837 FRYDEKSGKVWYNG
+837 KRYDADPENGIIWFNG
-851 DANFIVTVIDKHGIN
+851 DADFKVDLNDKNGIKYIEVT
-866 SINVKLNGNEVKKSS
+866 LNGKKIDTVKDSDNNDLKISEKKGENDIDIDFSETKETEKTIYINTALKTKTGQNKLEVKV
-881 DGLTLKNVDFS
+881 TNVS
-892 NSENPTKQTF
+892 GK
-902 KINTSMFQSND
+902 SND
-913 TNGENTLE
+913 T
-921 VIANNVSNINN
+921 SIN
-932 KDDGNAKLYID
+932 DKLYID
-943 KTAPTVDSFTFKAKN
+943 KTKPQITKFEFNKSNSFKDK
-958 ANFLSKALN
+958 LLHI
-967 FLTFGIFFNE
+967 LTFGTYSNTMV
-977 EIEVTVSASENKE
+977 EVSVTAKDLGD
-990 SASSGLKSI
+990 SSGVKSI
-999 TLYAGDTEVKTI
+999 TLYGKDATNTSAKYEFLGTESMSAKNEKIVNNGDGTYT
-1011 DVDTV
+1011 
-1016 ENDANTEGK
+1016 A
-1025 CTFTLSVDKFNA
+1025 TFTLPKDVVETEKGKTYLDVLLAAKAVDNVENETENFA
-1037 KQVISA
+1037 P
-1043 VATDKVGN
+1043 ATTG
-1051 KSEKTM
+1051 
-1057 PDTKNSNILE
+1057 NSNIKTE
-1067 ENGKVS
+1067 K
-1073 KGVDNPGLMIETVA
+1073 LMIETVA
-1087 PDATITCPTPAQNKN
+1087 PDATITCPTPAQDKN
-1102 SATGDSNDW
+1102 SATGDSNYW

-1116 DFVIDIWDPKDNG
+1116 DLKIDICDPEDNG

-1160 KVYYRDETKTDK
+1160 LDYYKDETKTDK

-1178 TSKLKANPDGSYTI
+1178 TSTLKANSDGSYTI
-1192 KVKATDNAGNVMEPA
+1192 KVDATDNAGNDMSS
-1207 VTKTIYKDTSTPS
+1207 VTKTIYKDSSIPS

-1270 IPSSGV
+1270 VPSSGV

-1290 SEEKTEPVNKDN
+1290 SEVKTEPVNKDN

-1355 KDSKDANGADIKD
+1355 KDSKDSNGADIKD
-1368 EKGNNLYGADTTVDV
+1368 ENGNNLYGADTTVDV
-1383 EIADTYSGIRQ
+1383 EIADAYSGIRQ

-1437 ATGEANTNLVVN
+1437 ATGEANTNLIVN

-1468 LTDRAGNVTKDVVQ
+1468 LTDRAGNVTKNVVQ
-1482 TLSIDKTAPKIAVH
+1482 TLSIDKTAPKIAVQ

-1503 EFNGYFKGSREADI
+1503 EFNSYFKGSREADI

-1539 NKQTNVSPKSKF
+1539 NKQTNVSPKPKF

-1567 KMTTKFTADGDYSF
+1567 KMTTKFTADGDYNF

-1594 AESVNYKSDNKSVK
+1594 AESVNYKSDNKNVK
-1608 FSSDKTAEYTAQNDA
+1608 FSSNKTAEYTAQNDA

-1631 TIDNTNPVVS
+1631 TVDNTNPVVS

-1646 NTAANEKYFN
+1646 NTATNDKYFN

-1676 IIYKRTSAKDGS
+1676 IIYKRTSTKDGS
-1688 NIAEPTVSSWSR
+1688 NIAEPAVSSWSR

-1794 DKDVTSDFIKISK
+1794 NKDVTSDFIKISK

-1839 KAGNKSSQTVKFT
+1839 KAGNKSSQTFKFT

-1873 YVQSIDNNLVV
+1873 YVQSIDNNLVI
-1884 TEYNPDKLVKGTLDV
+1884 TEYNPDKLVKGTLEV

-2050 YIEDVTSYNG
+2050 YIEDVTSYSG

-2095 FDSSSLEFNSIITV
+2095 FDSSSLEFNSTITV

-2128 AAIAVAIGAGGFAV
+2128 AAIAVAIGACGFAV

>member
-6 SVSKKLI
+6 SVSKKLV

-38 NKYVISI
+38 NEYVISI

-65 FTQEMTKGEA
+65 FTQEMKKGKA
-75 KFDNLDDGT
+75 KFDNLDDET
-84 AYDLKITKLYG
+84 AYDLEITKLYG
-95 FGDYHNNNFVPS
+95 FGDYHNDNFVPS

-112 LSNTDLTAVNM
+112 LSNTDLTAVNT
-123 VKVSGRIVDESGT
+123 VKVSGRIVDESDKP
-136 AVKNLEFSYS
+136 VELEFTYS

-152 ISFNGKTGSNGEY
+152 ISFNGKTDSNGEY

-173 EYNLEFDVDKQY
+173 EYSVKFNVGKQY
-185 NEVKKTVNVSNDID
+185 NEVKKTVNASHDEN
-199 FGDEQL
+199 FGDEKL

-211 ISAKVTAAG
+211 ISAKVTTA

-234 KDLQEGAIVA
+234 KDLQKDTIVA
-244 TADTNYVIKALIVDG
+244 TANENYVIETLTVDG
-259 YPINDA
+259 KEIDDA
-265 TGKESYDLSNVDAL
+265 KGKEKYDLSNVSAL
-279 KNVTKKH
+279 KNVTEKH
-286 SVIVSFVLDEIE
+286 SVSVSFYRPTYEITINYNKNGTVKDNSDNPVSNGGKIILKQGDEAGFTAVAETNYHIA
-298 VTFNISKTGKVE
+298 KVE
-310 IKDGTSVS
+310 IDKNVND
-318 TAGTVTVANGS
+318 
-329 DETPLSESRKLLK
+329 K
-342 GQTIQAVVSDEKKY
+342 
-356 HIESFKVG
+356 
-364 DEELI
+364 
-369 TSFNNDTHSSPEY
+369 FNNSTTKYSETFNDNKAHSV
-382 TFDKTK
+382 
-388 TTITVV
+388 TIT
-394 FALDTF
+394 FAINTF
-400 NVTVNSGENGKVEPA
+400 NVTVNSGENGTATASPA
-415 LSKVE
+415 TVDYN
-420 FGSNAK
+420 GSTDI
-426 FTITPDN
+426 TITPDKGYDIETVRVN
-433 ENYTIDGI
+433 GLAVDNLDETENGYKYTISDI
-441 KVDGRSVDIS
+441 KADV
-451 KLSDEEYIENEDHTF
+451 T
-466 IFNLLD
+466 
-472 IQSDTEVEVT
+472 VEVKFDKINSSIPADIISNKYYKIT
-482 FKEIPVDTGDW
+482 FSSAPVKEYVA
-493 KEKIS
+493 K
-498 FSVLNGTQI
+498 NGTNVFVLKKDAIATISGGTEYSNVQI
-507 SENVIDGKIV
+507 NSSDWWG
-517 LVYSKNSTVQ
+517 YSASKQINSTVK
-527 INPVKPY
+527 INS
-534 NYFDIKYYNKPKY
+534 IA
-547 EGWKNSRNITSSK
+547 SSK
-560 TITDLQVKTGKRGD
+560 GIGVANKHISPLNV
-574 EVNLS
+574 L
-579 FGSGNT
+579 
-585 EIVVIIDN
+585 IAIDKIKP
-593 TPPELKDI
+593 TLTFDKDKSI
-601 DPMNWTNADSYTVT
+601 MDWTNADSYTVT
-615 GNVSDKNTADNPSS
+615 GNVSDENSADNPSS
-629 SIEKVVYGTKDGYA
+629 GIEKVVYGTKDGYA
-643 NATNEATLNADKTEY
+643 NATNEATLNADKTKY
-658 SFKISNEENKTYYI
+658 SFEISNEENKTYYI

-734 SATNTDGKNTCS
+734 SATNTEGKNTCS

-756 EQKIDSNNE
+756 KPKKYSNNE
-765 ATFEIEKAAD
+765 AIFEINEAAD

-801 TINSEKTPLISNS
+801 TINTEKTPLISNS
-814 LTISTDRP
+814 LTISTDKP

-830 SNASTGL
+830 SNTSTNL
-837 FRYDEKSGKVWYNG
+837 VRYNEQSGKVWYNG
-851 DANFIVTVIDKHGIN
+851 DANFIVTVTDKHGIN
-866 SINVKLNGNEVKKSS
+866 SINVKLNGNEVKASS
-881 DGLTLKNVDFS
+881 DGLTLENVDFS

-902 KINTSMFQSND
+902 IINTSMFQSND
-913 TNGENTLE
+913 AKGKNTLE
-921 VIANNVSNINN
+921 VIANNVSNVNN
-932 KDDGNAKLYID
+932 KDDGNAELYID

-977 EIEVTVSASENKE
+977 EIEVTVSASESDKNP
-990 SASSGLKSI
+990 SSGLQSI
-999 TLYAGDTEVKTI
+999 TLYAGDTDVETI

-1016 ENDANTEGK
+1016 KNDANTEGK
-1025 CTFTLSVDKFNA
+1025 CTFTLSEDKFNA
-1037 KQVISA
+1037 NQVISA
-1043 VATDKVGN
+1043 VATDKVKN

-1067 ENGKVS
+1067 ENDKVS

-1087 PDATITCPTPAQNKN
+1087 PDAKITCPTPAQDKN

-1116 DFVIDIWDPKDNG
+1116 DFDIDIWDPEDNG

-1151 VDAKGNEIK
+1151 VDAEGNEIK
-1160 KVYYRDETKTDK
+1160 PTYTDTKTDK

-1192 KVKATDNAGNVMEPA
+1192 KVEATDNAGNVMKTA
-1207 VTKTIYKDTSTPS
+1207 VTKTIYKDSSTPS

-1270 IPSSGV
+1270 VPSSGV

-1290 SEEKTEPVNKDN
+1290 SEVKTEPVNKDN

-1314 QIYAKACDNVGHT
+1314 QIYAKACDNVGNT

-1355 KDSKDANGADIKD
+1355 KDSKDSNGADIKD
-1368 EKGNNLYGADTTVDV
+1368 ENGNNLYGADTTVDV

-1437 ATGEANTNLVVN
+1437 ATGEANTNLIVN

-1468 LTDRAGNVTKDVVQ
+1468 LTDRAGNVTKNVVQ
-1482 TLSIDKTAPKIAVH
+1482 TLSIDKTAPKIAVQ

-1539 NKQTNVSPKSKF
+1539 NKQTNVSPKPKF

-1567 KMTTKFTADGDYSF
+1567 KMTTKFTADGDYNF

-1594 AESVNYKSDNKSVK
+1594 AESVNYKSDNKNVK

-1631 TIDNTNPVVS
+1631 TVDNTNPVVS

-1646 NTAANEKYFN
+1646 NTAANDKYFN

-1794 DKDVTSDFIKISK
+1794 NKDVTSDFIKISK

-1873 YVQSIDNNLVV
+1873 YVQSIDNNLVI
-1884 TEYNPDKLVKGTLDV
+1884 TEYNPDKLVKGTLEV

-1980 IFRLDTTAPALKSV
+1980 IFRLDTTAPSLKSV

-2036 HIRSK
+2036 RIRSK

-2095 FDSSSLEFNSIITV
+2095 FDSSSLEFNSTITV

-2128 AAIAVAIGAGGFAV
+2128 AAIAVAIGVCGFAV

>member
-6 SVSKKLI
+6 LVSKKLV

-65 FTQEMTKGEA
+65 FTQEMKKGEA
-75 KFDNLDDGT
+75 KFDNLDDET

-95 FGDYHNNNFVPS
+95 FGDYHNDNFVPS

-112 LSNTDLTAVNM
+112 LSNTDLTAVNT
-123 VKVSGRIVDESGT
+123 VKVSGRIVDESDKP
-136 AVKNLEFSYS
+136 VENLGFTYS

-152 ISFNGKTGSNGEY
+152 ISFDGNTDDNGKY

-173 EYNLEFDVDKQY
+173 EYSVEFNVDKQY
-185 NEVKKTVNVSNDID
+185 NEVKKTVNASHDEN
-199 FGDEQL
+199 FGDEKL

-211 ISAKVTAAG
+211 ISAKVTAA

-234 KDLQEGAIVA
+234 KDLQKDTIVA
-244 TADTNYVIKALIVDG
+244 KADTNYVIKTLTVDG
-259 YPINDA
+259 NEIDDA
-265 TGKESYDLSNVDAL
+265 KGLEIYDLSKVDAL
-279 KNVTKKH
+279 KNVTENH
-286 SVIVSFVLDEIE
+286 SVSVSFYRPTYEITINYNKNGTVKDNSDNHL
-298 VTFNISKTGKVE
+298 VTSGGKIILKQGDVAGFTAVAETNYHIAKVKIDGKSVDDVDFNNATTKYSKTFDDNKAH
-310 IKDGTSVS
+310 SV
-318 TAGTVTVANGS
+318 
-329 DETPLSESRKLLK
+329 
-342 GQTIQAVVSDEKKY
+342 
-356 HIESFKVG
+356 
-364 DEELI
+364 
-369 TSFNNDTHSSPEY
+369 
-382 TFDKTK
+382 
-388 TTITVV
+388 TIT
-394 FALDTF
+394 FAINTF
-400 NVTVNSGENGKVEPA
+400 NVTVNSGENGTAKASPA
-415 LSKVE
+415 TVDYN
-420 FGSNAK
+420 GSTVI
-426 FTITPDN
+426 TITPDKGYDIDTVKVN
-433 ENYTIDGI
+433 GSVVDNLTETENVYKYTI
-441 KVDGRSVDIS
+441 S
-451 KLSDEEYIENEDHTF
+451 KITSDVT
-466 IFNLLD
+466 
-472 IQSDTEVEVT
+472 VEAN
-482 FKEIPVDTGDW
+482 FKEIEKVDVDDVLKNDYCT
-493 KEKIS
+493 IS
-498 FSVLNGTQI
+498 FSETPVVIGNKYIVGKGGSVTITPVDPYYRVKVNGELPKSTITYNKTKVINDIQI
-507 SENVIDGKIV
+507 STNKFVGGWDKTYSAKIEFVVDENAPTIANITKTPDQEYYNKAYNVSFYVSDNIAGVDSVYYGTENDITKAKNATFDSASGKASFTTTDGEFNGNYYIWAKDKVGNPSSISVKINIDKTNPTIDEFKFEAPTLNACKHGTYASEDITVTITASDKNSNVTNSGVKEITFNGETQKVKGDGSAIFTLKASDFASAKEVSATATDFAGNTSQITIPTSDNSNVKSNLVTITSDEADVNISRNETAKYIDGDKYWYADDTDFKVNISDKSGIKKVIIKMNDKIVVDDTLDGDIEAVKSKEYTVNTSKNAVDGENVITVDVVNVANNASATKTLSIYKDTKAPTV
-517 LVYSKNSTVQ
+517 DNFEFEVENNSTFKKMLHFLTFG
-527 INPVKPY
+527 NFFNEKVKITVKG
-534 NYFDIKYYNKPKY
+534 NDEKASSAIKNVTLY
-547 EGWKNSRNITSSK
+547 
-560 TITDLQVKTGKRGD
+560 GD
-574 EVNLS
+574 EK
-579 FGSGNT
+579 
-585 EIVVIIDN
+585 EIATQEYV
-593 TPPELKDI
+593 
-601 DPMNWTNADSYTVT
+601 
-615 GNVSDKNTADNPSS
+615 
-629 SIEKVVYGTKDGYA
+629 DG
-643 NATNEATLNADKTEY
+643 
-658 SFKISNEENKTYYI
+658 
-672 YAVDKSN
+672 V
-679 NVSKVKTF
+679 
-687 ESKIDRT
+687 
-694 APVIDSFEITN
+694 
-705 AKNDV
+705 
-710 KTTSFGTF
+710 
-718 SSSKVIVK
+718 
-726 VKAHDIKN
+726 
-734 SATNTDGKNTCS
+734 
-746 GVQSITFNNQ
+746 
-756 EQKIDSNNE
+756 
-765 ATFEIEKAAD
+765 ATFEVPAEAITDETLHLNKTISAKAT
-775 LKLENFS
+775 
-782 VKDNV
+782 DNV
-787 GNETTGIAATDKNA
+787 GNVTPKFVYPSTT
-801 TINSEKTPLISNS
+801 NSDTFESSN
-814 LTISTDRP
+814 
-822 TVKIEKEG
+822 
-830 SNASTGL
+830 
-837 FRYDEKSGKVWYNG
+837 
-851 DANFIVTVIDKHGIN
+851 
-866 SINVKLNGNEVKKSS
+866 
-881 DGLTLKNVDFS
+881 
-892 NSENPTKQTF
+892 
-902 KINTSMFQSND
+902 
-913 TNGENTLE
+913 
-921 VIANNVSNINN
+921 
-932 KDDGNAKLYID
+932 
-943 KTAPTVDSFTFKAKN
+943 
-958 ANFLSKALN
+958 
-967 FLTFGIFFNE
+967 
-977 EIEVTVSASENKE
+977 
-990 SASSGLKSI
+990 
-999 TLYAGDTEVKTI
+999 
-1011 DVDTV
+1011 
-1016 ENDANTEGK
+1016 
-1025 CTFTLSVDKFNA
+1025 
-1037 KQVISA
+1037 
-1043 VATDKVGN
+1043 
-1051 KSEKTM
+1051 
-1057 PDTKNSNILE
+1057 
-1067 ENGKVS
+1067 
-1073 KGVDNPGLMIETVA
+1073 LMIETVA

-1111 YPGDV
+1111 YAADT
-1116 DFVIDIWDPKDNG
+1116 DFNITVKDAD
-1129 SCSGIRSI
+1129 SGIRSI
-1137 AVSQKVGDKFEPIT
+1137 SVT
-1151 VDAKGNEIK
+1151 VNGTEIVTDSDGNSINEEF
-1160 KVYYRDETKTDK
+1160 YTRDK
-1172 ISLTLN
+1172 IANELSFRVN
-1178 TSKLKANPDGSYTI
+1178 TILATRAEDGSYTI
-1192 KVKATDNAGNVMEPA
+1192 KVDATDNAGNDMSS
-1207 VTKTIYKDTSTPS
+1207 VTKTIYKDSSTPS

-1270 IPSSGV
+1270 VPSSGV

-1290 SEEKTEPVNKDN
+1290 SEVKTEPVNKDN

-1355 KDSKDANGADIKD
+1355 KDSKDSNGADIKD
-1368 EKGNNLYGADTTVDV
+1368 ENGNNLYGADTTVDV

-1437 ATGEANTNLVVN
+1437 ATGEANTNLIVN

-1482 TLSIDKTAPKIAVH
+1482 TLSIDKTAPKIAVQ

-1539 NKQTNVSPKSKF
+1539 NKQTNVSPKPKF

-1567 KMTTKFTADGDYSF
+1567 KMTTKFTADGDYNF

-1594 AESVNYKSDNKSVK
+1594 AESVNYKSDNKNVK

-1631 TIDNTNPVVS
+1631 TVDNTKPVVS

-1646 NTAANEKYFN
+1646 NTATKDKYFN

-1794 DKDVTSDFIKISK
+1794 NKDVTSDFIKISK

-1873 YVQSIDNNLVV
+1873 YVQSIDNNLVI
-1884 TEYNPDKLVKGTLDV
+1884 TEYNPDKLVKGTLEV

-1980 IFRLDTTAPALKSV
+1980 IFRLDTTAPSLKSV

-2036 HIRSK
+2036 RIRSK

-2095 FDSSSLEFNSIITV
+2095 FDSSSLEFNSTITV

-2128 AAIAVAIGAGGFAV
+2128 AAIAVAIGACGFAV

>member
-6 SVSKKLI
+6 LVSKKLV

-38 NKYVISI
+38 NEYVISI

-65 FTQEMTKGEA
+65 FTQEMKKGKA
-75 KFDNLDDGT
+75 KFDNLDDET
-84 AYDLKITKLYG
+84 AYDLEITKLYG
-95 FGDYHNNNFVPS
+95 FGDYHNDNFVPS
-107 DTSFT
+107 DASFT
-112 LSNTDLTAVNM
+112 LSNTDLTAVNT
-123 VKVSGRIVDESGT
+123 VKVSGRIVDESGKP
-136 AVKNLEFSYS
+136 VENLGFSYS

-152 ISFNGKTGSNGEY
+152 ISFDGNTDDNGKY

-173 EYNLEFDVDKQY
+173 EYSVKFNVGKQY
-185 NEVKKTVNVSNDID
+185 NEVKKTVNASHDEN
-199 FGDEQL
+199 FGDEKL

-234 KDLQEGAIVA
+234 KDLQKDTIVA
-244 TADTNYVIKALIVDG
+244 TANENYVIETLTVDG
-259 YPINDA
+259 NPINDA
-265 TGKESYDLSNVDAL
+265 TGEEIYDLSNVDAL
-279 KNVTKKH
+279 KNVTKNH
-286 SVIVSFVLDEIE
+286 SVSVSFVLDEIE

-329 DETPLSESRKLLK
+329 DEKPLTATKKLLK
-342 GQTIQAVVSDEKKY
+342 GQTIQASVSDDKY

-364 DEELI
+364 NEEKI
-369 TSFNNDTHSSPEY
+369 KSFNNNTHESPEY
-382 TFDKTK
+382 IFDKTK

-400 NVTVNSGENGKVEPA
+400 NVTVNSGENGTATASPA
-415 LSKVE
+415 TVDY
-420 FGSNAK
+420 GSSTDI
-426 FTITPDN
+426 TITPDKGYDIETVKVN
-433 ENYTIDGI
+433 GLVVDNLTETENGYKYTISNI
-441 KVDGRSVDIS
+441 T
-451 KLSDEEYIENEDHTF
+451 SDVT
-466 IFNLLD
+466 
-472 IQSDTEVEVT
+472 VEVKFDKINSSIPADIISNKYYKIT
-482 FKEIPVDTGDW
+482 FSSAPVKEYVA
-493 KEKIS
+493 K
-498 FSVLNGTQI
+498 NGTNVFVLKKDAIATI
-507 SENVIDGKIV
+507 SGGTE
-517 LVYSKNSTVQ
+517 YSNVQ
-527 INPVKPY
+527 INSSNWLGYSASKRINNTVK
-534 NYFDIKYYNKPKY
+534 I
-547 EGWKNSRNITSSK
+547 NSIASSK
-560 TITDLQVKTGKRGD
+560 G
-574 EVNLS
+574 
-579 FGSGNT
+579 FGVANKHISPLNVL
-585 EIVVIIDN
+585 IAIDKIKP
-593 TPPELKDI
+593 TLTFDKDKSI
-601 DPMNWTNADSYTVT
+601 MDWTNADSYTVT
-615 GNVSDKNTADNPSS
+615 GNVSDENSADNPSS
-629 SIEKVVYGTKDGYA
+629 GIEKVVYGTKDGYA
-643 NATNEATLNADKTEY
+643 NATNEATLNADKTKY
-658 SFKISNEENKTYYI
+658 SFEISNEENKTYYI

-734 SATNTDGKNTCS
+734 SATNTEGKNTCS

-765 ATFEIEKAAD
+765 ATFEIDKATD

-787 GNETTGIAATDKNA
+787 GNETTGIAATDKNT
-801 TINSEKTPLISNS
+801 TINTEKTPLISNS
-814 LTISTDRP
+814 LTISTDKP

-830 SNASTGL
+830 SNASTNL
-837 FRYDEKSGKVWYNG
+837 VRYDEESGKVWYNG
-851 DANFIVTVIDKHGIN
+851 DANFIVTVTDKHGIN

-881 DGLTLKNVDFS
+881 DGLTLENVDFS
-892 NSENPTKQTF
+892 NSEKPTKQTF
-902 KINTSMFQSND
+902 EINTSMFQSND
-913 TNGENTLE
+913 AKGKNTLE
-921 VIANNVSNINN
+921 VIANNVSNVNN
-932 KDDGNAKLYID
+932 KDDGNAELYID

-977 EIEVTVSASENKE
+977 EIEVTVSASESDKNP
-990 SASSGLKSI
+990 SSGLQSI
-999 TLYAGDTEVKTI
+999 TLYAGDTDVETI
-1011 DVDTV
+1011 DIDTV
-1016 ENDANTEGK
+1016 KNDANTEGK
-1025 CTFTLSVDKFNA
+1025 CTFTLSEDKFNA
-1037 KQVISA
+1037 NQVISA
-1043 VATDKVGN
+1043 VATDKVKN

-1067 ENGKVS
+1067 ENGKV
-1073 KGVDNPGLMIETVA
+1073 KGVDNPSLMIETVA
-1087 PDATITCPTPAQNKN
+1087 PDAKITCPTPAQDKN

-1116 DFVIDIWDPKDNG
+1116 DLKIDIWDPEDNG

-1137 AVSQKVGDKFEPIT
+1137 AVSQKVGDKYEPA
-1151 VDAKGNEIK
+1151 VDSRGNEIK
-1160 KVYYRDETKTDK
+1160 LDYYQDKTKTDK

-1192 KVKATDNAGNVMEPA
+1192 KVEATDNAGNVMKTA
-1207 VTKTIYKDTSTPS
+1207 VTKTIYKDSTIPS

-1258 EVTVTADDGAPK
+1258 EVTVTANDEK
-1270 IPSSGV
+1270 PSSGV

-1290 SEEKTEPVNKDN
+1290 SEVKTEPVNKDN

-1368 EKGNNLYGADTTVDV
+1368 ENGNNLYGADTTVDV

-1437 ATGEANTNLVVN
+1437 ATGEANTNLIVN

-1482 TLSIDKTAPKIAVH
+1482 TLSIDKTAPKIAVQ

-1539 NKQTNVSPKSKF
+1539 NKQTNVSPKPKF

-1567 KMTTKFTADGDYSF
+1567 KMTTKFTADGDYNF

-1594 AESVNYKSDNKSVK
+1594 AESVNYKSDNKNVK
-1608 FSSDKTAEYTAQNDA
+1608 FSSNKTAEYTAQNDA

-1631 TIDNTNPVVS
+1631 TVDNTNPVVS

-1646 NTAANEKYFN
+1646 NTATNDKYFN

-1794 DKDVTSDFIKISK
+1794 NKDVTSDFIKISK

-1873 YVQSIDNNLVV
+1873 YVQSIDNNLVI
-1884 TEYNPDKLVKGTLDV
+1884 TEYNPDKLVKGTLEV

-1909 FGDGQLTVNPVVNST
+1909 FGDGQLTVNPMVNST

-1980 IFRLDTTAPALKSV
+1980 IFRLDTTAPSLKSV

-2041 DSKEENAAG
+2041 DSKEENVAG

-2095 FDSSSLEFNSIITV
+2095 FDSSSLEFNSTITV

-2128 AAIAVAIGAGGFAV
+2128 AAIAVAIGAGGFAA

>member
-6 SVSKKLI
+6 LVSKKLV

-38 NKYVISI
+38 NEYVISI

-65 FTQEMTKGEA
+65 FTQEMKKGEA
-75 KFDNLDDGT
+75 KFDNLDDET
-84 AYDLKITKLYG
+84 AYDLEITKLYG
-95 FGDYHNNNFVPS
+95 FGDYHNDNFVPS

-112 LSNTDLTAVNM
+112 LSNTDLTAVNT
-123 VKVSGRIVDESGT
+123 VKVSGRIVDESDKP
-136 AVKNLEFSYS
+136 VELEFTYS

-152 ISFNGKTGSNGEY
+152 ISFDGKTDSNGEY

-173 EYNLEFDVDKQY
+173 EYSVKFNVDKQY
-185 NEVKKTVNVSNDID
+185 NEVKKTVNASHDEN
-199 FGDEQL
+199 FGDEKL

-211 ISAKVTAAG
+211 ISATAAG

-234 KDLQEGAIVA
+234 KDLQKDTIVA
-244 TADTNYVIKALIVDG
+244 TANTNYVIDTLTVDDNEIEAAKG
-259 YPINDA
+259 QE
-265 TGKESYDLSNVDAL
+265 KYDLAEVDAL
-279 KNVTKKH
+279 KNVTKNH
-286 SVIVSFVLDEIE
+286 SVSVSFYRPTYEITINYNKNGTVKNNSDNVRVTSGGKIILKKGGKAGFTAVAETNYHIAKVKIDDEDVNGE
-298 VTFNISKTGKVE
+298 FNNSKT
-310 IKDGTSVS
+310 
-318 TAGTVTVANGS
+318 
-329 DETPLSESRKLLK
+329 
-342 GQTIQAVVSDEKKY
+342 
-356 HIESFKVG
+356 
-364 DEELI
+364 
-369 TSFNNDTHSSPEY
+369 EY
-382 TFDKTK
+382 SKTFDDNKAHSV
-388 TTITVV
+388 TIT
-394 FALDTF
+394 FAINTF
-400 NVTVNSGENGKVEPA
+400 NVTVNSGKNGTATASPA
-415 LSKVE
+415 TVDYN
-420 FGSNAK
+420 GSTDI
-426 FTITPDN
+426 TITPDKGYDIETVKVN
-433 ENYTIDGI
+433 GLDVDNLTETENGYKYTISNI
-441 KVDGRSVDIS
+441 T
-451 KLSDEEYIENEDHTF
+451 SDVT
-466 IFNLLD
+466 
-472 IQSDTEVEVT
+472 VEVKFDKINSSIPADIISNKYYKIT
-482 FKEIPVDTGDW
+482 FSSAPVKEYVA
-493 KEKIS
+493 K
-498 FSVLNGTQI
+498 NGTNVFVLKKDAIATI
-507 SENVIDGKIV
+507 SGGTE
-517 LVYSKNSTVQ
+517 YSNVQ
-527 INPVKPY
+527 INSSDWWGYSASKQINNTVK
-534 NYFDIKYYNKPKY
+534 I
-547 EGWKNSRNITSSK
+547 NSIASSK
-560 TITDLQVKTGKRGD
+560 GIGVANKHISPLNV
-574 EVNLS
+574 L
-579 FGSGNT
+579 
-585 EIVVIIDN
+585 IAIDKIKP
-593 TPPELKDI
+593 TLTFDKDKSI
-601 DPMNWTNADSYTVT
+601 MDWTNADSYTVT
-615 GNVSDKNTADNPSS
+615 GNVSDENSADNPSS
-629 SIEKVVYGTKDGYA
+629 GIEKVVYGTKDGYA
-643 NATNEATLNADKTEY
+643 NATNEATLNADKTKY
-658 SFKISNEENKTYYI
+658 SFEISNEENKTYYI

-734 SATNTDGKNTCS
+734 SATNTEGKNTCS

-765 ATFEIEKAAD
+765 ATFEIDKATD

-801 TINSEKTPLISNS
+801 TINTEKTPLISNS
-814 LTISTDRP
+814 LTISTDKP

-830 SNASTGL
+830 SNASTNL
-837 FRYDEKSGKVWYNG
+837 VRYDEESGKVWYNG
-851 DANFIVTVIDKHGIN
+851 DANFIVTVTDKHGIN

-881 DGLTLKNVDFS
+881 DGLTLENVDFS
-892 NSENPTKQTF
+892 NSKKPTKQTF
-902 KINTSMFQSND
+902 EINTSMFQSND
-913 TNGENTLE
+913 ANGENTLE
-921 VIANNVSNINN
+921 VIANNVSNVYNN
-932 KDDGNAKLYID
+932 EDKSAEKSYLYID
-943 KTAPTVDSFTFKAKN
+943 TTKPQITKFEFNKSESFKDK
-958 ANFLSKALN
+958 LLN
-967 FLTFGIFFNE
+967 ILTFGTYSKTTV
-977 EIEVTVSASENKE
+977 EVSVTAEDKNASA
-990 SASSGLKSI
+990 GIKSI
-999 TLYAGDTEVKTI
+999 TLYGKDATSTSAEYEILGTESMSAKNEKIVNNGDGTYT
-1011 DVDTV
+1011 
-1016 ENDANTEGK
+1016 A
-1025 CTFTLSVDKFNA
+1025 TFTLPKDVVETEKGKTYLDVLLAAKAVDNVENETENFA
-1037 KQVISA
+1037 P
-1043 VATDKVGN
+1043 ATTG
-1051 KSEKTM
+1051 
-1057 PDTKNSNILE
+1057 NSNIKT
-1067 ENGKVS
+1067 EN
-1073 KGVDNPGLMIETVA
+1073 LMIETVA
-1087 PDATITCPTPAQNKN
+1087 PDATITCPTPAQDKN

-1116 DFVIDIWDPKDNG
+1116 DLKIDIWDPKDNG

-1137 AVSQKVGDKFEPIT
+1137 AVSQKVGDEFEPIT
-1151 VDAKGNEIK
+1151 VDAKGNKIK
-1160 KVYYRDETKTDK
+1160 PTYTDTKTDK

-1192 KVKATDNAGNVMEPA
+1192 KVKATDNAGNDMESA
-1207 VTKTIYKDTSTPS
+1207 VTKTIYKDSSIPS

-1258 EVTVTADDGAPK
+1258 EVTVTANDEK
-1270 IPSSGV
+1270 PSSGV

-1290 SEEKTEPVNKDN
+1290 SEVKTELVNKDN

-1355 KDSKDANGADIKD
+1355 KDSKDSNGADIKD
-1368 EKGNNLYGADTTVDV
+1368 ENGNNLYGADTTVDV

-1437 ATGEANTNLVVN
+1437 ATGEANTNLIVN

-1468 LTDRAGNVTKDVVQ
+1468 LTDRAGNVTKNVVQ
-1482 TLSIDKTAPKIAVH
+1482 TLSIDKSASKIAVQ

-1517 YVYERNFS
+1517 YVCERNFS

-1539 NKQTNVSPKSKF
+1539 NKQTNVSPKPKF

-1567 KMTTKFTADGDYSF
+1567 KMTAKFTADGDYNF

-1594 AESVNYKSDNKSVK
+1594 AESVNYKSDNKNVK
-1608 FSSDKTAEYTAQNDA
+1608 FSSNKTAEYTAQNDA

-1631 TIDNTNPVVS
+1631 TVDNTNPVVS

-1646 NTAANEKYFN
+1646 NTATNEKYFN

-1676 IIYKRTSAKDGS
+1676 IIYKRTSTKDGS

-1751 KPSIKGVENGKS
+1751 KPLIKGVENGKS

-1794 DKDVTSDFIKISK
+1794 NKDVTSDFIKISK

-1873 YVQSIDNNLVV
+1873 YVQSIDNNLVI
-1884 TEYNPDKLVKGTLDV
+1884 TEYNPDKLVKGTLEV

-1980 IFRLDTTAPALKSV
+1980 IFRLDTTAPSLKSV

-2041 DSKEENAAG
+2041 DSKEENVAG
-2050 YIEDVTSYNG
+2050 YIEDVTSYSG

-2095 FDSSSLEFNSIITV
+2095 FDSSSLEFNSTITV

-2128 AAIAVAIGAGGFAV
+2128 AAIAVAIGAGGFAA

>member
-6 SVSKKLI
+6 LVSKKLV

-38 NKYVISI
+38 NEYVISI

-65 FTQEMTKGEA
+65 FTQEMKKGKA
-75 KFDNLDDGT
+75 KFDNLDDET

-95 FGDYHNNNFVPS
+95 FGDYHNDNFVPS

-112 LSNTDLTAVNM
+112 LSNTDLTAVNT
-123 VKVSGRIVDESGT
+123 VKVSGRIVDESDNP
-136 AVKNLEFSYS
+136 VKNLKFSYS

-152 ISFNGKTGSNGEY
+152 ISFDGNTDDNGKY

-173 EYNLEFDVDKQY
+173 EYSVEFNVDKQY
-185 NEVKKTVNVSNDID
+185 NEVKKTVNASHDEN
-199 FGDEQL
+199 FGDEKL

-211 ISAKVTAAG
+211 ISAKVTTAG

-234 KDLQEGAIVA
+234 KDLQKDIIVA
-244 TADTNYVIKALIVDG
+244 TADKNYVIETLTVDG
-259 YPINDA
+259 NEIDDA
-265 TGKESYDLSNVDAL
+265 KGQEIYDLSKVDAL

-286 SVIVSFVLDEIE
+286 YVSVSFYRPTYEITINYNKNGTVKDNSDNPVSSGGKIILKQGDEAGFTAVAETNYHIA
-298 VTFNISKTGKVE
+298 KVE
-310 IKDGTSVS
+310 IDKNVND
-318 TAGTVTVANGS
+318 
-329 DETPLSESRKLLK
+329 K
-342 GQTIQAVVSDEKKY
+342 
-356 HIESFKVG
+356 
-364 DEELI
+364 
-369 TSFNNDTHSSPEY
+369 FNNSTTKYSETFNDNKAHSV
-382 TFDKTK
+382 
-388 TTITVV
+388 TIT
-394 FALDTF
+394 FAINTF
-400 NVTVNSGENGKVEPA
+400 NVTVNSGENGTATASPA
-415 LSKVE
+415 TVDYN
-420 FGSNAK
+420 GSTDI
-426 FTITPDN
+426 TITPDKGYDIETVKVN
-433 ENYTIDGI
+433 GLVVDNLTETENGYKYTI
-441 KVDGRSVDIS
+441 S
-451 KLSDEEYIENEDHTF
+451 KITSDVT
-466 IFNLLD
+466 
-472 IQSDTEVEVT
+472 VEVK
-482 FKEIPVDTGDW
+482 FKEIEKVNVDDVLKNDYCT
-493 KEKIS
+493 IS
-498 FSVLNGTQI
+498 FSETPVVIGNKYIVGKGGSVTITPVDPYYRVKVNGELPKSTITYNKTKVINDIQI
-507 SENVIDGKIV
+507 STNKI
-517 LVYSKNSTVQ
+517 LGGWDKTYSANIEFVVDSTGPE
-527 INPVKPY
+527 ITN
-534 NYFDIKYYNKPKY
+534 IKKTPDQEYYNKAY
-547 EGWKNSRNITSSK
+547 
-560 TITDLQVKTGKRGD
+560 
-574 EVNLS
+574 
-579 FGSGNT
+579 
-585 EIVVIIDN
+585 
-593 TPPELKDI
+593 
-601 DPMNWTNADSYTVT
+601 
-615 GNVSDKNTADNPSS
+615 NVSFYVSDNIAGVDSVYYGTENDITKAKKATFDSVSGKASFNTTDGDFNGNYYIWAKDKVGNPSS
-629 SIEKVVYGTKDGYA
+629 
-643 NATNEATLNADKTEY
+643 
-658 SFKISNEENKTYYI
+658 
-672 YAVDKSN
+672 KS
-679 NVSKVKTF
+679 V
-687 ESKIDRT
+687 
-694 APVIDSFEITN
+694 EIN
-705 AKNDV
+705 
-710 KTTSFGTF
+710 
-718 SSSKVIVK
+718 
-726 VKAHDIKN
+726 
-734 SATNTDGKNTCS
+734 
-746 GVQSITFNNQ
+746 
-756 EQKIDSNNE
+756 
-765 ATFEIEKAAD
+765 
-775 LKLENFS
+775 
-782 VKDNV
+782 
-787 GNETTGIAATDKNA
+787 
-801 TINSEKTPLISNS
+801 
-814 LTISTDRP
+814 
-822 TVKIEKEG
+822 
-830 SNASTGL
+830 
-837 FRYDEKSGKVWYNG
+837 
-851 DANFIVTVIDKHGIN
+851 
-866 SINVKLNGNEVKKSS
+866 
-881 DGLTLKNVDFS
+881 
-892 NSENPTKQTF
+892 
-902 KINTSMFQSND
+902 
-913 TNGENTLE
+913 
-921 VIANNVSNINN
+921 
-932 KDDGNAKLYID
+932 ID
-943 KTAPTVDSFTFKAKN
+943 KTAPTIDEFKFEAPTLNACTHGTYASENITVTITASDKNSIVTNSGVKEITFNGETQKVKSDGSAIFTLKASDFASAKEVSATATDFAGNTSQITIPTSDNSNVKSNLVTITSDEADVNISRNETAKYIDGDKYWYADDTDFKVNISDKSGIKKVIIKMNDKIVVDDTLDGDIEAVKSKEYTVNTSKNAVDGENVITVDVVNVANNASATKTLSIYKDTKAPTVDNFEFEVENNSTFKKM
-958 ANFLSKALN
+958 LH
-967 FLTFGIFFNE
+967 FLTFGNFFNE
-977 EIEVTVSASENKE
+977 KVKITVKGNDEK
-990 SASSGLKSI
+990 ASSAIKNV
-999 TLYAGDTEVKTI
+999 TLYGDEKEIATQEYVDGVATFEVPAEAITDETLHLNKTI
-1011 DVDTV
+1011 
-1016 ENDANTEGK
+1016 
-1025 CTFTLSVDKFNA
+1025 SA
-1037 KQVISA
+1037 K
-1043 VATDKVGN
+1043 ATDNVGN
-1051 KSEKTM
+1051 VTPKFVYPSTTNS
-1057 PDTKNSNILE
+1057 DTFESSN
-1067 ENGKVS
+1067 
-1073 KGVDNPGLMIETVA
+1073 LMIETVA

-1111 YPGDV
+1111 YAADT
-1116 DFVIDIWDPKDNG
+1116 DFNITVKDAD
-1129 SCSGIRSI
+1129 SGIRS
-1137 AVSQKVGDKFEPIT
+1137 VSVT
-1151 VDAKGNEIK
+1151 VNGTEIVTDSDGNSINEEF
-1160 KVYYRDETKTDK
+1160 YTRDK
-1172 ISLTLN
+1172 IANELSFRVN
-1178 TSKLKANPDGSYTI
+1178 TRLATRAEDGSYTI
-1192 KVKATDNAGNVMEPA
+1192 KVDATDNAGNDMSS
-1207 VTKTIYKDTSTPS
+1207 VTKTIYKDSSTPS

-1270 IPSSGV
+1270 VPSSGV

-1290 SEEKTEPVNKDN
+1290 SEVKTEPVNKDN

-1327 PDTFSKPNGAVIE
+1327 PDTFSKPNGAIIE

-1368 EKGNNLYGADTTVDV
+1368 ENGNNLYGADTTVDV

-1408 AGTVTVDNNGKVTSV
+1408 AGTVTVDNNGKVTSA

-1437 ATGEANTNLVVN
+1437 ATGEANTNLIVN

-1482 TLSIDKTAPKIAVH
+1482 TLSIDKTAPKIAVQ

-1539 NKQTNVSPKSKF
+1539 NKQTNVSPKPKF

-1567 KMTTKFTADGDYSF
+1567 KMTTKFTADGDYNF

-1594 AESVNYKSDNKSVK
+1594 AESVNYKSDNKNVK
-1608 FSSDKTAEYTAQNDA
+1608 FSSNKTAEYTAQNDA

-1631 TIDNTNPVVS
+1631 TVDNTNPVVS

-1646 NTAANEKYFN
+1646 NTAANDKYFN

-1737 GTAAKDFTV
+1737 GTAAKDFTI

-1794 DKDVTSDFIKISK
+1794 NKDVTSNFIKISK

-1873 YVQSIDNNLVV
+1873 YVQSIDNNLVI
-1884 TEYNPDKLVKGTLDV
+1884 TEYNPDKLVKGTLEV

-1980 IFRLDTTAPALKSV
+1980 IFRLDTTAPSLKSV

-2041 DSKEENAAG
+2041 DSKEENVAG

-2095 FDSSSLEFNSIITV
+2095 FDSSSLEFNSTITV

-2128 AAIAVAIGAGGFAV
+2128 AAIAVAIGACGFAA

>member
-6 SVSKKLI
+6 LVSKKLV

-65 FTQEMTKGEA
+65 FTQEMKKGEA
-75 KFDNLDDGT
+75 KFDNLDDET

-95 FGDYHNNNFVPS
+95 FGDYHNDNFVPS

-112 LSNTDLTAVNM
+112 LSNTDLTAVNT
-123 VKVSGRIVDESGT
+123 VKVSGRIVDESDKP
-136 AVKNLEFSYS
+136 VENLGFTYS

-152 ISFNGKTGSNGEY
+152 ISFDGNTDDNGKY

-173 EYNLEFDVDKQY
+173 EYSVEFNVDKQY
-185 NEVKKTVNVSNDID
+185 NEVKKTVNASHDEN
-199 FGDEQL
+199 FGDEKL

-211 ISAKVTAAG
+211 ISAKVTAA

-234 KDLQEGAIVA
+234 KDLQKDTIVA
-244 TADTNYVIKALIVDG
+244 KADTNYVIKTLTVDG
-259 YPINDA
+259 NEIDDA
-265 TGKESYDLSNVDAL
+265 KGLEIYDLSKVDAL
-279 KNVTKKH
+279 KNVTENHFVSVSFYRPTYEITINYNKNGTVKDNSDNHLVTSGGKIILKQGDVAGFTAVAETNYHIAKVKIDGKSVDDVDFNNATTKYSKTFDDNKAH
-286 SVIVSFVLDEIE
+286 SV
-298 VTFNISKTGKVE
+298 
-310 IKDGTSVS
+310 
-318 TAGTVTVANGS
+318 
-329 DETPLSESRKLLK
+329 
-342 GQTIQAVVSDEKKY
+342 
-356 HIESFKVG
+356 
-364 DEELI
+364 
-369 TSFNNDTHSSPEY
+369 
-382 TFDKTK
+382 
-388 TTITVV
+388 TIT
-394 FALDTF
+394 FAINTF
-400 NVTVNSGENGKVEPA
+400 NVTVNSGENGTAKASPA
-415 LSKVE
+415 TVDYN
-420 FGSNAK
+420 GSTVI
-426 FTITPDN
+426 TITPDKGYDIDTVKVN
-433 ENYTIDGI
+433 GSVVDNLTETENVYKYTISKITSDVTVEANFKKI
-441 KVDGRSVDIS
+441 EKVDVDDVL
-451 KLSDEEYIENEDHTF
+451 KNDYCT
-466 IFNLLD
+466 
-472 IQSDTEVEVT
+472 
-482 FKEIPVDTGDW
+482 
-493 KEKIS
+493 IS
-498 FSVLNGTQI
+498 FSETPVVIGNKYIVGKGGSVTITPVDPYYRVKVNGELPKSTITYNKTKVINDIQI
-507 SENVIDGKIV
+507 STNKFVGGWDKTYSAKIEFVVDENAPTIANITKTPDQEYYNKAYNVSFYVSDNIAGVDSVYYGTENDITKAKNATFDSASGKASFTTTDGEFNGNYYIWAKDKVGNPSSISVKINIDKTNPTIDEFKFEAPTLNACKHGTYASEDITVTITASDKNSNVTNSGVKEITFNGETQKVKGDGSAIFTLKASDFASAKEVSATATDFAGNTSQITIPTSDNSNVKSNLVTITSDEADVNISRNETAKYIDGDKYWYADDTDFKVNISDKSGIKKVIIKMNDKIVVDDTLDGDIEAVKSKEYTVNTSKNAVDGENVITVDVVNVANNASATKTLSIYKDTKAPTV
-517 LVYSKNSTVQ
+517 DNFEFEVENNSTFKKMLHFLTFG
-527 INPVKPY
+527 NFFNEKVKITVKG
-534 NYFDIKYYNKPKY
+534 NDEKASSAIKNVTLY
-547 EGWKNSRNITSSK
+547 
-560 TITDLQVKTGKRGD
+560 GD
-574 EVNLS
+574 EK
-579 FGSGNT
+579 
-585 EIVVIIDN
+585 EIATQEYV
-593 TPPELKDI
+593 
-601 DPMNWTNADSYTVT
+601 
-615 GNVSDKNTADNPSS
+615 
-629 SIEKVVYGTKDGYA
+629 DG
-643 NATNEATLNADKTEY
+643 
-658 SFKISNEENKTYYI
+658 
-672 YAVDKSN
+672 V
-679 NVSKVKTF
+679 
-687 ESKIDRT
+687 
-694 APVIDSFEITN
+694 
-705 AKNDV
+705 
-710 KTTSFGTF
+710 
-718 SSSKVIVK
+718 
-726 VKAHDIKN
+726 
-734 SATNTDGKNTCS
+734 
-746 GVQSITFNNQ
+746 
-756 EQKIDSNNE
+756 
-765 ATFEIEKAAD
+765 ATFEVPAEAITDETLHLNKTISAKAT
-775 LKLENFS
+775 
-782 VKDNV
+782 DNV
-787 GNETTGIAATDKNA
+787 GNVTPKFVYPSTT
-801 TINSEKTPLISNS
+801 NSDTFESSN
-814 LTISTDRP
+814 
-822 TVKIEKEG
+822 
-830 SNASTGL
+830 
-837 FRYDEKSGKVWYNG
+837 
-851 DANFIVTVIDKHGIN
+851 
-866 SINVKLNGNEVKKSS
+866 
-881 DGLTLKNVDFS
+881 
-892 NSENPTKQTF
+892 
-902 KINTSMFQSND
+902 
-913 TNGENTLE
+913 
-921 VIANNVSNINN
+921 
-932 KDDGNAKLYID
+932 
-943 KTAPTVDSFTFKAKN
+943 
-958 ANFLSKALN
+958 
-967 FLTFGIFFNE
+967 
-977 EIEVTVSASENKE
+977 
-990 SASSGLKSI
+990 
-999 TLYAGDTEVKTI
+999 
-1011 DVDTV
+1011 
-1016 ENDANTEGK
+1016 
-1025 CTFTLSVDKFNA
+1025 
-1037 KQVISA
+1037 
-1043 VATDKVGN
+1043 
-1051 KSEKTM
+1051 
-1057 PDTKNSNILE
+1057 
-1067 ENGKVS
+1067 
-1073 KGVDNPGLMIETVA
+1073 LMIETVA

-1111 YPGDV
+1111 YAADT
-1116 DFVIDIWDPKDNG
+1116 DFNITVKDAD
-1129 SCSGIRSI
+1129 SGIRSI
-1137 AVSQKVGDKFEPIT
+1137 SVT
-1151 VDAKGNEIK
+1151 VNGTEIVTDSDGNSINEEF
-1160 KVYYRDETKTDK
+1160 YTRDK
-1172 ISLTLN
+1172 IANELSFRVN
-1178 TSKLKANPDGSYTI
+1178 TRLATRAEDGSYTI
-1192 KVKATDNAGNVMEPA
+1192 KVDATDNAGNDMSS
-1207 VTKTIYKDTSTPS
+1207 VTKTIYKDSSTPS

-1270 IPSSGV
+1270 VPSSGV

-1290 SEEKTEPVNKDN
+1290 SEVKTEPVNKDN

-1355 KDSKDANGADIKD
+1355 KDSKDSNGADIKD
-1368 EKGNNLYGADTTVDV
+1368 ENGNNLYGADTTVDV

-1437 ATGEANTNLVVN
+1437 ATGEANTNLIVN

-1482 TLSIDKTAPKIAVH
+1482 TLSIDKTAPKIAVQ

-1539 NKQTNVSPKSKF
+1539 NKQTNVSPKPKF

-1567 KMTTKFTADGDYSF
+1567 KMTTKFTADGDYNF

-1594 AESVNYKSDNKSVK
+1594 AESVNYKSDNKNVK

-1631 TIDNTNPVVS
+1631 TVDNKNPVVS

-1646 NTAANEKYFN
+1646 NTAAKDKYFN

-1794 DKDVTSDFIKISK
+1794 NKDVTSDFIKISK

-1873 YVQSIDNNLVV
+1873 YVQSIDNNLVI
-1884 TEYNPDKLVKGTLDV
+1884 TEYNPDKLVKGTLEV

-1980 IFRLDTTAPALKSV
+1980 IFRLDTTAPSLKSV

-2041 DSKEENAAG
+2041 DSKEENVAG
-2050 YIEDVTSYNG
+2050 YIEDVTSYSG

-2095 FDSSSLEFNSIITV
+2095 FDSSSLEFNSTITV

-2128 AAIAVAIGAGGFAV
+2128 AAIAVAIGACGFAV

>member
-6 SVSKKLI
+6 LVSKKLV

-38 NKYVISI
+38 NEYVISI

-65 FTQEMTKGEA
+65 FTQEMKKGKA
-75 KFDNLDDGT
+75 KFDNLDDET
-84 AYDLKITKLYG
+84 AYDLEITKLYG
-95 FGDYHNNNFVPS
+95 FGDYHNDNFVPS

-112 LSNTDLTAVNM
+112 LSNTDLTAVNT
-123 VKVSGRIVDESGT
+123 VKVSGRIVDENGT
-136 AVKNLEFSYS
+136 AVKNFKFSYS

-152 ISFNGKTGSNGEY
+152 ISFDGNTDDNGKY

-173 EYNLEFDVDKQY
+173 EYSVKFNVDKQY
-185 NEVKKTVNVSNDID
+185 NEVKKTVNASHDEN
-199 FGDEQL
+199 FGDEKL

-211 ISAKVTAAG
+211 ISAKVTTA

-234 KDLQEGAIVA
+234 KDLQKDTIVA
-244 TADTNYVIKALIVDG
+244 KADTNYVIKTLIVDSNE
-259 YPINDA
+259 IDDA
-265 TGKESYDLSNVDAL
+265 KGQERYDLSNVDAL

-286 SVIVSFVLDEIE
+286 YVSVSFYRPTYEITINYNKNGTVKDNSDNPVSNGGKIILKQGDEAGFTAVAETNYHIA
-298 VTFNISKTGKVE
+298 KVE
-310 IKDGTSVS
+310 IDKNVND
-318 TAGTVTVANGS
+318 
-329 DETPLSESRKLLK
+329 K
-342 GQTIQAVVSDEKKY
+342 
-356 HIESFKVG
+356 
-364 DEELI
+364 
-369 TSFNNDTHSSPEY
+369 FNNSTTKYSKTFNDNKAHSV
-382 TFDKTK
+382 
-388 TTITVV
+388 TIT
-394 FALDTF
+394 FAINTF
-400 NVTVNSGENGKVEPA
+400 NVTVNSGENGTATASPDTVDYN
-415 LSKVE
+415 
-420 FGSNAK
+420 GSTDI
-426 FTITPDN
+426 TITPDKGYDIETVRVN
-433 ENYTIDGI
+433 GLVVDNLTETENGYKYTISNI
-441 KVDGRSVDIS
+441 T
-451 KLSDEEYIENEDHTF
+451 SDVT
-466 IFNLLD
+466 
-472 IQSDTEVEVT
+472 VEVKFDKINSSIPADIISNKYYKIT
-482 FKEIPVDTGDW
+482 FSSAPVKEYVA
-493 KEKIS
+493 K
-498 FSVLNGTQI
+498 NGTNVFVLKKDAIATI
-507 SENVIDGKIV
+507 SGGTE
-517 LVYSKNSTVQ
+517 YSNVQ
-527 INPVKPY
+527 INSSNWLGYSASKRINNTVK
-534 NYFDIKYYNKPKY
+534 I
-547 EGWKNSRNITSSK
+547 NSIASSK
-560 TITDLQVKTGKRGD
+560 G
-574 EVNLS
+574 
-579 FGSGNT
+579 FGVANKHISPLNVL
-585 EIVVIIDN
+585 IAIDKIKP
-593 TPPELKDI
+593 TLTFDKDKSI
-601 DPMNWTNADSYTVT
+601 MDWTNADSYTVT
-615 GNVSDKNTADNPSS
+615 GNVSDENSADNPSS
-629 SIEKVVYGTKDGYA
+629 GIEKVVYGTKDGYA
-643 NATNEATLNADKTEY
+643 NATNEATLNADKTKY
-658 SFKISNEENKTYYI
+658 SFEISNEENKTYYI

-705 AKNDV
+705 ANNNV

-734 SATNTDGKNTCS
+734 SATNTEGENTCS

-765 ATFEIEKAAD
+765 ATFEIDKATD

-801 TINSEKTPLISNS
+801 TINTEKTPLISNS
-814 LTISTDRP
+814 LTISTDKP

-830 SNASTGL
+830 SNTSTNL
-837 FRYDEKSGKVWYNG
+837 VRYNEQSGKVWYNG
-851 DANFIVTVIDKHGIN
+851 DANFIVTVTDKHGIN
-866 SINVKLNGNEVKKSS
+866 SINVKLNGNEVKASS
-881 DGLTLKNVDFS
+881 DGLTLENVDFS

-902 KINTSMFQSND
+902 IINTSMFQSND
-913 TNGENTLE
+913 AKGKNTLE
-921 VIANNVSNINN
+921 VIANNVSNVNN
-932 KDDGNAKLYID
+932 KDDGNAELYID

-977 EIEVTVSASENKE
+977 EIEVTVSASESDKNP
-990 SASSGLKSI
+990 SSGLQSI
-999 TLYAGDTEVKTI
+999 TLYAGDTDVETI

-1016 ENDANTEGK
+1016 KNDANTEGK
-1025 CTFTLSVDKFNA
+1025 CTFTLSEDKFNA
-1037 KQVISA
+1037 NQVISA
-1043 VATDKVGN
+1043 VATDKVKN

-1067 ENGKVS
+1067 ENDKVS

-1087 PDATITCPTPAQNKN
+1087 PDAKITCPTPAQDKN

-1116 DFVIDIWDPKDNG
+1116 DFDIDIWDPEDNG

-1151 VDAKGNEIK
+1151 VDAEGNEIK
-1160 KVYYRDETKTDK
+1160 PTYTDTKTDK

-1192 KVKATDNAGNVMEPA
+1192 KVEATDNAGNVMKTA
-1207 VTKTIYKDTSTPS
+1207 VTKTIYKDSSTPS

-1270 IPSSGV
+1270 VPSSGV

-1290 SEEKTEPVNKDN
+1290 SEVKTEPVNKDN

-1314 QIYAKACDNVGHT
+1314 QIYAKACDNVGNT

-1355 KDSKDANGADIKD
+1355 KDSKDSNGADIKD
-1368 EKGNNLYGADTTVDV
+1368 ENGNNLYGADTTVDV

-1437 ATGEANTNLVVN
+1437 ATGEANTNLIVN

-1468 LTDRAGNVTKDVVQ
+1468 LTDRAGNVTKNVVQ
-1482 TLSIDKTAPKIAVH
+1482 TLSIDKTAPKIAVQ

-1539 NKQTNVSPKSKF
+1539 NKQTNVSPKPKF

-1567 KMTTKFTADGDYSF
+1567 KMTTKFTADGDYNF

-1594 AESVNYKSDNKSVK
+1594 AESVNYKSDNKNVK

-1631 TIDNTNPVVS
+1631 TVDNTNPVVS

-1646 NTAANEKYFN
+1646 NTAANDKYFN

-1794 DKDVTSDFIKISK
+1794 NKDVTSDFIKISK

-1873 YVQSIDNNLVV
+1873 YVQSIDNNLVI
-1884 TEYNPDKLVKGTLDV
+1884 TEYNPDKLVKGTLEV

-1980 IFRLDTTAPALKSV
+1980 IFRLDTTAPSLKSV

-2036 HIRSK
+2036 RIRSK

-2095 FDSSSLEFNSIITV
+2095 FDSSSLEFNSTITV

-2128 AAIAVAIGAGGFAV
+2128 AAIAVAIGVCGFAV

>member
-6 SVSKKLI
+6 LVSKKLV

-38 NKYVISI
+38 NEYVISI

-65 FTQEMTKGEA
+65 FTQEMKKGKA
-75 KFDNLDDGT
+75 KFDNLDDET
-84 AYDLKITKLYG
+84 AYDLEITKLYG
-95 FGDYHNNNFVPS
+95 FGDYHNDNFVPS

-112 LSNTDLTAVNM
+112 LSNTDLTAVNT
-123 VKVSGRIVDESGT
+123 VKVSGRIVDESGKP
-136 AVKNLEFSYS
+136 VENLGFTYS

-152 ISFNGKTGSNGEY
+152 ISFDGKTDSNGEY

-173 EYNLEFDVDKQY
+173 EYSVKFNVGKQY
-185 NEVKKTVNVSNDID
+185 NEVKKTVNASHDEN
-199 FGDEQL
+199 FGDEKL

-211 ISAKVTAAG
+211 ISAKVTTA

-234 KDLQEGAIVA
+234 KDLQKDTIVA
-244 TADTNYVIKALIVDG
+244 TANENYVIETLTVDG
-259 YPINDA
+259 KEIDDA
-265 TGKESYDLSNVDAL
+265 KGKEKYDLSNVSAL
-279 KNVTKKH
+279 KNVTEKH
-286 SVIVSFVLDEIE
+286 SVSVSFVLDEIE

-329 DETPLSESRKLLK
+329 DEKPLTATKKLLK
-342 GQTIQAVVSDEKKY
+342 GQTIQASVSDVKY

-364 DEELI
+364 NEEKI
-369 TSFNNDTHSSPEY
+369 KSSNNDTHESPEY
-382 TFDKTK
+382 IFDKTK

-400 NVTVNSGENGKVEPA
+400 NVTVNSGKNGTAKASPA
-415 LSKVE
+415 TVDYDS
-420 FGSNAK
+420 STDI
-426 FTITPDN
+426 TITPDKG
-433 ENYTIDGI
+433 YKI
-441 KVDGRSVDIS
+441 KTLKINNNV
-451 KLSDEEYIENEDHTF
+451 
-466 IFNLLD
+466 
-472 IQSDTEVEVT
+472 
-482 FKEIPVDTGDW
+482 IP
-493 KEKIS
+493 KEKIIETKFNEEYTYTIEKVEKNITVDVTFEEQKLIRVKNIFDNEYYTAKFIDNENNEIEPVIKGNDYIIPS
-498 FSVLNGTQI
+498 TAKLVVTPKSPTYCRTSINSNVLYTNKT
-507 SENVIDGKIV
+507 
-517 LVYSKNSTVQ
+517 STVKSNLKIEHIDVNTDSYWWGWKKVEAP
-527 INPVKPY
+527 INLIVDSTGPEIT
-534 NYFDIKYYNKPKY
+534 NIKKTPDQEYYNKAY
-547 EGWKNSRNITSSK
+547 
-560 TITDLQVKTGKRGD
+560 
-574 EVNLS
+574 
-579 FGSGNT
+579 
-585 EIVVIIDN
+585 
-593 TPPELKDI
+593 
-601 DPMNWTNADSYTVT
+601 
-615 GNVSDKNTADNPSS
+615 NVSFYVSDNIAGVDSVYYGTENDITKAKKATFDSASGKVSFDTTDTDTTNNGEFNGYYYIWAKDKVGNPSS
-629 SIEKVVYGTKDGYA
+629 KSVEIKIDK
-643 NATNEATLNADKTEY
+643 TNPTIDEFKFEAPTLNACTHGTYASNDITVTITASDSGNVQSGAKEITFNGQTEPVNKGKAEFVLKASDFASAKEVSATATDFAGNTSQITIPTSDNSNVKSNLVTITSDEADVNISRNETAKYIDGDKYWYADDTD
-658 SFKISNEENKTYYI
+658 FKVNIS
-672 YAVDKSN
+672 DKSGI
-679 NVSKVKTF
+679 K
-687 ESKIDRT
+687 
-694 APVIDSFEITN
+694 
-705 AKNDV
+705 
-710 KTTSFGTF
+710 
-718 SSSKVIVK
+718 KVIIKMNDKIIVDDTLDGDIEAVK
-726 VKAHDIKN
+726 SKEYTVNTSKN
-734 SATNTDGKNTCS
+734 AVDGKNVITVDVVNVANNAS
-746 GVQSITFNNQ
+746 ATKTLSIYKDTKAPTVDNFEFEVENNSTFKKMLHFLTFGNFFNEKVKITVKGNDEKASSAIKNVTLYGDEKEIATQEYVDGV
-756 EQKIDSNNE
+756 
-765 ATFEIEKAAD
+765 ATFEVPAEAITDETLHLNKTISAKAT
-775 LKLENFS
+775 
-782 VKDNV
+782 DNV
-787 GNETTGIAATDKNA
+787 GNVTPKFVYPSTT
-801 TINSEKTPLISNS
+801 NSDTFESSN
-814 LTISTDRP
+814 
-822 TVKIEKEG
+822 
-830 SNASTGL
+830 
-837 FRYDEKSGKVWYNG
+837 
-851 DANFIVTVIDKHGIN
+851 
-866 SINVKLNGNEVKKSS
+866 
-881 DGLTLKNVDFS
+881 
-892 NSENPTKQTF
+892 
-902 KINTSMFQSND
+902 
-913 TNGENTLE
+913 
-921 VIANNVSNINN
+921 
-932 KDDGNAKLYID
+932 
-943 KTAPTVDSFTFKAKN
+943 
-958 ANFLSKALN
+958 
-967 FLTFGIFFNE
+967 
-977 EIEVTVSASENKE
+977 
-990 SASSGLKSI
+990 
-999 TLYAGDTEVKTI
+999 
-1011 DVDTV
+1011 
-1016 ENDANTEGK
+1016 
-1025 CTFTLSVDKFNA
+1025 
-1037 KQVISA
+1037 
-1043 VATDKVGN
+1043 
-1051 KSEKTM
+1051 
-1057 PDTKNSNILE
+1057 
-1067 ENGKVS
+1067 
-1073 KGVDNPGLMIETVA
+1073 LMIETVA

-1111 YPGDV
+1111 YAADT
-1116 DFVIDIWDPKDNG
+1116 DFNITVKDAD
-1129 SCSGIRSI
+1129 SGIRS
-1137 AVSQKVGDKFEPIT
+1137 VSVT
-1151 VDAKGNEIK
+1151 VNGTEIVTDSDGNSINEEF
-1160 KVYYRDETKTDK
+1160 YTRDK
-1172 ISLTLN
+1172 IANELSFRVN
-1178 TSKLKANPDGSYTI
+1178 TRLATRAEDGSYTI
-1192 KVKATDNAGNVMEPA
+1192 KVDATDNAGNDMSS
-1207 VTKTIYKDTSTPS
+1207 VTKTIYKDSSTPS

-1270 IPSSGV
+1270 VPSSGV

-1290 SEEKTEPVNKDN
+1290 SEVKTEPVNKDN

-1368 EKGNNLYGADTTVDV
+1368 ENGNNLYGADTTVDV

-1437 ATGEANTNLVVN
+1437 ATGEANTNLIVN

-1482 TLSIDKTAPKIAVH
+1482 TLSIDKTAPKIAVQ

-1539 NKQTNVSPKSKF
+1539 NKQTNVSPKPKF

-1567 KMTTKFTADGDYSF
+1567 KMTTKFTADGDYNF

-1594 AESVNYKSDNKSVK
+1594 AESVNYKSDNKNVK
-1608 FSSDKTAEYTAQNDA
+1608 FSSNKTAEYTAQNDA

-1631 TIDNTNPVVS
+1631 TVDNTKPVVS

-1646 NTAANEKYFN
+1646 NTAANDKYFN

-1676 IIYKRTSAKDGS
+1676 IIYKRTSTKDGS
-1688 NIAEPTVSSWSR
+1688 NIAEPTVSSWRR

-1794 DKDVTSDFIKISK
+1794 NKDVTSDFIKISK

-1873 YVQSIDNNLVV
+1873 YVQSIDNNLVI
-1884 TEYNPDKLVKGTLDV
+1884 TEYNPDKLVKGTLEV

-2041 DSKEENAAG
+2041 DSKEENVAG

-2095 FDSSSLEFNSIITV
+2095 FDSSSLEFNSTITV

-2128 AAIAVAIGAGGFAV
+2128 AVIIAVGGGLAFFIAI
-2142 ATKLRKR
+2142 KKRRKDEAIT
-2149 EEKATEDYK
+2149 EEIKKKARG
-2158 NSKKNK
+2158 SKD

>member
-6 SVSKKLI
+6 LVSKKLV

-38 NKYVISI
+38 NEYVISI
-45 ADYNYSGTVTLTDK
+45 ADYNYSGTVALTDK

-65 FTQEMTKGEA
+65 FTQEMKKGKA
-75 KFDNLDDGT
+75 KFDNLDDET
-84 AYDLKITKLYG
+84 AYDLEITKLYG
-95 FGDYHNNNFVPS
+95 FRDYHNDNFVPS

-112 LSNTDLTAVNM
+112 LSNTDLTAVNT
-123 VKVSGRIVDESGT
+123 VKVSGRIVDESGKP
-136 AVKNLEFSYS
+136 VENLGFTYS

-152 ISFNGKTGSNGEY
+152 ISFDGKTGSNGEY

-173 EYNLEFDVDKQY
+173 EYSVKFNVGKQY
-185 NEVKKTVNVSNDID
+185 NEVKKTVNASHDEN
-199 FGDEQL
+199 FGDEKL

-211 ISAKVTAAG
+211 ISAKVTTA

-234 KDLQEGAIVA
+234 KDLQKDTIVA
-244 TADTNYVIKALIVDG
+244 TANENYVIETLTVDG
-259 YPINDA
+259 KEIDDA
-265 TGKESYDLSNVDAL
+265 KGQNSYDLSNVDAL
-279 KNVTKKH
+279 KNVTEKH
-286 SVIVSFVLDEIE
+286 SVSVSFVLDEIE
-298 VTFNISKTGKVE
+298 VTFNISKTGKVV

-400 NVTVNSGENGKVEPA
+400 NVTVNSGENGTAKASPA
-415 LSKVE
+415 TVDYN
-420 FGSNAK
+420 GSTVI
-426 FTITPDN
+426 TITPDKGYDIDTVKVN
-433 ENYTIDGI
+433 GSVVDNLTETENVYKYTI
-441 KVDGRSVDIS
+441 S
-451 KLSDEEYIENEDHTF
+451 KITSDVT
-466 IFNLLD
+466 
-472 IQSDTEVEVT
+472 VEAN
-482 FKEIPVDTGDW
+482 FKEIEKVDVDDVLKNDYCT
-493 KEKIS
+493 IS
-498 FSVLNGTQI
+498 FSETPVVIGNKYIVGKGGSVTITPVDPYYRVKVNGELPKSTITYNKTKVINDIQI
-507 SENVIDGKIV
+507 STNKFVGGWDKTYSANIEFVVDSTGPEITNIKKTPDQEYYNKAYNVSFYVSDNIAGVDSVYYGTENDITKAKKATFDSASGKASFTTTDGEFNGNYYIWAKDKVGNPSSTSVEINVDTTAPTIDSFEFSSKTLNACTHGTYASDAITVTITASDSGNVQSGAKEITFNGETRSVIDGKAEF
-517 LVYSKNSTVQ
+517 K
-527 INPVKPY
+527 
-534 NYFDIKYYNKPKY
+534 
-547 EGWKNSRNITSSK
+547 ITSADK
-560 TITDLQVKTGKRGD
+560 TPV
-574 EVNLS
+574 S
-579 FGSGNT
+579 
-585 EIVVIIDN
+585 
-593 TPPELKDI
+593 
-601 DPMNWTNADSYTVT
+601 ATVT
-615 GNVSDKNTADNPSS
+615 DNAGNVSEITYPTSVKSNVKSDSVT
-629 SIEKVVYGTKDGYA
+629 
-643 NATNEATLNADKTEY
+643 
-658 SFKISNEENKTYYI
+658 ISNET
-672 YAVDKSN
+672 
-679 NVSKVKTF
+679 
-687 ESKIDRT
+687 
-694 APVIDSFEITN
+694 P
-705 AKNDV
+705 
-710 KTTSFGTF
+710 
-718 SSSKVIVK
+718 
-726 VKAHDIKN
+726 
-734 SATNTDGKNTCS
+734 SAT
-746 GVQSITFNNQ
+746 IT
-756 EQKIDSNNE
+756 I
-765 ATFEIEKAAD
+765 AD
-775 LKLENFS
+775 NKKENLK
-782 VKDNV
+782 
-787 GNETTGIAATDKNA
+787 
-801 TINSEKTPLISNS
+801 
-814 LTISTDRP
+814 
-822 TVKIEKEG
+822 
-830 SNASTGL
+830 
-837 FRYDEKSGKVWYNG
+837 RYDAENGIVWFNG
-851 DANFIVTVIDKHGIN
+851 DADFKVDLKDKGKNGIKYIEVI
-866 SINVKLNGNEVKKSS
+866 LNGKKIDTVKDSDNNDLKISEKKDENDINIDFSETKETEKTIYINTALKTKTGQNKLEVKV
-881 DGLTLKNVDFS
+881 TNVS
-892 NSENPTKQTF
+892 GK
-902 KINTSMFQSND
+902 SND
-913 TNGENTLE
+913 T
-921 VIANNVSNINN
+921 SIN
-932 KDDGNAKLYID
+932 DKLYID
-943 KTAPTVDSFTFKAKN
+943 KTKPQITKFEFNKSESFKDK
-958 ANFLSKALN
+958 LLHI
-967 FLTFGIFFNE
+967 LTFGTYSNTTV
-977 EIEVTVSASENKE
+977 EVSVTAEDKNASA
-990 SASSGLKSI
+990 GIKSI
-999 TLYAGDTEVKTI
+999 TLYGKDATNTSAEYKILGTESMSA
-1011 DVDTV
+1011 
-1016 ENDANTEGK
+1016 ENKNTDDGTYTA
-1025 CTFTLSVDKFNA
+1025 TFTLPKDVVETEKGKTYLDVLLAAKAVDNVENETEKFA
-1037 KQVISA
+1037 P
-1043 VATDKVGN
+1043 ATTG
-1051 KSEKTM
+1051 
-1057 PDTKNSNILE
+1057 NSNIKTE
-1067 ENGKVS
+1067 K
-1073 KGVDNPGLMIETVA
+1073 LMIETVA
-1087 PDATITCPTPAQNKN
+1087 PEASITCPTPAQDKN

-1116 DFVIDIWDPKDNG
+1116 DLKIDICDPEDNG
-1129 SCSGIRSI
+1129 SCSGIASI
-1137 AVSQKVGDKFEPIT
+1137 LLSQKVGDKFEPIT
-1151 VDAKGNEIK
+1151 VDAEGNEIK
-1160 KVYYRDETKTDK
+1160 QTYTDTNTDTKTDK

-1178 TSKLKANPDGSYTI
+1178 TSTLKANSDGSYTI
-1192 KVKATDNAGNVMEPA
+1192 KVDATDNAGNDMIS
-1207 VTKTIYKDTSTPS
+1207 VTKTIYKDSSIPS

-1270 IPSSGV
+1270 VPSSGV

-1290 SEEKTEPVNKDN
+1290 SEVKTEPVNKDN

-1355 KDSKDANGADIKD
+1355 KDSKDSNGADIKD
-1368 EKGNNLYGADTTVDV
+1368 ENGNNLYGADTTVDV

-1408 AGTVTVDNNGKVTSV
+1408 AGKVTVDNNGKVTSV

-1437 ATGEANTNLVVN
+1437 ATGEANTNLIVN

-1482 TLSIDKTAPKIAVH
+1482 TLSIDKTAPKIAVQ

-1539 NKQTNVSPKSKF
+1539 NKQTNVSPKPKF

-1567 KMTTKFTADGDYSF
+1567 KMTTKFTADGDYNF

-1594 AESVNYKSDNKSVK
+1594 AESVNYKSDNKNVK

-1631 TIDNTNPVVS
+1631 TVDNTNPVVS

-1646 NTAANEKYFN
+1646 NTAANDKYFN

-1676 IIYKRTSAKDGS
+1676 IIYKRTSTKDGS
-1688 NIAEPTVSSWSR
+1688 NIAEPTVSSWRR

-1728 NKDKGVKFS
+1728 NKDKDVKFS

-1794 DKDVTSDFIKISK
+1794 NKDVTSDFIKISK

-1873 YVQSIDNNLVV
+1873 YVQSIDNNLVI
-1884 TEYNPDKLVKGTLDV
+1884 TEYNPDKLVKGTLEV

-1980 IFRLDTTAPALKSV
+1980 IFRLDTTAPSLKSV

-2036 HIRSK
+2036 RIRSK

-2095 FDSSSLEFNSIITV
+2095 FDSSSLEFNSTITV

-2128 AAIAVAIGAGGFAV
+2128 AAIAVAIGVCGFAV

>member
-75 KFDNLDDGT
+75 KFDNLDDEAT
-84 AYDLKITKLYG
+84 YDLKITKLYG
-95 FGDYHNNNFVPS
+95 FEDYHNNNFVPS
-107 DTSFT
+107 DTLFT
-112 LSNTDLTAVNM
+112 LSNTDLTAVNT
-123 VKVSGRIVDESGT
+123 VKVSGKIVDENGT
-136 AVKNLEFSYS
+136 AVKNLKFTYS

-152 ISFNGKTGSNGEY
+152 ISFNGTTGDNGEY

-234 KDLQEGAIVA
+234 KELQKDTIVA
-244 TADTNYVIKALIVDG
+244 TADKNYVIDTLTVDG
-259 YPINDA
+259 NEIEA
-265 TGKESYDLSNVDAL
+265 AKGQERYDLAEVDAL
-279 KNVTKKH
+279 KNVKDIH
-286 SVIVSFVLDEIE
+286 SVSVSFYRPTYEI
-298 VTFNISKTGKVE
+298 TINYSKNGTVKDNSDNPVSNGGKIILKQGDVAGFKAVAEENYHIAKVE
-310 IKDGTSVS
+310 IDNNVNDKFDNSKT
-318 TAGTVTVANGS
+318 
-329 DETPLSESRKLLK
+329 EYSE
-342 GQTIQAVVSDEKKY
+342 
-356 HIESFKVG
+356 
-364 DEELI
+364 
-369 TSFNNDTHSSPEY
+369 
-382 TFDKTK
+382 TFDDNKAHSV
-388 TTITVV
+388 TIT
-394 FALDTF
+394 FAINTF
-400 NVTVNSGENGKVEPA
+400 NVTVNSGENGTAKASPA
-415 LSKVE
+415 TVDYD
-420 FGSNAK
+420 GSTVI
-426 FTITPDN
+426 TITPDKGYDIDTVKVN
-433 ENYTIDGI
+433 GLVVDNLTETENVYKYTISKITSDVTVEASFKKI
-441 KVDGRSVDIS
+441 EKVHVDDVL
-451 KLSDEEYIENEDHTF
+451 KNDYCT
-466 IFNLLD
+466 
-472 IQSDTEVEVT
+472 
-482 FKEIPVDTGDW
+482 
-493 KEKIS
+493 IS
-498 FSVLNGTQI
+498 FSETPVVIGNKYIVGKGGSVTIAPVDPYCRVKVNGELPKSTITYNKTKVINDIQI
-507 SENVIDGKIV
+507 STNKFVGGWDKTYSANIEFVVDENAPTIANITKTPD
-517 LVYSKNSTVQ
+517 Q
-527 INPVKPY
+527 E
-534 NYFDIKYYNKPKY
+534 YYNKAY
-547 EGWKNSRNITSSK
+547 
-560 TITDLQVKTGKRGD
+560 
-574 EVNLS
+574 
-579 FGSGNT
+579 
-585 EIVVIIDN
+585 
-593 TPPELKDI
+593 
-601 DPMNWTNADSYTVT
+601 
-615 GNVSDKNTADNPSS
+615 NVSFNVTDDIAGVDS
-629 SIEKVVYGTKDGYA
+629 VYYGTENDITKA
-643 NATNEATLNADKTEY
+643 KNATLDSASGKA
-658 SFKISNEENKTYYI
+658 SFTTTDGEFNGNYYI
-672 YAVDKSN
+672 WAKDKVGNKKST
-679 NVSKVKTF
+679 SVKIN
-687 ESKIDRT
+687 IDTT
-694 APVIDSFEITN
+694 APTIDSFE
-705 AKNDV
+705 
-710 KTTSFGTF
+710 F
-718 SSSKVIVK
+718 SSKTLNACTHGTYASD
-726 VKAHDIKN
+726 DITVTITASDKN
-734 SATNTDGKNTCS
+734 SEVTNS
-746 GVQSITFNNQ
+746 GVKEITFNGQTKPVNKGKA
-756 EQKIDSNNE
+756 E
-765 ATFEIEKAAD
+765 FEITSAD
-775 LKLENFS
+775 KTPVSATVTDNAGNISDITYPTS
-782 VKDNV
+782 VKSNV
-787 GNETTGIAATDKNA
+787 K
-801 TINSEKTPLISNS
+801 SN
-814 LTISTDRP
+814 LVTISTDKADVNISRKKAAKYVDGEKYWYADNTDF
-822 TVKIEKEG
+822 TVKVSDKLGIKKVVIKMNDKIVVDDTLDG
-830 SNASTGL
+830 DSNAT
-837 FRYDEKSGKVWYNG
+837 KSKDY
-851 DANFIVTVIDKHGIN
+851 T
-866 SINVKLNGNEVKKSS
+866 
-881 DGLTLKNVDFS
+881 
-892 NSENPTKQTF
+892 
-902 KINTSMFQSND
+902 INTSENAVDGKNVIIVDVVNVVNNATD
-913 TNGENTLE
+913 TKTLSIYKDTKRPNVDGFDFEVVNNGT
-921 VIANNVSNINN
+921 
-932 KDDGNAKLYID
+932 
-943 KTAPTVDSFTFKAKN
+943 
-958 ANFLSKALN
+958 LSKLLN
-967 FLTFGIFFNE
+967 FLTFGNFFNE
-977 EIEVTVSASENKE
+977 KVKIKVSAKDEE
-990 SASSGLKSI
+990 SSSGIKNI
-999 TLYAGDTEVKTI
+999 TLYGNEKEIDTQNYIDGVATFEVPAEAITDETLHLNKTI
-1011 DVDTV
+1011 
-1016 ENDANTEGK
+1016 
-1025 CTFTLSVDKFNA
+1025 SA
-1037 KQVISA
+1037 K
-1043 VATDKVGN
+1043 ATDNVGN
-1051 KSEKTM
+1051 VTQDFVNPNTTNSETFKS
-1057 PDTKNSNILE
+1057 SN
-1067 ENGKVS
+1067 
-1073 KGVDNPGLMIETVA
+1073 LMIETIK
-1087 PDATITCPTPAQNKN
+1087 PTATIDCPNLADDKNPA
-1102 SATGDSNDW
+1102 TDDHNDW
-1111 YPGDV
+1111 CGADT
-1116 DFVIDIWDPKDNG
+1116 DFNIKINDSD
-1129 SCSGIRSI
+1129 SGIRSVSVTVNGTAI
-1137 AVSQKVGDKFEPIT
+1137 TTDSDGAVINEKFYE
-1151 VDAKGNEIK
+1151 KGE
-1160 KVYYRDETKTDK
+1160 KTTEL
-1172 ISLTLN
+1172 SFRVN
-1178 TSKLKANPDGSYTI
+1178 TRLATRAEDGSYTI
-1192 KVKATDNAGNVMEPA
+1192 KVEATDNAGNDMSP
-1207 VTKTIYKDTSTPS
+1207 VTKIIYKDSSTPS

-1258 EVTVTADDGAPK
+1258 EVTVTANDEK
-1270 IPSSGV
+1270 PSSGV

-1327 PDTFSKPNGAVIE
+1327 PNTFSKPNGAVIE

-1355 KDSKDANGADIKD
+1355 KDSKDSNGADIKD

-1437 ATGEANTNLVVN
+1437 ATGEANTNLVVD

-1567 KMTTKFTADGDYSF
+1567 KMTTKFTADGDYNF
-1581 KVSASDI
+1581 KVSASDV

-1608 FSSDKTAEYTAQNDA
+1608 FSSNKTAEYTAQNDA

-1631 TIDNTNPVVS
+1631 TVDNTNPVVS

-1646 NTAANEKYFN
+1646 NTAANDKYFN

-1720 MQVIDKAG
+1720 MQVIDKSG
-1728 NKDKGVKFS
+1728 NKDNGVKFS

-1794 DKDVTSDFIKISK
+1794 NKDVTSDFIKISK

-1873 YVQSIDNNLVV
+1873 YVQSIDNNLVI

-2068 KENVRFVI
+2068 KGNVRFVI

-2095 FDSSSLEFNSIITV
+2095 FDSSSLEFNSTITV

>member
-6 SVSKKLI
+6 LVSKKLV

-38 NKYVISI
+38 NEYVISI

-65 FTQEMTKGEA
+65 FTQEMKKGKA
-75 KFDNLDDGT
+75 KFDNLDDET

-95 FGDYHNNNFVPS
+95 FGDYHNDNFVPS

-112 LSNTDLTAVNM
+112 LSNTDLTAVNT
-123 VKVSGRIVDESGT
+123 VKVSGRIVDESDNP
-136 AVKNLEFSYS
+136 VKNLEFTYS

-152 ISFNGKTGSNGEY
+152 ISFDGKTGSNGEY

-173 EYNLEFDVDKQY
+173 EYSVKFNVDKQY
-185 NEVKKTVNVSNDID
+185 NEVKKNVNASHDEN
-199 FGDEQL
+199 FGDEKL

-211 ISAKVTAAG
+211 ISAKVTTAG
-220 GGKITGDNTMVDYG
+220 GGMITGDNTMVDYG
-234 KDLQEGAIVA
+234 KDLQKDTIVA
-244 TADTNYVIKALIVDG
+244 TADKNYVIETLTVDG
-259 YPINDA
+259 NPIKA
-265 TGKESYDLSNVDAL
+265 AIGEEKYDLSNVDAL
-279 KNVTKKH
+279 KNVTEKH
-286 SVIVSFVLDEIE
+286 SVSVSFYRPTYDITINYNKNGTVKDNSDNHLVTSGGKIILKQGDEAGFTAVAETNYHIA
-298 VTFNISKTGKVE
+298 KVE
-310 IKDGTSVS
+310 IDKNVND
-318 TAGTVTVANGS
+318 N
-329 DETPLSESRKLLK
+329 
-342 GQTIQAVVSDEKKY
+342 
-356 HIESFKVG
+356 
-364 DEELI
+364 
-369 TSFNNDTHSSPEY
+369 FNNSTTKYSETFNDNKAHSV
-382 TFDKTK
+382 
-388 TTITVV
+388 TIT
-394 FALDTF
+394 FAINTF
-400 NVTVNSGENGKVEPA
+400 NVTVNSGENGTATASPA
-415 LSKVE
+415 TVDYN
-420 FGSNAK
+420 GSTDI
-426 FTITPDN
+426 TITPDKGYDIETVKVN
-433 ENYTIDGI
+433 GLVVDNLTETENGYKYTISDI
-441 KVDGRSVDIS
+441 KADV
-451 KLSDEEYIENEDHTF
+451 T
-466 IFNLLD
+466 
-472 IQSDTEVEVT
+472 VEVKFDKINSSIPADIISNKYYKIT
-482 FKEIPVDTGDW
+482 FSSAPVNEYVA
-493 KEKIS
+493 K
-498 FSVLNGTQI
+498 NGTNVFVLKKDAIATI
-507 SENVIDGKIV
+507 SGGTE
-517 LVYSKNSTVQ
+517 YSKVQINSSILWGYSTSKQINSTVK
-527 INPVKPY
+527 INS
-534 NYFDIKYYNKPKY
+534 IA
-547 EGWKNSRNITSSK
+547 SSK
-560 TITDLQVKTGKRGD
+560 GKGVSNKHISQLNVLIAIDKDAPTITV
-574 EVNLS
+574 E
-579 FGSGNT
+579 
-585 EIVVIIDN
+585 
-593 TPPELKDI
+593 
-601 DPMNWTNADSYTVT
+601 PMNWTNTDSYTVT
-615 GNVSDKNTADNPSS
+615 GTVSDKNTADNPSS
-629 SIEKVVYGTKDGYA
+629 GIEKVVYGTEVGYA
-643 NATNEATLNADKTEY
+643 NATNEATLNADKTKY
-658 SFKISNEENKTYYI
+658 SFEISNEENKTYYI

-694 APVIDSFEITN
+694 APTIDEFKFEAISLNACTHGTYASDAITVTIT
-705 AKNDV
+705 ASD
-710 KTTSFGTF
+710 
-718 SSSKVIVK
+718 
-726 VKAHDIKN
+726 
-734 SATNTDGKNTCS
+734 S
-746 GVQSITFNNQ
+746 GNVQSGAKEITFNG
-756 EQKIDSNNE
+756 ETRSVIDGKAEFKITSADKTPVS
-765 ATFEIEKAAD
+765 ATVTDNAGNVSEITYPT
-775 LKLENFS
+775 S
-782 VKDNV
+782 VKSNV
-787 GNETTGIAATDKNA
+787 KSDSVTISNETPSA
-801 TINSEKTPLISNS
+801 TI
-814 LTISTDRP
+814 TIADN
-822 TVKIEKEG
+822 KKE
-830 SNASTGL
+830 NL
-837 FRYDEKSGKVWYNG
+837 KRYDAENGIVWFNG
-851 DANFIVTVIDKHGIN
+851 DADFKVDLNDKNGIKYIEVI
-866 SINVKLNGNEVKKSS
+866 LNGKKIDTVKDSDNNDLKISEKKGENDIDIDFSETKETKKTIYINTALKTKTGQNKLEVKV
-881 DGLTLKNVDFS
+881 TNVS
-892 NSENPTKQTF
+892 GK
-902 KINTSMFQSND
+902 SND
-913 TNGENTLE
+913 T
-921 VIANNVSNINN
+921 SIN
-932 KDDGNAKLYID
+932 DKLYID
-943 KTAPTVDSFTFKAKN
+943 TTKPQITSFEFNKSESFKDK
-958 ANFLSKALN
+958 LLHI
-967 FLTFGIFFNE
+967 LTFGTYSNTMV
-977 EIEVTVSASENKE
+977 EVSVTAKDLGD
-990 SASSGLKSI
+990 SSGVKSI
-999 TLYAGDTEVKTI
+999 TLYGKDATNTSAEYKILGTESMSA
-1011 DVDTV
+1011 
-1016 ENDANTEGK
+1016 ENKNTDDGTYTA
-1025 CTFTLSVDKFNA
+1025 TFTLPKDVVETEKGKTYLDVLLAA
-1037 KQVISA
+1037 KAADNVENETENFA
-1043 VATDKVGN
+1043 PATTG
-1051 KSEKTM
+1051 
-1057 PDTKNSNILE
+1057 NSNIKTE
-1067 ENGKVS
+1067 K
-1073 KGVDNPGLMIETVA
+1073 LMIETVA
-1087 PDATITCPTPAQNKN
+1087 PDATITCPTPAQDKN

-1116 DFVIDIWDPKDNG
+1116 DFDIDIWDPKDNG

-1151 VDAKGNEIK
+1151 VDAEGNKIK
-1160 KVYYRDETKTDK
+1160 QTYADAKTDKK

-1178 TSKLKANPDGSYTI
+1178 TSTLKANPDGSYTI
-1192 KVKATDNAGNVMEPA
+1192 KVEATDNAGNVMKTA
-1207 VTKTIYKDTSTPS
+1207 VTKTIYKDSSIPS

-1258 EVTVTADDGAPK
+1258 EVTVTANDEK
-1270 IPSSGV
+1270 PSSGV

-1290 SEEKTEPVNKDN
+1290 SEVKTEPVNKDN

-1368 EKGNNLYGADTTVDV
+1368 ENGNNLYGADTTVDV

-1437 ATGEANTNLVVN
+1437 ATGEANTNLIVN

-1482 TLSIDKTAPKIAVH
+1482 TLSIDKTAPKIAVQ

-1503 EFNGYFKGSREADI
+1503 EFNGYFKDSREADI

-1539 NKQTNVSPKSKF
+1539 NKQTNVSPKPKF

-1567 KMTTKFTADGDYSF
+1567 KMTTKFTADGDYNF

-1594 AESVNYKSDNKSVK
+1594 AESVNYKSDNKNVK
-1608 FSSDKTAEYTAQNDA
+1608 FSSNKTAEYTAQNDA

-1631 TIDNTNPVVS
+1631 TVDNTNPVVS

-1646 NTAANEKYFN
+1646 NTATNDKYFN

-1676 IIYKRTSAKDGS
+1676 IIYKRTSTKDGS

-1794 DKDVTSDFIKISK
+1794 NKDVTSDFIKISK

-1873 YVQSIDNNLVV
+1873 YVQSIDNNLVI
-1884 TEYNPDKLVKGTLDV
+1884 TEYNPDKLVKGTLEV

-2036 HIRSK
+2036 RIRSK
-2041 DSKEENAAG
+2041 DSKEENVAG

-2095 FDSSSLEFNSIITV
+2095 FDSSSLEFNSTITV

-2128 AAIAVAIGAGGFAV
+2128 AAIAVAIGACGFAV

>member
-6 SVSKKLI
+6 LVSKKLV
-13 AILLAVVLVIGTL
+13 AILLAVVLAIGTL

-38 NKYVISI
+38 NEYVISI

-65 FTQEMTKGEA
+65 FTQEMKKGKA
-75 KFDNLDDGT
+75 KFDNLDDET
-84 AYDLKITKLYG
+84 AYDLEITKLYG
-95 FGDYHNNNFVPS
+95 FGDYHNDNFVPS

-112 LSNTDLTAVNM
+112 LSNTDLTAVNT
-123 VKVSGRIVDESGT
+123 VKVSGRIVDESGKP
-136 AVKNLEFSYS
+136 VELEFTYS

-152 ISFNGKTGSNGEY
+152 ISFNGKTDSNGEY

-173 EYNLEFDVDKQY
+173 EYSVKFNVDKQY
-185 NEVKKTVNVSNDID
+185 NEVKKTVNASHDEN
-199 FGDEQL
+199 FGDEKL

-211 ISAKVTAAG
+211 ISAKVTTAG

-234 KDLQEGAIVA
+234 KDLQKDTIVA
-244 TADTNYVIKALIVDG
+244 TANKNYVIETLTVDG
-259 YPINDA
+259 NPIKA
-265 TGKESYDLSNVDAL
+265 AIGKESYDLSNVDAL
-279 KNVTKKH
+279 KNVKDKH
-286 SVIVSFVLDEIE
+286 SVSVSFYRPTYEITINYNKNGTVKDNSDNPVSNGGKIILKQGDEAGFTAVAETNYHIA
-298 VTFNISKTGKVE
+298 KVE
-310 IKDGTSVS
+310 IDKNVND
-318 TAGTVTVANGS
+318 
-329 DETPLSESRKLLK
+329 K
-342 GQTIQAVVSDEKKY
+342 
-356 HIESFKVG
+356 
-364 DEELI
+364 
-369 TSFNNDTHSSPEY
+369 FNNSTTKYSETFNDNKAHSV
-382 TFDKTK
+382 
-388 TTITVV
+388 TIT
-394 FALDTF
+394 FAINTF
-400 NVTVNSGENGKVEPA
+400 NVTVNSGENGTATASPA
-415 LSKVE
+415 TVDYN
-420 FGSNAK
+420 GSTDI
-426 FTITPDN
+426 TITPDKGYDIETVKVN
-433 ENYTIDGI
+433 GLDVDNLTETENGYKYTISNI
-441 KVDGRSVDIS
+441 T
-451 KLSDEEYIENEDHTF
+451 SDVT
-466 IFNLLD
+466 
-472 IQSDTEVEVT
+472 VEVKFDKINSSIPADIISNKYYKIT
-482 FKEIPVDTGDW
+482 FSSAPVKEYVA
-493 KEKIS
+493 K
-498 FSVLNGTQI
+498 NGTNVFVLKKDAIATI
-507 SENVIDGKIV
+507 SGGTE
-517 LVYSKNSTVQ
+517 YSNVQ
-527 INPVKPY
+527 INSSNLLGYSASKQINNTVK
-534 NYFDIKYYNKPKY
+534 I
-547 EGWKNSRNITSSK
+547 NSIASSK
-560 TITDLQVKTGKRGD
+560 GLGVANKHISPLNV
-574 EVNLS
+574 L
-579 FGSGNT
+579 
-585 EIVVIIDN
+585 IAIDKIKP
-593 TPPELKDI
+593 TLTFDKDKSI
-601 DPMNWTNADSYTVT
+601 MDWTNADSYTVT
-615 GNVSDKNTADNPSS
+615 GNVSDENSADNPSS
-629 SIEKVVYGTKDGYA
+629 GIEKVVYGTKDGYA
-643 NATNEATLNADKTEY
+643 NATNEATLNADKTKY
-658 SFKISNEENKTYYI
+658 SFEISNEENKTYYI

-705 AKNDV
+705 ANNNV

-734 SATNTDGKNTCS
+734 SATNTEGKNTCS

-765 ATFEIEKAAD
+765 ATFEIDKATD

-801 TINSEKTPLISNS
+801 TINTEKTPLISNS
-814 LTISTDRP
+814 LTISTDKP

-830 SNASTGL
+830 SNASTNL
-837 FRYDEKSGKVWYNG
+837 VRYDENSGKVWYNG
-851 DANFIVTVIDKHGIN
+851 DANFIVTVTDKHGIN

-881 DGLTLKNVDFS
+881 DGLTLENVDFS
-892 NSENPTKQTF
+892 NSEKPTEQTF
-902 KINTSMFQSND
+902 EINTSMFQSND
-913 TNGENTLE
+913 ANGENTLE
-921 VIANNVSNINN
+921 VIANNVSNVNN
-932 KDDGNAKLYID
+932 KDDGNAELYID

-977 EIEVTVSASENKE
+977 EIEVTVSASESDKNP
-990 SASSGLKSI
+990 SSGLQSI
-999 TLYAGDTEVKTI
+999 TLYAGDTDVETI

-1016 ENDANTEGK
+1016 KNDANTEGK
-1025 CTFTLSVDKFNA
+1025 CTFTLSKDKFNA
-1037 KQVISA
+1037 NQVISA
-1043 VATDKVGN
+1043 VATDKVKN

-1067 ENGKVS
+1067 ENDKVS
-1073 KGVDNPGLMIETVA
+1073 KGVDNPSLMIETVA
-1087 PDATITCPTPAQNKN
+1087 PDAKITCPTPAQDKN

-1116 DFVIDIWDPKDNG
+1116 DFDIDIWDPKDNG
-1129 SCSGIRSI
+1129 FCSGIRSI

-1151 VDAKGNEIK
+1151 VDAEGNEIK
-1160 KVYYRDETKTDK
+1160 QTYADAKTDK

-1178 TSKLKANPDGSYTI
+1178 TSTLKANPDGSYTI
-1192 KVKATDNAGNVMEPA
+1192 KVEATDNAGNVMGNDMKPA
-1207 VTKTIYKDTSTPS
+1207 VTKTIYKDSSIPS

-1258 EVTVTADDGAPK
+1258 EVTVTANDEK
-1270 IPSSGV
+1270 PSSGV

-1290 SEEKTEPVNKDN
+1290 SEVKTEPVNKDN

-1368 EKGNNLYGADTTVDV
+1368 ENGNNLYGADTTVDV

-1437 ATGEANTNLVVN
+1437 ATGEANTNLIVN

-1482 TLSIDKTAPKIAVH
+1482 TLSIDKTAPKIAVQ

-1539 NKQTNVSPKSKF
+1539 NKQTNVSPKPKF

-1567 KMTTKFTADGDYSF
+1567 KMTTKFTADGDYNF

-1594 AESVNYKSDNKSVK
+1594 AESVNYKSDNKNVK
-1608 FSSDKTAEYTAQNDA
+1608 FSSNKTAEYTAQNDA

-1631 TIDNTNPVVS
+1631 TVDNTNPVVS

-1646 NTAANEKYFN
+1646 NTAANDKYFN

-1676 IIYKRTSAKDGS
+1676 IIYKRTSTKDGS

-1794 DKDVTSDFIKISK
+1794 NKDVTSDFIKISK

-1873 YVQSIDNNLVV
+1873 YVQSIDNNLVI
-1884 TEYNPDKLVKGTLDV
+1884 TEYNPDKLVKGTLEV

-1980 IFRLDTTAPALKSV
+1980 IFRLDTTAPSLKSV

-2041 DSKEENAAG
+2041 DSKEENVAG

-2095 FDSSSLEFNSIITV
+2095 FDSSSLEFNSTITV

-2128 AAIAVAIGAGGFAV
+2128 AAIAVAIGACGFAV

>member
-6 SVSKKLI
+6 LVSKKLV
-13 AILLAVVLVIGTL
+13 AILLVVVLVIGTL

-65 FTQEMTKGEA
+65 FTQEMKKGEA
-75 KFDNLDDGT
+75 KFDNLDDET
-84 AYDLKITKLYG
+84 AYDLEITKLYG
-95 FGDYHNNNFVPS
+95 FGDYHNDNFVPS

-112 LSNTDLTAVNM
+112 LSNTDLTAVNT
-123 VKVSGRIVDESGT
+123 VKVSGRIVDESDKP
-136 AVKNLEFSYS
+136 VELEFTYS

-173 EYNLEFDVDKQY
+173 EYSVKFNVGKQY
-185 NEVKKTVNVSNDID
+185 NEVKKTVNASHDEN
-199 FGDEQL
+199 FGDEKL

-220 GGKITGDNTMVDYG
+220 GGVITGDNTMVDYG
-234 KDLQEGAIVA
+234 KDLQKDTIVA
-244 TADTNYVIKALIVDG
+244 TANKNYVIETLTVDG
-259 YPINDA
+259 NEIDDA
-265 TGKESYDLSNVDAL
+265 KGLESYDLSKVSAL
-279 KNVTKKH
+279 KNVKDKH
-286 SVIVSFVLDEIE
+286 SVSVSFVLDEIE

-400 NVTVNSGENGKVEPA
+400 NVTVNSGENGTAKASPA
-415 LSKVE
+415 TVDYN
-420 FGSNAK
+420 GSTVI
-426 FTITPDN
+426 TITPDKGYDIDTVKVN
-433 ENYTIDGI
+433 GSVVDNLTETENVYKYTI
-441 KVDGRSVDIS
+441 S
-451 KLSDEEYIENEDHTF
+451 KITSDVT
-466 IFNLLD
+466 
-472 IQSDTEVEVT
+472 VEAN
-482 FKEIPVDTGDW
+482 FKEIEKVDVDDVLKNDYCT
-493 KEKIS
+493 IS
-498 FSVLNGTQI
+498 FSETPVVIGNKYIVGKGGSVTITPVDPYYRVKVNGELPNSTITYNKTKVINDIQI
-507 SENVIDGKIV
+507 STNKFVGGWDKTYSAKIEFVVDENAPTIANITKTPD
-517 LVYSKNSTVQ
+517 Q
-527 INPVKPY
+527 E
-534 NYFDIKYYNKPKY
+534 YYNKAYNVSFYVSDNIAGVDSVYYGTENDITKAKKATFDSASGKVSFDTTDTDTTNNGEFNGYYYIWAKDKVGNPSSKSVEIKIDKTNPTIDEFKFEAPTLNACTHGTY
-547 EGWKNSRNITSSK
+547 ASENITV
-560 TITDLQVKTGKRGD
+560 TITASD
-574 EVNLS
+574 
-579 FGSGNT
+579 SGNVQSGAK
-585 EIVVIIDN
+585 EITFNGETKSVNKGKAEFKITAANNKQVF
-593 TPPELKDI
+593 
-601 DPMNWTNADSYTVT
+601 ATVT
-615 GNVSDKNTADNPSS
+615 DNAGNVSKITYPTSVKSNVKSDSVT
-629 SIEKVVYGTKDGYA
+629 
-643 NATNEATLNADKTEY
+643 
-658 SFKISNEENKTYYI
+658 ISNESPSATITIAENKKDNLERYYAENGI
-672 YAVDKSN
+672 VWFNGDADFKVNLNDKNGIKYIEVILNGKKINTVKDSDN
-679 NVSKVKTF
+679 NDL
-687 ESKIDRT
+687 KI
-694 APVIDSFEITN
+694 SEKKG
-705 AKNDV
+705 KNDIDIDFSETKETE
-710 KTTSFGTF
+710 KTIYINT
-718 SSSKVIVK
+718 
-726 VKAHDIKN
+726 ALN
-734 SATNTDGKNTCS
+734 S
-746 GVQSITFNNQ
+746 
-756 EQKIDSNNE
+756 EE
-765 ATFEIEKAAD
+765 Y
-775 LKLENFS
+775 L
-782 VKDNV
+782 
-787 GNETTGIAATDKNA
+787 
-801 TINSEKTPLISNS
+801 NSEKYKKTGQNKLE
-814 LTISTDRP
+814 
-822 TVKIEKEG
+822 VKVT
-830 SNASTGL
+830 NV
-837 FRYDEKSGKVWYNG
+837 SGK
-851 DANFIVTVIDKHGIN
+851 
-866 SINVKLNGNEVKKSS
+866 
-881 DGLTLKNVDFS
+881 
-892 NSENPTKQTF
+892 
-902 KINTSMFQSND
+902 SND
-913 TNGENTLE
+913 T
-921 VIANNVSNINN
+921 SIN
-932 KDDGNAKLYID
+932 DKLYID
-943 KTAPTVDSFTFKAKN
+943 KTKPQITKFEFNKSDSFKDK
-958 ANFLSKALN
+958 LLN
-967 FLTFGIFFNE
+967 ILTFGTYSKTTV
-977 EIEVTVSASENKE
+977 EVSVTAEDKNASA
-990 SASSGLKSI
+990 GIKSI
-999 TLYAGDTEVKTI
+999 TLYGKDATNTSAKYEILGTESMSAKNEKIVNNGDGTYT
-1011 DVDTV
+1011 
-1016 ENDANTEGK
+1016 A
-1025 CTFTLSVDKFNA
+1025 TFTLPKDVVETEKGKTYLDVLLAAKAVDNVENKTENFA
-1037 KQVISA
+1037 P
-1043 VATDKVGN
+1043 ATTG
-1051 KSEKTM
+1051 
-1057 PDTKNSNILE
+1057 NSNIKTE
-1067 ENGKVS
+1067 K
-1073 KGVDNPGLMIETVA
+1073 LMIETVA
-1087 PDATITCPTPAQNKN
+1087 PEASITCPTPAQDKN

-1116 DFVIDIWDPKDNG
+1116 DLKIDIWDPKDNG

-1137 AVSQKVGDKFEPIT
+1137 AVSQKVGDKYEPA
-1151 VDAKGNEIK
+1151 VDSRGNEIK
-1160 KVYYRDETKTDK
+1160 LDYYQDKTKTDK

-1192 KVKATDNAGNVMEPA
+1192 KVEATDNAGNVMKTA
-1207 VTKTIYKDTSTPS
+1207 VTKTIYKDSTIPS

-1258 EVTVTADDGAPK
+1258 EVTVTANDEK
-1270 IPSSGV
+1270 PSSGV

-1290 SEEKTEPVNKDN
+1290 SEVKTEPVNKDN

-1355 KDSKDANGADIKD
+1355 KDSKDSNGADIKD
-1368 EKGNNLYGADTTVDV
+1368 ENGNNLYGADTTVDV

-1437 ATGEANTNLVVN
+1437 ATGEANTNLIVN

-1468 LTDRAGNVTKDVVQ
+1468 LTDRAGNVTKNVVQ
-1482 TLSIDKTAPKIAVH
+1482 TLSIDKTAPKIAVQ

-1539 NKQTNVSPKSKF
+1539 NKQTNVSPEPKF

-1567 KMTTKFTADGDYSF
+1567 KMTTKFTADGDYNF

-1594 AESVNYKSDNKSVK
+1594 AESVNYKSDNKNVK
-1608 FSSDKTAEYTAQNDA
+1608 FSSNKTAEYTAQNDA

-1631 TIDNTNPVVS
+1631 TVDNTNPVVS

-1646 NTAANEKYFN
+1646 NTATNDKYFN

-1676 IIYKRTSAKDGS
+1676 IIYKRTSTKDGS
-1688 NIAEPTVSSWSR
+1688 NIAEPTVSSWR
-1700 KGNTYTATI
+1700 RRGNTYTATI

-1751 KPSIKGVENGKS
+1751 KPSIKGIENGKS

-1794 DKDVTSDFIKISK
+1794 NKDVTSDFIKISK

-1873 YVQSIDNNLVV
+1873 YVQSIDNNLVI
-1884 TEYNPDKLVKGTLDV
+1884 TEYNPDKLVKGTLEV

-1909 FGDGQLTVNPVVNST
+1909 FSDGQLTVNPVVNST

-1980 IFRLDTTAPALKSV
+1980 IFRLDTTAPSLKSV

-2095 FDSSSLEFNSIITV
+2095 FDSSSLEFNSTITV

-2128 AAIAVAIGAGGFAV
+2128 AAIAVAIGACGFAV

>member
-6 SVSKKLI
+6 LVSKKLV

-38 NKYVISI
+38 NEYVISI

-65 FTQEMTKGEA
+65 FTQEMKKGKA
-75 KFDNLDDGT
+75 KFDNLDDET

-95 FGDYHNNNFVPS
+95 FGDYHNDNFVPS

-112 LSNTDLTAVNM
+112 LSNTDLTAVNT
-123 VKVSGRIVDESGT
+123 VKVSGRIVDESDNP
-136 AVKNLEFSYS
+136 VKNLEFSYS

-152 ISFNGKTGSNGEY
+152 ISFDGNTDDNGKY

-173 EYNLEFDVDKQY
+173 EYSVEFNVDKQY
-185 NEVKKTVNVSNDID
+185 NEVKKTVNASHDEN
-199 FGDEQL
+199 FGDEKL

-220 GGKITGDNTMVDYG
+220 GGEITGDNTMVDYG
-234 KDLQEGAIVA
+234 KDLQKDTIVA
-244 TADTNYVIKALIVDG
+244 TADTNYVIETLTVDSNE
-259 YPINDA
+259 IDDA
-265 TGKESYDLSNVDAL
+265 KGKEKYDLSNVDAL

-286 SVIVSFVLDEIE
+286 SVSVSFYRPTYEITINYNKNGTVKDNSDNPVTNGGKIILKQGDEAGFTAVAETNYHIA
-298 VTFNISKTGKVE
+298 KVE
-310 IKDGTSVS
+310 IDKNVND
-318 TAGTVTVANGS
+318 
-329 DETPLSESRKLLK
+329 K
-342 GQTIQAVVSDEKKY
+342 
-356 HIESFKVG
+356 
-364 DEELI
+364 
-369 TSFNNDTHSSPEY
+369 FNNSTTKYSETFNDNKAHSV
-382 TFDKTK
+382 
-388 TTITVV
+388 TIT
-394 FALDTF
+394 FAINTF
-400 NVTVNSGENGKVEPA
+400 NVTVNSGKNGTAKASPDTVDYN
-415 LSKVE
+415 
-420 FGSNAK
+420 GSTDI
-426 FTITPDN
+426 TITPDKGYDIDTVKVN
-433 ENYTIDGI
+433 GSVVDNLTETENVYKYTI
-441 KVDGRSVDIS
+441 S
-451 KLSDEEYIENEDHTF
+451 KITSDVT
-466 IFNLLD
+466 
-472 IQSDTEVEVT
+472 VEAN
-482 FKEIPVDTGDW
+482 FKEIEKVDVDDVLKNDYCT
-493 KEKIS
+493 IS
-498 FSVLNGTQI
+498 FSETPVVIGNKYIVGKGGSVTITPVDPYYRVKVNGELPKSTITYNKTKVINDIQI
-507 SENVIDGKIV
+507 STNKFVGGWDKT
-517 LVYSKNSTVQ
+517 YSANIEFVVDSTGPE
-527 INPVKPY
+527 ITN
-534 NYFDIKYYNKPKY
+534 IKKTPDQEYYNKAY
-547 EGWKNSRNITSSK
+547 
-560 TITDLQVKTGKRGD
+560 
-574 EVNLS
+574 
-579 FGSGNT
+579 
-585 EIVVIIDN
+585 
-593 TPPELKDI
+593 
-601 DPMNWTNADSYTVT
+601 
-615 GNVSDKNTADNPSS
+615 NVSFYVSDNIAGVDSVYYGTENDITKAKKATFDSASGKVSFDTTDTDTTNNGEFNGYYYIWAKDKVGNPSS
-629 SIEKVVYGTKDGYA
+629 KSVEIKI
-643 NATNEATLNADKTEY
+643 DKT
-658 SFKISNEENKTYYI
+658 NPT
-672 YAVDKSN
+672 
-679 NVSKVKTF
+679 
-687 ESKIDRT
+687 
-694 APVIDSFEITN
+694 IDSFEFSAKTLNACTHGTYASENITVTIT
-705 AKNDV
+705 ASDKN
-710 KTTSFGTF
+710 
-718 SSSKVIVK
+718 SKVTNSGVKEITFNGETQK
-726 VKAHDIKN
+726 VKSDGSAIFTLKASDFASAKEV
-734 SATNTDGKNTCS
+734 SATATDFAGNTSQITIPTSDNSNVKSNLVTITSDKADVNISRNETAKYIDGDKYWYADDTDFKVNISDKSGIKKVIIKMNDKIVVDDTLDGDIEAVKSKEYTVNTSKNAVDGKNVITVDVVNVANNAS
-746 GVQSITFNNQ
+746 ATKTLSIYKDTKAPTVDNFEFEVENNSTFKKMLHFLTFGNFFNEKVKITVKGNDEKASSAIKNVTLYGDEKEIAIQEYVDGV
-756 EQKIDSNNE
+756 
-765 ATFEIEKAAD
+765 ATFEVPAEAITDETLHLNKTISAKAT
-775 LKLENFS
+775 
-782 VKDNV
+782 DNV
-787 GNETTGIAATDKNA
+787 GNVTPKFVYPSTT
-801 TINSEKTPLISNS
+801 NSDTFESSN
-814 LTISTDRP
+814 
-822 TVKIEKEG
+822 
-830 SNASTGL
+830 
-837 FRYDEKSGKVWYNG
+837 
-851 DANFIVTVIDKHGIN
+851 
-866 SINVKLNGNEVKKSS
+866 
-881 DGLTLKNVDFS
+881 
-892 NSENPTKQTF
+892 
-902 KINTSMFQSND
+902 
-913 TNGENTLE
+913 
-921 VIANNVSNINN
+921 
-932 KDDGNAKLYID
+932 
-943 KTAPTVDSFTFKAKN
+943 
-958 ANFLSKALN
+958 
-967 FLTFGIFFNE
+967 
-977 EIEVTVSASENKE
+977 
-990 SASSGLKSI
+990 
-999 TLYAGDTEVKTI
+999 
-1011 DVDTV
+1011 
-1016 ENDANTEGK
+1016 
-1025 CTFTLSVDKFNA
+1025 
-1037 KQVISA
+1037 
-1043 VATDKVGN
+1043 
-1051 KSEKTM
+1051 
-1057 PDTKNSNILE
+1057 
-1067 ENGKVS
+1067 
-1073 KGVDNPGLMIETVA
+1073 LMIETVA

-1111 YPGDV
+1111 YAADT
-1116 DFVIDIWDPKDNG
+1116 DFNITVKDAD
-1129 SCSGIRSI
+1129 SGIRSI
-1137 AVSQKVGDKFEPIT
+1137 SVT
-1151 VDAKGNEIK
+1151 VNGTEIVTDSDGNSISEEF
-1160 KVYYRDETKTDK
+1160 YTRDK
-1172 ISLTLN
+1172 IANELSFRVN
-1178 TSKLKANPDGSYTI
+1178 TRLATRAEDGSYTI
-1192 KVKATDNAGNVMEPA
+1192 KVDATDNAGNDMSS
-1207 VTKTIYKDTSTPS
+1207 VTKTIYKDSSTPS

-1270 IPSSGV
+1270 VPSSGV

-1290 SEEKTEPVNKDN
+1290 SEVKTEPVNKDN

-1355 KDSKDANGADIKD
+1355 KDSKDSNGADIKD
-1368 EKGNNLYGADTTVDV
+1368 ENGNNLYGADTTVDV

-1437 ATGEANTNLVVN
+1437 ATGEANTNLIVN
-1449 LKNTIKVSNDSNN
+1449 LKNTIKVLNDSNN

-1468 LTDRAGNVTKDVVQ
+1468 LTDRAGNVTKNVVQ
-1482 TLSIDKTAPKIAVH
+1482 TLSIDKTAPKIAVQ

-1503 EFNGYFKGSREADI
+1503 EFNGYFKDSREADI

-1539 NKQTNVSPKSKF
+1539 NKQTNVSPKPKF

-1567 KMTTKFTADGDYSF
+1567 KMTTKFTADGDYNF

-1594 AESVNYKSDNKSVK
+1594 AESVNYKSDNKNVK

-1631 TIDNTNPVVS
+1631 TVDNTNPVVS

-1646 NTAANEKYFN
+1646 NTAANDKYFN

-1676 IIYKRTSAKDGS
+1676 IIYKRTSTKDGS
-1688 NIAEPTVSSWSR
+1688 NIAEPAVSSWRR

-1794 DKDVTSDFIKISK
+1794 NKDVTSDFIKISK

-1873 YVQSIDNNLVV
+1873 YVQSIDNNLVI

-1980 IFRLDTTAPALKSV
+1980 IFRLDTTAPSLKSV

-2095 FDSSSLEFNSIITV
+2095 FDSSSLEFNSTITV

>member
-95 FGDYHNNNFVPS
+95 FEDYHNNNFVPS
-107 DTSFT
+107 DTLFT
-112 LSNTDLTAVNM
+112 LSNTDLTAVNT

-136 AVKNLEFSYS
+136 PVNNLEFTYS

-152 ISFNGKTGSNGEY
+152 ISFNGNTDDNGKY

-173 EYNLEFDVDKQY
+173 EYSVEFNVDKRY
-185 NEVKKTVNVSNDID
+185 NEVKKIVNVSNDID
-199 FGDEQL
+199 FGDETL

-211 ISAKVTAAG
+211 ISAKVTTAG

-234 KDLQEGAIVA
+234 KDLQKDTIVA
-244 TADTNYVIKALIVDG
+244 TADKNYVIDTLTVDG
-259 YPINDA
+259 KEIEA
-265 TGKESYDLSNVDAL
+265 AKGKEKYDLAEVDAL
-279 KNVTKKH
+279 KNVKDIH
-286 SVIVSFVLDEIE
+286 SVSVSFVLDEIE

-329 DETPLSESRKLLK
+329 DETPLSESRKVLK
-342 GQTIQAVVSDEKKY
+342 GQTIQASVSDDKY

-400 NVTVNSGENGKVEPA
+400 NVTVNSGENGTAKASPATVDYNGSTNIIINPKDGYEIKTLEINNKVIPNE
-415 LSKVE
+415 KIVE
-420 FGSNAK
+420 TK
-426 FTITPDN
+426 FNEEYTYTINNVEEDKTVDVTFVEQKYVRVENILDNEYYTAEFIDN
-433 ENYTIDGI
+433 ENNEIEPVIKGNDYIIPGTAKLVVTPKSPTYCRTSINSNALYTNKTSTVKSNLKIEHID
-441 KVDGRSVDIS
+441 
-451 KLSDEEYIENEDHTF
+451 
-466 IFNLLD
+466 
-472 IQSDTEVEVT
+472 
-482 FKEIPVDTGDW
+482 VDTDNFWGGWTKVKAPINLILDSTAP
-493 KEKIS
+493 KITN
-498 FSVLNGTQI
+498 FKKTPDQ
-507 SENVIDGKIV
+507 
-517 LVYSKNSTVQ
+517 
-527 INPVKPY
+527 
-534 NYFDIKYYNKPKY
+534 KYYNKAY
-547 EGWKNSRNITSSK
+547 
-560 TITDLQVKTGKRGD
+560 
-574 EVNLS
+574 
-579 FGSGNT
+579 
-585 EIVVIIDN
+585 
-593 TPPELKDI
+593 
-601 DPMNWTNADSYTVT
+601 
-615 GNVSDKNTADNPSS
+615 NVSFNVTDDIAGVDS
-629 SIEKVVYGTKDGYA
+629 VYYGT
-643 NATNEATLNADKTEY
+643 
-658 SFKISNEENKTYYI
+658 EN
-672 YAVDKSN
+672 D
-679 NVSKVKTF
+679 
-687 ESKIDRT
+687 
-694 APVIDSFEITN
+694 ITN
-705 AKNDV
+705 AKNATFDSASG
-710 KTTSFGTF
+710 KASFIT
-718 SSSKVIVK
+718 
-726 VKAHDIKN
+726 
-734 SATNTDGKNTCS
+734 TDGE
-746 GVQSITFNNQ
+746 FNGNYY
-756 EQKIDSNNE
+756 IW
-765 ATFEIEKAAD
+765 A
-775 LKLENFS
+775 
-782 VKDNV
+782 KDKV
-787 GNETTGIAATDKNA
+787 GN
-801 TINSEKTPLISNS
+801 
-814 LTISTDRP
+814 
-822 TVKIEKEG
+822 
-830 SNASTGL
+830 
-837 FRYDEKSGKVWYNG
+837 
-851 DANFIVTVIDKHGIN
+851 
-866 SINVKLNGNEVKKSS
+866 KSS
-881 DGLTLKNVDFS
+881 TSV
-892 NSENPTKQTF
+892 E
-902 KINTSMFQSND
+902 IN
-913 TNGENTLE
+913 
-921 VIANNVSNINN
+921 
-932 KDDGNAKLYID
+932 ID
-943 KTAPTVDSFTFKAKN
+943 KTAPTIDSFEFSSKTLNACTHGTYASDAITVTITASDSGNVQSGAKEITFNGETEPVNKGKAEFVLKASDFASAKEVSATATDFAGNTSQITIPTSDNSNVKSNLVTITSDEADVNISRNETAKYIDGDKYWYADDTDFKVNISDKSGIKKVKIKMNDTIVVDDTLDGDIEAVKSKEYTVNTSKNAVDGKNVITVDVVNVANNASATKTLSIYKDTKAPTVDNFEFEVENNSTFKKM
-958 ANFLSKALN
+958 LH
-967 FLTFGIFFNE
+967 FLTFGNFFNE
-977 EIEVTVSASENKE
+977 KVKITVKGNDEK
-990 SASSGLKSI
+990 ASSAIKNV
-999 TLYAGDTEVKTI
+999 TLYGDEKEIATQEYVDGVATFEVPAEAITDETLHLNKTI
-1011 DVDTV
+1011 
-1016 ENDANTEGK
+1016 
-1025 CTFTLSVDKFNA
+1025 SA
-1037 KQVISA
+1037 K
-1043 VATDKVGN
+1043 ATDNVGN
-1051 KSEKTM
+1051 VTPKFVYPSTTNS
-1057 PDTKNSNILE
+1057 DTFESSN
-1067 ENGKVS
+1067 
-1073 KGVDNPGLMIETVA
+1073 LMIETVA

-1111 YPGDV
+1111 YAADT
-1116 DFVIDIWDPKDNG
+1116 DFNITVKDAD
-1129 SCSGIRSI
+1129 SGIRS
-1137 AVSQKVGDKFEPIT
+1137 VSVT
-1151 VDAKGNEIK
+1151 VNGTEIVTDSDGNSINEEF
-1160 KVYYRDETKTDK
+1160 YTRDK
-1172 ISLTLN
+1172 IANELSFRVN
-1178 TSKLKANPDGSYTI
+1178 TRLATRAEDGSYTI
-1192 KVKATDNAGNVMEPA
+1192 KVDATDNAGNDMSS
-1207 VTKTIYKDTSTPS
+1207 VTKTIYKDSSTPS

-1270 IPSSGV
+1270 VPSSGV

-1290 SEEKTEPVNKDN
+1290 SEVKTEPVNKDN

-1355 KDSKDANGADIKD
+1355 KDSKDSNGADIKD
-1368 EKGNNLYGADTTVDV
+1368 ENGNNLYGADTTVDV

-1437 ATGEANTNLVVN
+1437 ATGEANTNLIVN

-1482 TLSIDKTAPKIAVH
+1482 TLSIDKTAPKIAVQ

-1539 NKQTNVSPKSKF
+1539 NKQNNVSPKPKF

-1567 KMTTKFTADGDYSF
+1567 KMTTKFTADGDYNF

-1594 AESVNYKSDNKSVK
+1594 AESVNYKSDNKNVK
-1608 FSSDKTAEYTAQNDA
+1608 FSSNKTAEYTAQNDA

-1631 TIDNTNPVVS
+1631 TVDNTNPVVS

-1646 NTAANEKYFN
+1646 NTAANDKYFN

-1676 IIYKRTSAKDGS
+1676 IIYKRTSTKDGS
-1688 NIAEPTVSSWSR
+1688 NIAEPTVSSWRR

-1787 RTRKNEI
+1787 RTRKSEI
-1794 DKDVTSDFIKISK
+1794 NKDVTSDFIKISK

-1873 YVQSIDNNLVV
+1873 YVQSIDNNLVI
-1884 TEYNPDKLVKGTLDV
+1884 TEYNPDKLVKGTLEV

-1980 IFRLDTTAPALKSV
+1980 IFRLDTTAPSLKSV

-2041 DSKEENAAG
+2041 DSKEENVAG

-2095 FDSSSLEFNSIITV
+2095 FDSSSLEFNSTITV

-2114 TRWYAHTVLFWCSI
+2114 TRWYAHTVIFWCSI

>member
-6 SVSKKLI
+6 LVSKKLV

-95 FGDYHNNNFVPS
+95 FEDYHNNNFVPS
-107 DTSFT
+107 DTLFT
-112 LSNTDLTAVNM
+112 LSNTDLTAVNT
-123 VKVSGRIVDESGT
+123 VKVSGKIVDENGT
-136 AVKNLEFSYS
+136 AVKNLKFTYS

-152 ISFNGKTGSNGEY
+152 ISFNGTTGDNGKY

-185 NEVKKTVNVSNDID
+185 NEVKKTVNVSHDEN
-199 FGDEQL
+199 FGDETL

-211 ISAKVTAAG
+211 ISATAAG

-234 KDLQEGAIVA
+234 KDLQKDTIVA
-244 TADTNYVIKALIVDG
+244 TADKNYVIDTLTVDG
-259 YPINDA
+259 KEIEA
-265 TGKESYDLSNVDAL
+265 AKGKEKYDLAEVDAL
-279 KNVTKKH
+279 KNVKDIH
-286 SVIVSFVLDEIE
+286 SVSVSFYRPTYEI
-298 VTFNISKTGKVE
+298 TINYSKNGTVKDNSDNPVSNGGKIILKQGDVAGFKAVAEENYHIAKVE
-310 IKDGTSVS
+310 IDNNVNDKFDNSKT
-318 TAGTVTVANGS
+318 
-329 DETPLSESRKLLK
+329 EYSE
-342 GQTIQAVVSDEKKY
+342 
-356 HIESFKVG
+356 
-364 DEELI
+364 
-369 TSFNNDTHSSPEY
+369 
-382 TFDKTK
+382 TFDDNKAHSV
-388 TTITVV
+388 TIT
-394 FALDTF
+394 FAINTF
-400 NVTVNSGENGKVEPA
+400 NVTVNSGKNGTATASPA
-415 LSKVE
+415 TVDYN
-420 FGSNAK
+420 GSTDI
-426 FTITPDN
+426 TITPDKGYDIETVKVN
-433 ENYTIDGI
+433 GLAVDNLAETENGYKYTI
-441 KVDGRSVDIS
+441 S
-451 KLSDEEYIENEDHTF
+451 KITSDVT
-466 IFNLLD
+466 
-472 IQSDTEVEVT
+472 VEAN
-482 FKEIPVDTGDW
+482 FKEIEKVDVDDALKNDYCT
-493 KEKIS
+493 IS
-498 FSVLNGTQI
+498 FSETPVVIGNKYIVGKGGSVTITPVDPYYRVKVNGELPNSTITYNKTKVINDIQI
-507 SENVIDGKIV
+507 STNKFVGGWDKT
-517 LVYSKNSTVQ
+517 YSANIEFVVDSTGPE
-527 INPVKPY
+527 ITN
-534 NYFDIKYYNKPKY
+534 IKKTPDQEYYNKAY
-547 EGWKNSRNITSSK
+547 
-560 TITDLQVKTGKRGD
+560 
-574 EVNLS
+574 
-579 FGSGNT
+579 
-585 EIVVIIDN
+585 
-593 TPPELKDI
+593 
-601 DPMNWTNADSYTVT
+601 
-615 GNVSDKNTADNPSS
+615 NVSFYVSDNIAGVDSVYYGTENDITKAKKATFDSASGKVSFDTTDTDTTNNGEFNGYYYIWAKDKVGNPSS
-629 SIEKVVYGTKDGYA
+629 RSVKI
-643 NATNEATLNADKTEY
+643 NIDKT
-658 SFKISNEENKTYYI
+658 NPT
-672 YAVDKSN
+672 
-679 NVSKVKTF
+679 
-687 ESKIDRT
+687 
-694 APVIDSFEITN
+694 IDSFEFSAKTLNACKHGTYASKNITVTIT
-705 AKNDV
+705 ASDKNSIVTNSGV
-710 KTTSFGTF
+710 KEITF
-718 SSSKVIVK
+718 NGETQK
-726 VKAHDIKN
+726 VKSDGSAIFTLKASDFASAKEV
-734 SATNTDGKNTCS
+734 SATATDFAGNTSQITIPTSDNSNVKSNLVTITSDEADVNISRNETAKYIDGDKYWYADDTDFKVNISDKSGIKKVKIKMNDTIVVDDTLDGDIEAVKSKEYTVNTSKNAVDGKNVITVDVVNVANNAS
-746 GVQSITFNNQ
+746 ATKTLSIYKDTKAPTVDNFEFEVENNSTFKKMLHFLTFGNFFNEKVKITVKGNDEKASSAIKNVTLYGDEKEIATQEYVDGV
-756 EQKIDSNNE
+756 
-765 ATFEIEKAAD
+765 ATFEVPAEAITDETLHLNKTISAKAT
-775 LKLENFS
+775 
-782 VKDNV
+782 DNV
-787 GNETTGIAATDKNA
+787 GNVTPKFVYPSTT
-801 TINSEKTPLISNS
+801 NSDTFESSN
-814 LTISTDRP
+814 
-822 TVKIEKEG
+822 
-830 SNASTGL
+830 
-837 FRYDEKSGKVWYNG
+837 
-851 DANFIVTVIDKHGIN
+851 
-866 SINVKLNGNEVKKSS
+866 
-881 DGLTLKNVDFS
+881 
-892 NSENPTKQTF
+892 
-902 KINTSMFQSND
+902 
-913 TNGENTLE
+913 
-921 VIANNVSNINN
+921 
-932 KDDGNAKLYID
+932 
-943 KTAPTVDSFTFKAKN
+943 
-958 ANFLSKALN
+958 
-967 FLTFGIFFNE
+967 
-977 EIEVTVSASENKE
+977 
-990 SASSGLKSI
+990 
-999 TLYAGDTEVKTI
+999 
-1011 DVDTV
+1011 
-1016 ENDANTEGK
+1016 
-1025 CTFTLSVDKFNA
+1025 
-1037 KQVISA
+1037 
-1043 VATDKVGN
+1043 
-1051 KSEKTM
+1051 
-1057 PDTKNSNILE
+1057 
-1067 ENGKVS
+1067 
-1073 KGVDNPGLMIETVA
+1073 LMIETVA

-1111 YPGDV
+1111 YAADT
-1116 DFVIDIWDPKDNG
+1116 DFNITVKDAD
-1129 SCSGIRSI
+1129 SGIRS
-1137 AVSQKVGDKFEPIT
+1137 VSVT
-1151 VDAKGNEIK
+1151 VNGTEIVTDSDGNSINEEF
-1160 KVYYRDETKTDK
+1160 YTRDK
-1172 ISLTLN
+1172 IANELSFRVN
-1178 TSKLKANPDGSYTI
+1178 TRLATRAEDGSYTI
-1192 KVKATDNAGNVMEPA
+1192 KVDATDNAGNDMSS
-1207 VTKTIYKDTSTPS
+1207 VTKTIYKDSSTPS

-1355 KDSKDANGADIKD
+1355 KDSKDSNGADIKD

-1437 ATGEANTNLVVN
+1437 ATGEANTNLIVN

-1525 QSDVVFDVKRTDDN
+1525 QSDVVFDIKRTDDN

-1567 KMTTKFTADGDYSF
+1567 KMTTKFTADGDYNF

-1646 NTAANEKYFN
+1646 NTAANDKYFN

-1794 DKDVTSDFIKISK
+1794 NKDVTSDFIKISK

-1873 YVQSIDNNLVV
+1873 YVQSIDNNLVI

-2095 FDSSSLEFNSIITV
+2095 FDSSSLEFNSTITV

>member
-6 SVSKKLI
+6 LVSKKLV

-95 FGDYHNNNFVPS
+95 FEDYHNNNFVPS
-107 DTSFT
+107 DTLFT
-112 LSNTDLTAVNM
+112 LSNTDLTAVNT
-123 VKVSGRIVDESGT
+123 VKVSGKIVDENGT
-136 AVKNLEFSYS
+136 AVKNLKFTYS

-152 ISFNGKTGSNGEY
+152 ISFNGTTGDNGKY

-185 NEVKKTVNVSNDID
+185 NEVKKTVNVSHDEN
-199 FGDEQL
+199 FGDETL

-211 ISAKVTAAG
+211 ISATAAG

-234 KDLQEGAIVA
+234 KDLQKDTIVA
-244 TADTNYVIKALIVDG
+244 TADKNYVIDTLTVDG
-259 YPINDA
+259 KEIEA
-265 TGKESYDLSNVDAL
+265 AKGKEKYDLAEVDAL
-279 KNVTKKH
+279 KNVKDIH
-286 SVIVSFVLDEIE
+286 SVSVSFYRPTYEI
-298 VTFNISKTGKVE
+298 TINYSKNGTVKDNSDNPVSNGGKIILKQGDVAGFKAVAEENYHIAKVE
-310 IKDGTSVS
+310 IDNNVNDKFDNSKT
-318 TAGTVTVANGS
+318 
-329 DETPLSESRKLLK
+329 EYSE
-342 GQTIQAVVSDEKKY
+342 
-356 HIESFKVG
+356 
-364 DEELI
+364 
-369 TSFNNDTHSSPEY
+369 
-382 TFDKTK
+382 TFDDNKAHSV
-388 TTITVV
+388 TIT
-394 FALDTF
+394 FAINTF
-400 NVTVNSGENGKVEPA
+400 NVTVNSGENGTAKASPA
-415 LSKVE
+415 IVDYD
-420 FGSNAK
+420 GSTDI
-426 FTITPDN
+426 TITPDKGYDIETVKVN
-433 ENYTIDGI
+433 GLVVDNLTETENVYKYTISKITSDVTVEASFKKI
-441 KVDGRSVDIS
+441 EKVHVDDVL
-451 KLSDEEYIENEDHTF
+451 KNDYCT
-466 IFNLLD
+466 
-472 IQSDTEVEVT
+472 
-482 FKEIPVDTGDW
+482 
-493 KEKIS
+493 IS
-498 FSVLNGTQI
+498 FSETPVVIGNKYIVGKGGSVTIAPVNPYCRVKVNGELPKSTITYNKTKVINDIQI
-507 SENVIDGKIV
+507 STNKFVGGWDKTYSANIEFVVDENAPTIANITKTPD
-517 LVYSKNSTVQ
+517 Q
-527 INPVKPY
+527 E
-534 NYFDIKYYNKPKY
+534 YYNKAY
-547 EGWKNSRNITSSK
+547 
-560 TITDLQVKTGKRGD
+560 
-574 EVNLS
+574 
-579 FGSGNT
+579 
-585 EIVVIIDN
+585 
-593 TPPELKDI
+593 
-601 DPMNWTNADSYTVT
+601 
-615 GNVSDKNTADNPSS
+615 NVSFDVSDDIAGVDS
-629 SIEKVVYGTKDGYA
+629 VYYGTENDITKA
-643 NATNEATLNADKTEY
+643 KNATFDSASGKA
-658 SFKISNEENKTYYI
+658 SFTTTDGEFNGNYYI
-672 YAVDKSN
+672 WAKDKVGNKKST
-679 NVSKVKTF
+679 SVKIN
-687 ESKIDRT
+687 IDTT
-694 APVIDSFEITN
+694 APTIDSFE
-705 AKNDV
+705 
-710 KTTSFGTF
+710 F
-718 SSSKVIVK
+718 SSKTLNACTHGTYASDAITVTIT
-726 VKAHDIKN
+726 ASD
-734 SATNTDGKNTCS
+734 S
-746 GVQSITFNNQ
+746 GDVQSGAKEITFNG
-756 EQKIDSNNE
+756 ETK
-765 ATFEIEKAAD
+765 
-775 LKLENFS
+775 S
-782 VKDNV
+782 VKDGKAEFKITAANNKQVFATVTDNAGNV
-787 GNETTGIAATDKNA
+787 SKITYPTSVKSNVKSDSVTISNESPSA
-801 TINSEKTPLISNS
+801 TI
-814 LTISTDRP
+814 TIAEN
-822 TVKIEKEG
+822 KKE
-830 SNASTGL
+830 NL
-837 FRYDEKSGKVWYNG
+837 KRYVAENGIVWFNG
-851 DANFIVTVIDKHGIN
+851 DADFKVDLNDKNGIKYIEVI
-866 SINVKLNGNEVKKSS
+866 LNGKKIDTVKDSHNNDLKISEKKDENDIDIDFSEAKETEKTIYINTALKTKTGQNKLEVKV
-881 DGLTLKNVDFS
+881 TNVS
-892 NSENPTKQTF
+892 GK
-902 KINTSMFQSND
+902 SND
-913 TNGENTLE
+913 T
-921 VIANNVSNINN
+921 SIN
-932 KDDGNAKLYID
+932 DKLYID
-943 KTAPTVDSFTFKAKN
+943 TTKPQITSFEFNKSDSFKDK
-958 ANFLSKALN
+958 LLN
-967 FLTFGIFFNE
+967 ILTFGTYSNTTV
-977 EIEVTVSASENKE
+977 EVSVTAKDLGD
-990 SASSGLKSI
+990 SSGIKSI
-999 TLYAGDTEVKTI
+999 TLYGKDATNTSAEYKILGTESMSAKNEKIVNKGDGTYT
-1011 DVDTV
+1011 
-1016 ENDANTEGK
+1016 A
-1025 CTFTLSVDKFNA
+1025 TFTLPKDVVETEKGKTYLDVLLAAKAVDNVENETENFVPTTTN
-1037 KQVISA
+1037 
-1043 VATDKVGN
+1043 
-1051 KSEKTM
+1051 
-1057 PDTKNSNILE
+1057 NSNINEKQL
-1067 ENGKVS
+1067 
-1073 KGVDNPGLMIETVA
+1073 LIETVA

-1116 DFVIDIWDPKDNG
+1116 DFDIDIWDPKDNG
-1129 SCSGIRSI
+1129 SCSGIASI
-1137 AVSQKVGDKFEPIT
+1137 AVSQKVGDNFEPIT

-1160 KVYYRDETKTDK
+1160 PDYYKDKTKTDK

-1178 TSKLKANPDGSYTI
+1178 TSTLKANSDGSYTI
-1192 KVKATDNAGNVMEPA
+1192 KVDAIDNAGNNMSS

-1302 QITFTVKANFKG
+1302 QITFIVKANFKG

-1355 KDSKDANGADIKD
+1355 KDSKDSNGADIKD

-1567 KMTTKFTADGDYSF
+1567 KMTTKFTADGDYNF
-1581 KVSASDI
+1581 KVSASDV

-1646 NTAANEKYFN
+1646 NTAANDKYFN

-1794 DKDVTSDFIKISK
+1794 NKDVTSDFIKISK

-1873 YVQSIDNNLVV
+1873 YVQSIDNNLVI

-2095 FDSSSLEFNSIITV
+2095 FDSSSLEFNSTITV

>member
-6 SVSKKLI
+6 LVSKKLV

-38 NKYVISI
+38 NEYVISI

-65 FTQEMTKGEA
+65 FTQEMKKGKA
-75 KFDNLDDGT
+75 KFDNLDDET
-84 AYDLKITKLYG
+84 AYDLEITKLYG
-95 FGDYHNNNFVPS
+95 FGDYHNDNFVPS
-107 DTSFT
+107 DASFT
-112 LSNTDLTAVNM
+112 LSNTDLTAVNT
-123 VKVSGRIVDESGT
+123 VKVSGRIVDENGT
-136 AVKNLEFSYS
+136 AVKNLKFSYS

-152 ISFNGKTGSNGEY
+152 ISFDGTTGSNGEY

-173 EYNLEFDVDKQY
+173 EYSIEFNVDKQY
-185 NEVKKTVNVSNDID
+185 NEVKKTVNASHDEN
-199 FGDEQL
+199 FGDEKL

-211 ISAKVTAAG
+211 ISAKVTTA

-234 KDLQEGAIVA
+234 KDLQKDTIVA
-244 TADTNYVIKALIVDG
+244 TANENYVIETLTVDG
-259 YPINDA
+259 KEIDDA
-265 TGKESYDLSNVDAL
+265 KGQNSYDLSNVDAL
-279 KNVTKKH
+279 KNVTEKH
-286 SVIVSFVLDEIE
+286 SVSVSFVLDEIE

-329 DETPLSESRKLLK
+329 DEKPLTATKKLLK
-342 GQTIQAVVSDEKKY
+342 GQTIQASVSDVKY

-364 DEELI
+364 NEEKI
-369 TSFNNDTHSSPEY
+369 TSSNNDTHESPEY
-382 TFDKTK
+382 IFDKTK

-400 NVTVNSGENGKVEPA
+400 NVTVKAGKNGTAKASPDTVD
-415 LSKVE
+415 
-420 FGSNAK
+420 FDSNTDI
-426 FTITPDN
+426 TITPDKG
-433 ENYTIDGI
+433 YKI
-441 KVDGRSVDIS
+441 KTLKINNNV
-451 KLSDEEYIENEDHTF
+451 
-466 IFNLLD
+466 
-472 IQSDTEVEVT
+472 
-482 FKEIPVDTGDW
+482 IP
-493 KEKIS
+493 KEKIIETKFNEEYTYTIEKVEKNITVDVTFEEQKLIRVKNIFDNEYYTAKFIDNENNEIEPVIKGNDYIIPS
-498 FSVLNGTQI
+498 TAKLVVTPKSPTYCRTSINSNVLYTNKT
-507 SENVIDGKIV
+507 
-517 LVYSKNSTVQ
+517 STVKSNLKIEHIDVNTDSYWWGWKKVEAP
-527 INPVKPY
+527 INLIVDSTGPEIT
-534 NYFDIKYYNKPKY
+534 NIKKTPDQEYYNKAY
-547 EGWKNSRNITSSK
+547 NVSFYVSDNIAGVDSVYYGTENDITMAKKAIFDSASGKASFNTTDGEFNGNYYIWAKDKVGNPSSK
-560 TITDLQVKTGKRGD
+560 SVEIKIDKTNPTIDEFKFEAPTLNACTHGTYASDAITVTITASDSGDVQSGVKEITFNGETKPVNKGKAEFKITAANNKQV
-574 EVNLS
+574 
-579 FGSGNT
+579 F
-585 EIVVIIDN
+585 
-593 TPPELKDI
+593 
-601 DPMNWTNADSYTVT
+601 ATVT
-615 GNVSDKNTADNPSS
+615 DNAGNVSKITYPTSVKSNVKSDSVT
-629 SIEKVVYGTKDGYA
+629 
-643 NATNEATLNADKTEY
+643 
-658 SFKISNEENKTYYI
+658 ISNE
-672 YAVDKSN
+672 S
-679 NVSKVKTF
+679 
-687 ESKIDRT
+687 
-694 APVIDSFEITN
+694 P
-705 AKNDV
+705 
-710 KTTSFGTF
+710 
-718 SSSKVIVK
+718 
-726 VKAHDIKN
+726 
-734 SATNTDGKNTCS
+734 SAT
-746 GVQSITFNNQ
+746 IT
-756 EQKIDSNNE
+756 I
-765 ATFEIEKAAD
+765 A
-775 LKLENFS
+775 ENI
-782 VKDNV
+782 KDNL
-787 GNETTGIAATDKNA
+787 K
-801 TINSEKTPLISNS
+801 
-814 LTISTDRP
+814 
-822 TVKIEKEG
+822 
-830 SNASTGL
+830 
-837 FRYDEKSGKVWYNG
+837 RYDADPENGIVWFNG
-851 DANFIVTVIDKHGIN
+851 DADFKVDLKDKGKNGIKYIEVI
-866 SINVKLNGNEVKKSS
+866 LNGKKIDTVKDSDNNDLKISEKKGENDINIDFSETKETEKTIYINTALKTKTGQNKLEVKV
-881 DGLTLKNVDFS
+881 TNVS
-892 NSENPTKQTF
+892 GK
-902 KINTSMFQSND
+902 SND
-913 TNGENTLE
+913 T
-921 VIANNVSNINN
+921 SIN
-932 KDDGNAKLYID
+932 DKLYID
-943 KTAPTVDSFTFKAKN
+943 TTKPQITSFEFNKSDSFKDK
-958 ANFLSKALN
+958 LLN
-967 FLTFGIFFNE
+967 ILTFGTYSNTTV
-977 EIEVTVSASENKE
+977 EVSVTAKDLGD
-990 SASSGLKSI
+990 SSGIKSI
-999 TLYAGDTEVKTI
+999 TLYGKDATNTSAKYEILGTENKKIVK
-1011 DVDTV
+1011 
-1016 ENDANTEGK
+1016 NTDGTYTA
-1025 CTFTLSVDKFNA
+1025 TFTLPKDVVETEKGKTYLDVLLAAKAVDNVENETEKFA
-1037 KQVISA
+1037 P
-1043 VATDKVGN
+1043 ATTG
-1051 KSEKTM
+1051 
-1057 PDTKNSNILE
+1057 NSNIKTE
-1067 ENGKVS
+1067 K
-1073 KGVDNPGLMIETVA
+1073 LMIETVA
-1087 PDATITCPTPAQNKN
+1087 PEASITCPTPAQDKN
-1102 SATGDSNDW
+1102 STTGDSNDW

-1116 DFVIDIWDPKDNG
+1116 DLKIDICDPEDNG
-1129 SCSGIRSI
+1129 SCSGIASI
-1137 AVSQKVGDKFEPIT
+1137 LLSQKVGDKFEPIT

-1160 KVYYRDETKTDK
+1160 QTYTDTNTDTKTDK

-1178 TSKLKANPDGSYTI
+1178 TSTLKANSDGSYTI
-1192 KVKATDNAGNVMEPA
+1192 KVDATDNAGNDMSS
-1207 VTKTIYKDTSTPS
+1207 VTKTIYKDSSTPS

-1270 IPSSGV
+1270 VPSSGV

-1290 SEEKTEPVNKDN
+1290 SEVKTEPVNKDN

-1355 KDSKDANGADIKD
+1355 KDSKDSNGADIKD
-1368 EKGNNLYGADTTVDV
+1368 ENGNNLYGADTTVDV

-1437 ATGEANTNLVVN
+1437 VTGEANTNLIVN

-1468 LTDRAGNVTKDVVQ
+1468 LTDRAGNVTKNVVQ
-1482 TLSIDKTAPKIAVH
+1482 TLSIDKTAPKIAVQ

-1539 NKQTNVSPKSKF
+1539 NKQTNVSPKPKF

-1567 KMTTKFTADGDYSF
+1567 KMTTKFTADGDYNF

-1594 AESVNYKSDNKSVK
+1594 AESVNYKSDNKNVK

-1631 TIDNTNPVVS
+1631 TVDNTKPVVS

-1646 NTAANEKYFN
+1646 NTATNDKYFN

-1676 IIYKRTSAKDGS
+1676 IIYKRTSTKDGS

-1794 DKDVTSDFIKISK
+1794 NKDVTSDFIKISK

-1873 YVQSIDNNLVV
+1873 YVQSIDNNLVI
-1884 TEYNPDKLVKGTLDV
+1884 TEYNPDKLVKGTLEV

-1980 IFRLDTTAPALKSV
+1980 IFRLDTTAPSLKSV

-2095 FDSSSLEFNSIITV
+2095 FDSSSLEFNSTITV

-2128 AAIAVAIGAGGFAV
+2128 AVIIAVGGGLAFFIAI
-2142 ATKLRKR
+2142 KKRRKDEAIT
-2149 EEKATEDYK
+2149 EEIKKKARG
-2158 NSKKNK
+2158 SKD